1 MRKLRK
7 PLSWL
12 LAVCMLFSLL
22 PGTALAADP
31 DPAPVADT
39 TTYTDWEDLFGVG
52 EDAYL
57 TTKDIGRIWTDKSVS
72 TEDITLPGTT
82 ITGLTDNTVEKA
94 ADADFLVAL
103 SGLGSAATIVDQ
115 TAIPT
120 DTILVLDMS
129 PKMQPNVNEMV
140 TAANA
145 ALRNLLTSNP
155 YNRVGVV
162 VYDNTSA
169 TILPL
174 DRYTNYDNGG
184 TTELLTISGNTIT
197 SHGIGGAQQIPQN
210 SFSFDGGTYRNYQVG
225 LHEGMYNLA
234 NAQDVTV
241 EISGQTVLRV
251 PVIIS
256 MASGNPERG
265 RETFVGTPDE
275 VASSGYVNPY
285 NDSNVTAKQQDSYVA
300 QAFLSLLTAAYSK
313 KEIANNY
320 THNGESRTPYVYTV
334 GVGDLSN
341 DSNEALANVVLNPS
355 QYLTEDTVV
364 GREDNNLNDAL
375 TSYNNG
381 SVQLIRSRFAVD
393 VGSISRRYITISRG
407 NNATLT
413 LDDLKYND
421 GYFAADNVSTAQA
434 WNEIFDKVLTEINT
448 AAPTSPTETTEGAEG
463 TGGESGFITFT
474 DELGPYMKVVDAPT
488 VLYGDHAFTAT
499 TNDNGATYT
508 FTGTVEGNEI
518 YGEADLADLELTVT
532 TEGDTQTLTW
542 KVPASLIPLRTVTAT
557 THVDGDGGKTYSI
570 QQDQEAYPIRLF
582 YSVGRDD
589 AVEFDQDDN
598 DYLIAHSKDGTTS
611 FYSNAWDTAD
621 TEDTQYGTTTA
632 VFTPAQ
638 SNAFYHYTEDT
649 PLYVLVDNV
658 AGGNQKLLTHEEAL
672 AHLLQSTV
680 IPEQGTVVIDGTI
693 YNIVRAQEAHKG
705 QGAAFFYEHRYYQ
718 AQGTGDTGELDADL
732 LTDYHL
738 VLNPNA
744 LQGHVVDDAGGLSIQ
759 KGSTKLSRVSDGNA
773 AKTSNETGTAVHYRH
788 PVYDVDATTVTVHL
802 GNNGLRTEPTPTGTL
817 TVKVNTTTGSNVP
830 SPEPTFTY
838 TLELY
843 NVSPEGT
850 VNGKL
855 DTQKAPV
862 TVKIGDGSETP
873 LNSDGTFQLQPGQT
887 ATVSGIPAGTAYQ
900 LTETA
905 IAGYE
910 DTYENSYPGYET
922 TPQGRVVY
930 DSTGNIAASVTV
942 SHAYDPSQRSFTL
955 TYNGNAVQGSV
966 TNVPSAQSNITGGT
980 QVTLAGGPTHSAVGS
995 VAVAF
1000 IGWTDATN
1008 KTTTILSANDT
1019 APTTVAS
1026 PYTVNADTTLY
1037 AAWGYDTDGDG
1048 KPDVTEE
1055 KRTVTYNANS
1065 GYFDSISSTTTKE
1078 EKVPAQPSY
1087 RLNTTD
1093 EFKPSRDQ
1101 VGGKDVAFVGWSETQ
1116 HSDIY
1121 GLDDN
1126 YDPSILAATVNVST
1140 ADATVYAVWGYD
1152 SDGDG
1157 KPDVQDESYVIT
1169 ASAGANGSITPLTRY
1184 VLAGAN
1190 AEFTIQ
1196 PEENYAL
1203 DTVTIVKKNIDDTTV
1218 ETKTY
1223 PNDGE
1228 HNIPGYAS
1236 GALTLENVQSNYA
1249 ITVTFAEDADKD
1261 GTPDK
1266 YDRTLT
1272 YDANGGYFGS
1282 EGTTEK
1288 TETGLNDGDRH
1299 TLKSTDE
1306 YHPSHADQDGH
1317 KVLFI
1322 GWTTDTS
1329 AQNEVYERGDG
1340 DSLPTLCGR
1349 TVTISGDMVV
1359 YAVWGLDG
1367 DDDSKPDVTEDDHHI
1382 TATAGDNGSISPEEA
1397 YVSDGGSATFTIAPA
1412 SGYAVDTITI
1422 DADEAGEQ
1430 VLTNNGGSLPTGV
1443 AEKWASYTFSNVTE
1457 DHTISVTF
1465 GLDEDSNGV
1474 PDANEPEDAY
1484 TLTYHANGG
1493 AFDGQT
1499 DPYVVNDVAAGPHT
1513 LNDIAAPTHDAVEYN
1528 GQQDVPVLF
1537 IGWMT
1542 EDDHE
1547 TIYSVEGTAPDTV
1560 TSVSMDED
1568 KAVWAAWGYDEDG
1581 NGEPDVTETQYTV
1594 TARVEGEGGSIDPTS
1609 KTVNAGEDVEFTIDA
1624 EDGYA
1629 LDTIQVN
1636 GKTEYTNDDITAPFE
1651 GTWTLENVQ
1660 EAAEVVVTFGED
1672 ENGNGVPDDKE
1683 EPEEEQYTVTAS
1695 SDSEEQGSIDPTE
1708 ATVDAGD
1715 DLPFTIHAEDGC
1727 ALDYITVNG
1736 DVVYSNNDP
1745 ENAFTGNWTLE
1756 DIREDSE
1763 VVAYFGADEDEDGVP
1778 DEPSYWTIEAS
1789 AGSGGGIDP
1798 EGDVFVPDGGDQRFD
1813 FDPDRG
1819 YEIDRV
1825 RVDGDSERVRSSY
1838 TFEEVTENHTIRVT
1852 FTETDEGGDDDNDDD
1867 DDGGITYLTITATA
1881 GEGGS
1886 ISPDGRVQVA
1896 YDRNKSFIIQADEG
1910 YELADVLVD
1919 GRSVGAVGRY
1929 TFEKVHKNHTI
1940 TAVFTAIQKLNG
1952 VDRWLNTR
1960 DHIAYLSGYPDGTF
1974 GPDRNMTR
1982 AEVAQ
1987 MFYALLNDQNVPATV
2002 SFSDVP
2008 DGAWYADAVE
2018 TLASLGMFTGYP
2030 DGTFHPNSTITRAE
2044 FAAAALSFAD
2054 MAPSA
2059 RCSFP
2064 DVSAQDWFYPYVAS
2078 AAEYGWIGG
2087 YPDGS
2092 FRPSGSITRAEVAVI
2107 VNHMLGRTPDQSFV
2121 DRSLDR
2127 LVSFSD
2133 LNSSHW
2139 AFYPIMEASNSHG
2152 HIKAGGSEQWTGI
2165 NN

>member
-52 EDAYL
+52 GSAYL

-72 TEDITLPGTT
+72 TQDITLPGPV
-82 ITGLTDNTVEKA
+82 ITGLTNNTVEKEA
-94 ADADFLVAL
+94 VADFLVAL
-103 SGLGSAATIVDQ
+103 SGLGSAATIVDRVSVP
-115 TAIPT
+115 I
-120 DTILVLDMS
+120 DTVLILDMS
-129 PKMQPNVNEMV
+129 PKMGDPDAKAEAML
-140 TAANA
+140 TATESAIRTLMAANP
-145 ALRNLLTSNP
+145 N
-155 YNRVGVV
+155 NRVAVIGYSDYASVL
-162 VYDNTSA
+162 
-169 TILPL
+169 LPL
-174 DRYTNYDNGG
+174 DHYQNGAQADYFNYNPNTIGTGGKVTAYGINSSTNPVENTFDIDRQSSGTDKYTQSGIYLGAQQLLNAG
-184 TTELLTISGNTIT
+184 TTVRV
-197 SHGIGGAQQIPQN
+197 GGAQVDRAPQIILLSEGEPKDGDTNITAPPTTN
-210 SFSFDGGTYRNYQVG
+210 SNNIQKFVVGDGAGSDESRHAQSFA
-225 LHEGMYNLA
+225 M
-234 NAQDVTV
+234 
-241 EISGQTVLRV
+241 
-251 PVIIS
+251 
-256 MASGNPERG
+256 MM
-265 RETFVGTPDE
+265 
-275 VASSGYVNPY
+275 
-285 NDSNVTAKQQDSYVA
+285 
-300 QAFLSLLTAAYSK
+300 TAAYVKGQVADHYAHDGAFITIGVNPGSADAPNLARLCLNPK
-313 KEIANNY
+313 GELSSNTHANDFNNYFNEYKTNTSVDIMRYGGGASRTDRVTFNNFPASVTSLAYNDAYYEVTDVDNAEAWKEIFDEIAN
-320 THNGESRTPYVYTV
+320 
-334 GVGDLSN
+334 D
-341 DSNEALANVVLNPS
+341 
-355 QYLTEDTVV
+355 
-364 GREDNNLNDAL
+364 
-375 TSYNNG
+375 
-381 SVQLIRSRFAVD
+381 I
-393 VGSISRRYITISRG
+393 
-407 NNATLT
+407 AT
-413 LDDLKYND
+413 
-421 GYFAADNVSTAQA
+421 Q
-434 WNEIFDKVLTEINT
+434 
-448 AAPTSPTETTEGAEG
+448 APTSPTETPEGAPG

-474 DELGPYMKVVDAPT
+474 DELGPYMKVVGAPT
-488 VLYGDHAFTAT
+488 VLYGDHAVKAT
-499 TNDNGATYT
+499 TSDNGATYT

-518 YGEADLADLELTVT
+518 YGAADLSDLELTVT
-532 TEGDTQTLTW
+532 PGGDTQTLTW
-542 KVPASLIPLRTVTAT
+542 KVPASLIPLRTVTAESATNALGET
-557 THVDGDGGKTYSI
+557 THTI
-570 QQDQEAYPIRLF
+570 QQNQEAYPIRLF
-582 YSVGRDD
+582 YSVDWD
-589 AVEFDQDDN
+589 ETVTFDQDDN

-611 FYSNAWDTAD
+611 FYSNAWDAAAKD
-621 TEDTQYGTTTA
+621 DAQYGTATA
-632 VFTPAQ
+632 VFTPAA

-658 AGGNQKLLTHEEAL
+658 AGGSQKLLTHQEAL
-672 AHLLQSTV
+672 EHLLQSTV
-680 IPEQGTVVIDGTI
+680 IPERGTVVIDGTT

-718 AQGTGDTGELDADL
+718 AQDTGDTGELDADL

-738 VLNPNA
+738 VLNPRA
-744 LQGHVVDDAGGLSIQ
+744 LQGHVVDDAGGLSI
-759 KGSTKLSRVSDGNA
+759 KEGSAKLSRVSDGNA
-773 AKTSNETGTAVHYRH
+773 AKTGNTTGTAVHYRH
-788 PVYDVDATTVTVHL
+788 PVYNVDDTKVTVHL
-802 GNNGLRTEPTPTGTL
+802 GNNGLRTEKTPTGTL
-817 TVKVNTTTGSNVP
+817 TVKVNTTTGSSAP
-830 SPEPTFTY
+830 SSEPTFTY

-910 DTYENSYPGYET
+910 DTYQNSYPGYTT

-930 DSTGNIAASVTV
+930 DSTGDIAASVTV

-966 TNVPSAQSNITGGT
+966 TNVPSAQPNITGGT

-1019 APTTVAS
+1019 APTTVLS

-1048 KPDVTEE
+1048 NPDVTED
-1055 KRTVTYNANS
+1055 KRTVTYNANGGTFGS
-1065 GYFDSISSTTTKE
+1065 DETKTE
-1078 EKVPAQPSY
+1078 TVPAQDRY
-1087 RLNTTD
+1087 RLNTTA
-1093 EFKPSRDQ
+1093 EFKPTHANDNST
-1101 VGGKDVAFVGWSETQ
+1101 KVAFVGWSLT
-1116 HSDIY
+1116 DNDTIY
-1121 GLDDN
+1121 GLNDN
-1126 YDPSILAATVNVST
+1126 YDPSILAATVDVSSE
-1140 ADATVYAVWGYD
+1140 DKTVYAVWGYD
-1152 SDGDG
+1152 TNGDG
-1157 KPDVQDESYVIT
+1157 KPDVQDESYTIT
-1169 ASAGANGSITPLTRY
+1169 ASAGANGSITPPTRY
-1184 VLAGAN
+1184 VIAGTD
-1190 AEFTIQ
+1190 AEFTIT
-1196 PEENYAL
+1196 PDTNYAL
-1203 DTVTIVKKNIDDTTV
+1203 DTVTIVKQDVGGSTV

-1228 HNIPGYAS
+1228 HNIPGYTS
-1236 GALTLENVQSNYA
+1236 GTLTLSDVRSDYA
-1249 ITVTFAEDADKD
+1249 ITVTFARDNDGD

-1306 YHPSHADQDGH
+1306 YQPTHAGQDNH
-1317 KVLFI
+1317 QVLFI

-1329 AQNEVYERGDG
+1329 AQNEVYERGDA
-1340 DSLPTLCGR
+1340 LPQTSTRL
-1349 TVTISGDMVV
+1349 TISGDMTV

-1367 DDDSKPDVTEDDHHI
+1367 DDDGKPDVTEDDHHI
-1382 TATAGDNGSISPEEA
+1382 TATAGDNGSINPKEA
-1397 YVSDGGSATFTIAPA
+1397 YVSDGGSVTFTIAPA

-1465 GLDEDSNGV
+1465 GLDEDDNGV
-1474 PDANEPEDAY
+1474 PDANEPEAAY

-1493 AFDGQT
+1493 AFDDGK
-1499 DPYVVNDVAAGPHT
+1499 DT
-1513 LNDIAAPTHDAVEYN
+1513 LEVKDLSGTYQLRDKAPTHDPVDLD
-1528 GQQDVPVLF
+1528 GTSVPVLF

-1542 EDDHE
+1542 EGDHE
-1547 TIYSVEGTAPDTV
+1547 TIYSVEDTAPDTV
-1560 TSVSMDED
+1560 TSVAMDED

-1624 EDGYA
+1624 KDGYA

-1636 GKTEYTNDDITAPFE
+1636 SKTEYTNDDITAPFE

-1672 ENGNGVPDDKE
+1672 ENDNGVPDDKE

-1695 SDSEEQGSIDPTE
+1695 SDNEEQGSIDPTE

-1745 ENAFTGNWTLE
+1745 ENAFTGSWTLE

-1852 FTETDEGGDDDNDDD
+1852 FTETDEGGDDDDDDD

-1940 TAVFTAIQKLNG
+1940 TAVFTASQKLNG

-2087 YPDGS
+2087 YPDGT

>member
-52 EDAYL
+52 GSAYL

-72 TEDITLPGTT
+72 TQDIKLPGTT
-82 ITGLTDNTVEKA
+82 IEGLTDNTVKKEA
-94 ADADFLVAL
+94 GADFLVAL
-103 SGLGSAATIVDQ
+103 SGLGSAATIVDETKVPTDTVIVLDMAPEMEPYVEDMVAAANDALENLLTANPNNRIAVVAYGN
-115 TAIPT
+115 TAIP
-120 DTILVLDMS
+120 L
-129 PKMQPNVNEMV
+129 
-140 TAANA
+140 
-145 ALRNLLTSNP
+145 
-155 YNRVGVV
+155 
-162 VYDNTSA
+162 
-169 TILPL
+169 LPL
-174 DRYTNYDNGG
+174 DHYSNYSDQSPEELLQVGVHDNGIWAD
-184 TTELLTISGNTIT
+184 TTYVASYGKTDAGISIVEEEFEFDSGEERNTQIGIYTGMDLLLQT
-197 SHGIGGAQQIPQN
+197 S
-210 SFSFDGGTYRNYQVG
+210 DTT
-225 LHEGMYNLA
+225 
-234 NAQDVTV
+234 VTV
-241 EISGQTVLRV
+241 DGVELTRAPVMVLLSCGEPENGDTNFMTPSRRNID
-251 PVIIS
+251 PEYI
-256 MASGNPERG
+256 GNN
-265 RETFVGTPDE
+265 TPL
-275 VASSGYVNPY
+275 NHR
-285 NDSNVTAKQQDSYVA
+285 A
-300 QAFLSLLTAAYSK
+300 QAFVTMMTAGNMKAKVSEHYYGADPDRSV
-313 KEIANNY
+313 
-320 THNGESRTPYVYTV
+320 HVFTV
-334 GVGDLSN
+334 GVGLE
-341 DSNEALANVVLNPS
+341 EAGPDEGLAITALNPKERLETGAGFGDELK
-355 QYLTEDTVV
+355 QAYTDYQT
-364 GREDNNLNDAL
+364 
-375 TSYNNG
+375 NG
-381 SVQLIRSRFAVD
+381 SVRLSRAEGPAGAD
-393 VGSISRRYITISRG
+393 QYTTISKTDNPG
-407 NNATLT
+407 SDNITYE
-413 LDDLKYND
+413 DYKYND
-421 GYFAADNVSTAQA
+421 NFYLASNFQSQED
-434 WNEIFDKVLTEINT
+434 WNTIFQQILDEINT
-448 AAPTSPTETTEGAEG
+448 IAPTSPTETPEGAPG

-474 DELGPYMKVVDAPT
+474 DELGPYMKVVGAPT

-518 YGEADLADLELTVT
+518 YGEANLADLELTVT
-532 TEGDTQTLTW
+532 ADGDTQTLTW

-557 THVDGDGGKTYSI
+557 THVDGDGHKTYSI
-570 QQDQEAYPIRLF
+570 QQNQEAYPIRLF
-582 YSVGRDD
+582 YSVARDD
-589 AVEFDQDDN
+589 AVTFDQDDN

-611 FYSNAWDTAD
+611 FYSNAWDAAAKD
-621 TEDTQYGTTTA
+621 DTQYGTATA
-632 VFTPAQ
+632 VFTPAA

-658 AGGNQKLLTHEEAL
+658 AGGNQNLLTHDEAL
-672 AHLLQSTV
+672 DHLLQSTV
-680 IPEQGTVVIDGTI
+680 IPERGTVVIDGTT

-738 VLNPNA
+738 VLNPQA
-744 LQGHVVDDAGGLSIQ
+744 LIGHTDGDADGLYI
-759 KGSTKLSRVSDGNA
+759 KAGSAKLSRVSDGSA
-773 AKTSNETGTAVHYRH
+773 DKTVNGTGTAVHYRH
-788 PVYDVDATTVTVHL
+788 PVYNVDDTTVTVRL
-802 GNNGLRTEPTPTGTL
+802 GNNGLRTEKTPTGAL
-817 TVKVNTTTGSNVP
+817 TVKVNTTTGSSAP
-830 SPEPTFTY
+830 SSEPTFTY

-910 DTYENSYPGYET
+910 DTYQNSYPGYET

-930 DSTGNIAASVTV
+930 DSTGDIAASVTV

-980 QVTLAGGPTHSAVGS
+980 QVTLADGPTHSSVNG

-1000 IGWTDATN
+1000 IDWTDAIN

-1037 AAWGYDTDGDG
+1037 AAWGYDTDNDG
-1048 KPDVTEE
+1048 TADVNET
-1055 KRTVTYNANS
+1055 KYTVTYNANGGMFGS
-1065 GYFDSISSTTTKE
+1065 DETKTE
-1078 EKVPAQPSY
+1078 TVPAQDRY
-1087 RLNTTD
+1087 RLNTTA
-1093 EFKPSRDQ
+1093 EFKPTHADDNST
-1101 VGGKDVAFVGWSETQ
+1101 KVAFVGWSLDKKDT
-1116 HSDIY
+1116 IY
-1121 GLDDN
+1121 GLDN
-1126 YDPSILAATVNVST
+1126 GYDPSILAATVNVSSE
-1140 ADATVYAVWGYD
+1140 DKTVYAVWGYD
-1152 SDGDG
+1152 TNGDG
-1157 KPDVQDESYVIT
+1157 KPDVQDESYGIT
-1169 ASAGANGSITPLTRY
+1169 ASVDGGNGSITPPTRH
-1184 VLAGAN
+1184 VIAGTDA
-1190 AEFTIQ
+1190 AFTIT
-1196 PEENYAL
+1196 PDTHYAL

-1223 PNDGE
+1223 RNDGE

-1236 GALTLENVQSNYA
+1236 GTLTLSDVRSDYA
-1249 ITVTFAEDADKD
+1249 ITVTFASDNDGD

-1288 TETGLNDGDRH
+1288 METGLNDGDRH

-1306 YHPSHADQDGH
+1306 YQPSHAGQDNH
-1317 KVLFI
+1317 QVLFI
-1322 GWTTDTS
+1322 GWTATDNS
-1329 AQNEVYERGDG
+1329 EAVYERGDG
-1340 DSLPTLCGR
+1340 DSLPALCGR
-1349 TVTISGDMVV
+1349 TVTIDGDMTV

-1367 DDDSKPDVTEDDHHI
+1367 DDDGKPDVTEDDHHI
-1382 TATAGDNGSISPEEA
+1382 TATAGDNGSINPEEA

-1422 DADEAGEQ
+1422 DSTAHKNDGTAPAPG
-1430 VLTNNGGSLPTGV
+1430 TSWT
-1443 AEKWASYTFSNVTE
+1443 SYTFSNVTE

-1465 GLDEDSNGV
+1465 GLDEDGDGV
-1474 PDANEPEDAY
+1474 PDANEPEAAY

-1493 AFDGQT
+1493 AFDDGK
-1499 DPYVVNDVAAGPHT
+1499 DT
-1513 LNDIAAPTHDAVEYN
+1513 LEVKDLSGTYQLRDKAPTHDPVDLD
-1528 GQQDVPVLF
+1528 GTSVPVLF

-1542 EDDHE
+1542 EADHE
-1547 TIYSVEGTAPDTV
+1547 TIYSVEDTAPDTV

-1695 SDSEEQGSIDPTE
+1695 SDNEEQGSIDPTE

-1745 ENAFTGNWTLE
+1745 ENAFTGSWTLE

-1763 VVAYFGADEDEDGVP
+1763 VVAYYGADEDEDGVP

-1813 FDPDRG
+1813 FDPNRG

-1825 RVDGDSERVRSSY
+1825 RVDGDSVRVRDSY
-1838 TFEEVTENHTIRVT
+1838 TFEEVEENHTIRVT
-1852 FTETDEGGDDDNDDD
+1852 FTETDEGDDD
-1867 DDGGITYLTITATA
+1867 DDDDDDEKVTYLTITATA
-1881 GEGGS
+1881 GKGGS
-1886 ISPDGRVQVA
+1886 ISPAGQVQVA
-1896 YDRNKSFIIQADEG
+1896 YNRDKNFLIQSEQG
-1910 YELADVLVD
+1910 YELTDVLVD
-1919 GRSVGAVGRY
+1919 GKSVGVTGYY
-1929 TFEKVHKNHTI
+1929 TFERVRKDHTI
-1940 TAVFTAIQKLNG
+1940 TAVFTASQDLNG
-1952 VDRWLNTR
+1952 VGRWLNTR

-2087 YPDGS
+2087 YPDGT

-2139 AFYPIMEASNSHG
+2139 AFYPIMEASNSHD

>member
-52 EDAYL
+52 GSAYL

-72 TEDITLPGTT
+72 TQDITLPGPV
-82 ITGLTDNTVEKA
+82 ITGLTNNTVEKEA
-94 ADADFLVAL
+94 VADFLVAL
-103 SGLGSAATIVDQ
+103 SGLGSAATIVDRVSVP
-115 TAIPT
+115 I
-120 DTILVLDMS
+120 DTVLILDMS
-129 PKMQPNVNEMV
+129 PKMGDPDAKAEAML
-140 TAANA
+140 TATESAIRTLMAANP
-145 ALRNLLTSNP
+145 N
-155 YNRVGVV
+155 NRVAVIGYSDYASVL
-162 VYDNTSA
+162 
-169 TILPL
+169 LPL
-174 DRYTNYDNGG
+174 DHYQNGAQADYFNYNPNTIGTGGKVTAYGINSSTNPVENTFDIDRQSSGTDKYTQSGIYLGAQQLLNAG
-184 TTELLTISGNTIT
+184 TTVRV
-197 SHGIGGAQQIPQN
+197 GGAQVDRAPQIILLSEGEPKDGDTNITAPPTTN
-210 SFSFDGGTYRNYQVG
+210 SNNIQKFVVGDGAGSDESRHAQSFA
-225 LHEGMYNLA
+225 M
-234 NAQDVTV
+234 
-241 EISGQTVLRV
+241 
-251 PVIIS
+251 
-256 MASGNPERG
+256 MM
-265 RETFVGTPDE
+265 
-275 VASSGYVNPY
+275 
-285 NDSNVTAKQQDSYVA
+285 
-300 QAFLSLLTAAYSK
+300 TAAYVKGQVADHYAHDGAFITIGVNPGSADAPNLARLCLNPK
-313 KEIANNY
+313 GELSSNTHANDFNNYFNEYKTNTSVDIMRYGGGASRTDRVTFNNFPASVTSLAYNDAYYEVTDVDNAEAWKEIFDEIAN
-320 THNGESRTPYVYTV
+320 
-334 GVGDLSN
+334 D
-341 DSNEALANVVLNPS
+341 
-355 QYLTEDTVV
+355 
-364 GREDNNLNDAL
+364 
-375 TSYNNG
+375 
-381 SVQLIRSRFAVD
+381 I
-393 VGSISRRYITISRG
+393 
-407 NNATLT
+407 AT
-413 LDDLKYND
+413 
-421 GYFAADNVSTAQA
+421 Q
-434 WNEIFDKVLTEINT
+434 
-448 AAPTSPTETTEGAEG
+448 APTSPTETPEGAPG

-474 DELGPYMKVVDAPT
+474 DELGPYMKVVGAPT
-488 VLYGDHAFTAT
+488 VLYGDHAVKAT
-499 TNDNGATYT
+499 TSDNGATYT

-518 YGEADLADLELTVT
+518 YGAADLSDLELTVT
-532 TEGDTQTLTW
+532 PGGDTQTLTW
-542 KVPASLIPLRTVTAT
+542 KVPASLIPLRTVTAESATNALGET
-557 THVDGDGGKTYSI
+557 THTI
-570 QQDQEAYPIRLF
+570 QQNQEAYPIRLF
-582 YSVGRDD
+582 YSVDWD
-589 AVEFDQDDN
+589 ETVTFDQDDN

-611 FYSNAWDTAD
+611 FYSNAWDAAAKD
-621 TEDTQYGTTTA
+621 DAQYGTATA
-632 VFTPAQ
+632 VFTPAA

-658 AGGNQKLLTHEEAL
+658 AGGSQKLLTHQEAL
-672 AHLLQSTV
+672 EHLLQSTV
-680 IPEQGTVVIDGTI
+680 IPERGTVVIDGTT

-718 AQGTGDTGELDADL
+718 AQDTGDTGELDADL

-738 VLNPNA
+738 VLNPRA
-744 LQGHVVDDAGGLSIQ
+744 LQGHVVDDAGGLSI
-759 KGSTKLSRVSDGNA
+759 KEGSAKLSRVCDGNA
-773 AKTSNETGTAVHYRH
+773 AKTGNTTGTAVHYRH
-788 PVYDVDATTVTVHL
+788 PVYNVDDTKVTVHL
-802 GNNGLRTEPTPTGTL
+802 GNNGLRTEKTPTGTL
-817 TVKVNTTTGSNVP
+817 TVKVNTTTGSSAP
-830 SPEPTFTY
+830 SSEPTFTY

-910 DTYENSYPGYET
+910 DTYQNSYPGYTT

-930 DSTGNIAASVTV
+930 DSTGDIAASVTV

-966 TNVPSAQSNITGGT
+966 TNVPSAQPNITGGT

-1019 APTTVAS
+1019 APTTVLS

-1048 KPDVTEE
+1048 NPDVTED
-1055 KRTVTYNANS
+1055 KRTVTYNANGGTFGS
-1065 GYFDSISSTTTKE
+1065 DETKTE
-1078 EKVPAQPSY
+1078 TVPAQDRY
-1087 RLNTTD
+1087 RLNTTA
-1093 EFKPSRDQ
+1093 EFKPTHANDNST
-1101 VGGKDVAFVGWSETQ
+1101 KVAFVGWSLT
-1116 HSDIY
+1116 DNDTIY
-1121 GLDDN
+1121 GLNDN
-1126 YDPSILAATVNVST
+1126 YDPSILAATVDVSSE
-1140 ADATVYAVWGYD
+1140 DKTVYAVWGYD
-1152 SDGDG
+1152 TNGDG
-1157 KPDVQDESYVIT
+1157 KPDVQDESYTIT
-1169 ASAGANGSITPLTRY
+1169 ASAGANGSITPPTRY
-1184 VLAGAN
+1184 VIAGTD
-1190 AEFTIQ
+1190 AEFTIT
-1196 PEENYAL
+1196 PDTNYAL
-1203 DTVTIVKKNIDDTTV
+1203 DTVTIVKQDVGGSTV

-1228 HNIPGYAS
+1228 HNIPGYTS
-1236 GALTLENVQSNYA
+1236 GTLTLSDVRSDYA
-1249 ITVTFAEDADKD
+1249 ITVTFASDNDGD

-1306 YHPSHADQDGH
+1306 YQPTHAGQDNH
-1317 KVLFI
+1317 QVLFI

-1329 AQNEVYERGDG
+1329 AQNEVYERGDA
-1340 DSLPTLCGR
+1340 LPQTSTRL
-1349 TVTISGDMVV
+1349 TISGDMTV

-1367 DDDSKPDVTEDDHHI
+1367 DDDGKPDVTEDDHHI
-1382 TATAGDNGSISPEEA
+1382 TATAGDNGSINPKEA
-1397 YVSDGGSATFTIAPA
+1397 YVSDGGSVTFTIAPA

-1465 GLDEDSNGV
+1465 GLDEDDNGV
-1474 PDANEPEDAY
+1474 PDANEPEAAY

-1493 AFDGQT
+1493 AFDDGK
-1499 DPYVVNDVAAGPHT
+1499 DT
-1513 LNDIAAPTHDAVEYN
+1513 LEVKDLSGTYQLRDKAPTHDPVDLD
-1528 GQQDVPVLF
+1528 GTSVPVLF

-1542 EDDHE
+1542 EGDHE
-1547 TIYSVEGTAPDTV
+1547 TIYSVEDTAPDTV
-1560 TSVSMDED
+1560 TSVAMDED

-1624 EDGYA
+1624 KDGYA

-1636 GKTEYTNDDITAPFE
+1636 SKTEYTNDDITAPFE

-1672 ENGNGVPDDKE
+1672 ENDNGVPDDKE

-1695 SDSEEQGSIDPTE
+1695 SDNEEQGSIDPTE

-1745 ENAFTGNWTLE
+1745 ENAFTGSWTLE

-1852 FTETDEGGDDDNDDD
+1852 FTETDEGGDDDDDDD

-1940 TAVFTAIQKLNG
+1940 TAVFTASQKLNG

-2087 YPDGS
+2087 YPDGT

>member
-1 MRKLRK
+1 
-7 PLSWL
+7 
-12 LAVCMLFSLL
+12 MLFSLL

-31 DPAPVADT
+31 GSTTADT
-39 TTYTDWEDLFGVG
+39 STLTSWQDVFGVG
-52 EDAYL
+52 ADQHL
-57 TTKDIGRIWTDKSVS
+57 STKDIGRIWTDKTVS
-72 TEDITLPGTT
+72 TEDI
-82 ITGLTDNTVEKA
+82 GLSGDIGQDVTVSKEP
-94 ADADFLVAL
+94 DADFLVGL
-103 SGLGSAATIVDQ
+103 SALGSAATIVDK
-115 TAIPT
+115 ANVPV
-120 DTILVLDMS
+120 DTVFILDMS
-129 PKMQPNVNEMV
+129 PKMGDPDAKAEAML
-140 TAANA
+140 TATESAIRTLMAANP
-145 ALRNLLTSNP
+145 NS
-155 YNRVGVV
+155 RVAVIGYSDYASVL
-162 VYDNTSA
+162 
-169 TILPL
+169 LPL
-174 DRYTNYDNGG
+174 DHYQNGAQADYFNYDP
-184 TTELLTISGNTIT
+184 NTIGT
-197 SHGIGGAQQIPQN
+197 GGKVTAYGINSSTNPVENTFDIDRQSSGTDKYTQSGIYLGAQQLLNADTTVRVGGAQVDRAPQIILLSEGEPKDGDTNITAPPTTN
-210 SFSFDGGTYRNYQVG
+210 SNNIQKFVVGDGAGSDESRHAQSFA
-225 LHEGMYNLA
+225 M
-234 NAQDVTV
+234 
-241 EISGQTVLRV
+241 
-251 PVIIS
+251 
-256 MASGNPERG
+256 MM
-265 RETFVGTPDE
+265 
-275 VASSGYVNPY
+275 
-285 NDSNVTAKQQDSYVA
+285 
-300 QAFLSLLTAAYSK
+300 TAAYMKGQVEDHYSSGASFITIGVDPGSADAPNLARLCLNPK
-313 KEIANNY
+313 EELSSNTHANAFNNYFNEYKTNTSVDIMRYGGGASRTDRVTFNDFPASVTSLAYNDAYYEVSDVGDSTAWESIFEEIAN
-320 THNGESRTPYVYTV
+320 SI
-334 GVGDLSN
+334 
-341 DSNEALANVVLNPS
+341 
-355 QYLTEDTVV
+355 
-364 GREDNNLNDAL
+364 L
-375 TSYNNG
+375 TS
-381 SVQLIRSRFAVD
+381 
-393 VGSISRRYITISRG
+393 
-407 NNATLT
+407 
-413 LDDLKYND
+413 
-421 GYFAADNVSTAQA
+421 
-434 WNEIFDKVLTEINT
+434 
-448 AAPTSPTETTEGAEG
+448 APQYPTETPEGADG
-463 TGGESGFITFT
+463 TGGEKGTLVFT
-474 DELGPYMKVVDAPT
+474 DKLGAYMKV
-488 VLYGDHAFTAT
+488 
-499 TNDNGATYT
+499 
-508 FTGTVEGNEI
+508 TGTPRLVFANQQFEGK
-518 YGEADLADLELTVT
+518 T
-532 TEGDTQTLTW
+532 T
-542 KVPASLIPLRTVTAT
+542 
-557 THVDGDGGKTYSI
+557 DGGKTYIFEGSIDANEIYPGAASLEYMTLEVSTDQNGQQTLTWTIPAALLPLRTLTATSSTDSTGVTSHTI
-570 QQDQEAYPIRLF
+570 QQDRGAYPIRLF
-582 YSVGRDD
+582 YSVDRDET
-589 AVEFDQDDN
+589 VTFDQGDN

-611 FYSNAWDTAD
+611 FYSNAWDAAAQD
-621 TEDTQYGTTTA
+621 DTQYGTATA
-632 VFTPAQ
+632 VFTPAD

-658 AGGNQKLLTHEEAL
+658 AGGSQTLLTHDEAL
-672 AHLLQSTV
+672 DHLLQSTV
-680 IPEQGTVVIDGTI
+680 IPERGTVVIDGTT
-693 YNIVRAQEAHKG
+693 YNIVRAKDSHTGK
-705 QGAAFFYEHRYYQ
+705 GAAFFYEHRYYQ
-718 AQGTGDTGELDADL
+718 AQDTGDEGELEADL

-738 VLNPNA
+738 VLNPQA
-744 LQGHVVDDAGGLSIQ
+744 LIGHTDGDADGLYIEA
-759 KGSTKLSRVSDGNA
+759 GSAKLSRVSDGSA
-773 AKTSNETGTAVHYRH
+773 DKTGNGTGTAVHYRH
-788 PVYDVDATTVTVHL
+788 PVYNVDDTTVTVHL
-802 GNNGLRTEPTPTGTL
+802 GNNGLRTEKTPTGTL

-830 SPEPTFTY
+830 SPEPEFTY
-838 TLELY
+838 KLELY

-910 DTYENSYPGYET
+910 DTYENSYPRYET

-966 TNVPSAQSNITGGT
+966 ANVPSAQSNITGGT
-980 QVTLAGGPTHSAVGS
+980 QVTPAGGPTHSSVNG

-1008 KTTTILSANDT
+1008 KTSTILSANDT
-1019 APTTVAS
+1019 APTTVVS

-1048 KPDVTEE
+1048 KPDVTED
-1055 KRTVTYNANS
+1055 KRTVTYNANGGTFGS
-1065 GYFDSISSTTTKE
+1065 DEAKTET
-1078 EKVPAQPSY
+1078 VPAQDRY
-1087 RLNTTD
+1087 RLNTTA
-1093 EFKPSRDQ
+1093 EFKPTHADDNSTE
-1101 VGGKDVAFVGWSETQ
+1101 VAFVGWSETQ

-1126 YDPSILAATVNVST
+1126 YDPSILAATVDVST
-1140 ADATVYAVWGYD
+1140 TDATVYAVWGYD
-1152 SDGDG
+1152 SNGDG
-1157 KPDVQDESYVIT
+1157 KPDVQDESYGIT
-1169 ASAGANGSITPLTRY
+1169 ASVDGGNGSITPPTRY
-1184 VLAGAN
+1184 VIAGTD
-1190 AEFTIQ
+1190 AEFTIT
-1196 PEENYAL
+1196 PDTNYAL
-1203 DTVTIVKKNIDDTTV
+1203 DTVTIVKQDVGGSTV

-1228 HNIPGYAS
+1228 HNIPGYTS
-1236 GALTLENVQSNYA
+1236 GTLTLSDVRSDYA
-1249 ITVTFAEDADKD
+1249 ITVTFAEDADQD

-1272 YDANGGYFGS
+1272 YDANGGYFSS
-1282 EGTTEK
+1282 EDEQTK
-1288 TETGLNDGDRH
+1288 TETGLNDDQNYKLN
-1299 TLKSTDE
+1299 TTNDFKPT
-1306 YHPSHADQDGH
+1306 HADQDGH

-1329 AQNEVYERGDG
+1329 AQNKVYKRGDTPPKT
-1340 DSLPTLCGR
+1340 STRL
-1349 TVTISGDMVV
+1349 TISGDMTV

-1367 DDDSKPDVTEDDHHI
+1367 DDDGKPDVTEDDHHI
-1382 TATAGDNGSISPEEA
+1382 TATTGPNGSINPKEA
-1397 YVSDGGSATFTIAPA
+1397 YVSDGGSATFTITPV

-1422 DADEAGEQ
+1422 DSTAHKNDGTAPAPG
-1430 VLTNNGGSLPTGV
+1430 TSWT
-1443 AEKWASYTFSNVTE
+1443 SYTFKDVTE

-1465 GLDEDSNGV
+1465 GLDEDNNGV
-1474 PDANEPEDAY
+1474 PDANEPEAAY

-1513 LNDIAAPTHDAVEYN
+1513 LSDIAAPTHDAVEYN

-1547 TIYSVEGTAPDTV
+1547 TIYSVEDTAPDTV

-1624 EDGYA
+1624 KDGYA

-1636 GKTEYTNDDITAPFE
+1636 SKTEYTNDDITAPFE

-1672 ENGNGVPDDKE
+1672 ENDNGVPDDKE

-1745 ENAFTGNWTLE
+1745 ENAFTGSWTLE

-1852 FTETDEGGDDDNDDD
+1852 FTETDEGGDDDDDDD

-1940 TAVFTAIQKLNG
+1940 TAVFTASQKLNG

-1987 MFYALLNDQNVPATV
+1987 MFYALLNDQNVPATG

-2087 YPDGS
+2087 YPDGT

-2139 AFYPIMEASNSHG
+2139 AFYPIMEASNSHD

>member
-52 EDAYL
+52 GSAYL

-72 TEDITLPGTT
+72 TQDIKLPGTT
-82 ITGLTDNTVEKA
+82 IEGLTDNTVKKEA
-94 ADADFLVAL
+94 GADFLVAL
-103 SGLGSAATIVDQ
+103 SGLGSAATIVDETKVPTDTVIVLDMAPEMEPYVEDMVAAANDALENLLTANPNNRIAVVAYGN
-115 TAIPT
+115 TAIP
-120 DTILVLDMS
+120 L
-129 PKMQPNVNEMV
+129 
-140 TAANA
+140 
-145 ALRNLLTSNP
+145 
-155 YNRVGVV
+155 
-162 VYDNTSA
+162 
-169 TILPL
+169 LPL
-174 DRYTNYDNGG
+174 DHYSNYSDQSPEELLQVGVHDNGIWAD
-184 TTELLTISGNTIT
+184 TTYVASYGKTDAGISIVEEEFEFDSGEERNTQIGIYTGMDLLLQT
-197 SHGIGGAQQIPQN
+197 S
-210 SFSFDGGTYRNYQVG
+210 DTT
-225 LHEGMYNLA
+225 
-234 NAQDVTV
+234 VTV
-241 EISGQTVLRV
+241 DGVELTRAPVMVLLSCGEPENGDTNFMTPSRRNID
-251 PVIIS
+251 PEYI
-256 MASGNPERG
+256 GNN
-265 RETFVGTPDE
+265 TPL
-275 VASSGYVNPY
+275 NHR
-285 NDSNVTAKQQDSYVA
+285 A
-300 QAFLSLLTAAYSK
+300 QAFVTMMTAGNMKAKVSEHYYGADPDRSV
-313 KEIANNY
+313 
-320 THNGESRTPYVYTV
+320 HVFTV
-334 GVGDLSN
+334 GVGLE
-341 DSNEALANVVLNPS
+341 EAGPDEGLAITALNPKERLETGAGFGDELK
-355 QYLTEDTVV
+355 QAYTDYQT
-364 GREDNNLNDAL
+364 
-375 TSYNNG
+375 NG
-381 SVQLIRSRFAVD
+381 SVRLSRAEGPAGAD
-393 VGSISRRYITISRG
+393 QYTTISKTDNPG
-407 NNATLT
+407 SDNITYE
-413 LDDLKYND
+413 DYKYND
-421 GYFAADNVSTAQA
+421 NFYLASNFQSQED
-434 WNEIFDKVLTEINT
+434 WNTIFQQILDEINT
-448 AAPTSPTETTEGAEG
+448 IAPTSPTETPEGAPG

-474 DELGPYMKVVDAPT
+474 DELGPYMKVVGAPT

-518 YGEADLADLELTVT
+518 YGEANLADLELTVT
-532 TEGDTQTLTW
+532 ADGDTQTLTW

-557 THVDGDGGKTYSI
+557 THVDGDGHKTYSI
-570 QQDQEAYPIRLF
+570 QQNQEAYPIRLF
-582 YSVGRDD
+582 YSVARDD
-589 AVEFDQDDN
+589 AVTFDQDDN

-611 FYSNAWDTAD
+611 FYSNAWDAAAKD
-621 TEDTQYGTTTA
+621 DTQYGTATA
-632 VFTPAQ
+632 VFTPAA

-658 AGGNQKLLTHEEAL
+658 AGGNQNLLTHDEAL
-672 AHLLQSTV
+672 DHLLQSTV
-680 IPEQGTVVIDGTI
+680 IPERGTVVIDGTT

-738 VLNPNA
+738 VLNPQA
-744 LQGHVVDDAGGLSIQ
+744 LIGHTDGDADGLYI
-759 KGSTKLSRVSDGNA
+759 KAGSAKLSRVSDGSA
-773 AKTSNETGTAVHYRH
+773 DKTVNGTGTAVHYRH
-788 PVYDVDATTVTVHL
+788 PVYNVDDTTVTVRL
-802 GNNGLRTEPTPTGTL
+802 GNNGLRTEKTPTGAL
-817 TVKVNTTTGSNVP
+817 TVKVNTTTGSSAP
-830 SPEPTFTY
+830 SSEPTFTY

-910 DTYENSYPGYET
+910 DTYQNSYPGYET

-930 DSTGNIAASVTV
+930 DSTGDIAASVTV

-980 QVTLAGGPTHSAVGS
+980 QVTLADGPTHSSVNG

-1000 IGWTDATN
+1000 IDWTDAIN

-1037 AAWGYDTDGDG
+1037 AAWGYDTDNDG
-1048 KPDVTEE
+1048 TADVNET
-1055 KRTVTYNANS
+1055 KYTVTYNANGGMFGS
-1065 GYFDSISSTTTKE
+1065 DETKTE
-1078 EKVPAQPSY
+1078 TVPAQDRY
-1087 RLNTTD
+1087 RLNTTA
-1093 EFKPSRDQ
+1093 EFKPTHADDNST
-1101 VGGKDVAFVGWSETQ
+1101 KVAFVGWSLDKKDT
-1116 HSDIY
+1116 IY
-1121 GLDDN
+1121 GLDN
-1126 YDPSILAATVNVST
+1126 GYDPSILAATVNVSSE
-1140 ADATVYAVWGYD
+1140 DKTVYAVWGYD
-1152 SDGDG
+1152 TNGDG
-1157 KPDVQDESYVIT
+1157 KPDVQDESYGIT
-1169 ASAGANGSITPLTRY
+1169 ASVDGGNGSITPPTRH
-1184 VLAGAN
+1184 VIAGTDA
-1190 AEFTIQ
+1190 AFTIT
-1196 PEENYAL
+1196 PDTNYAL

-1223 PNDGE
+1223 RNDGE

-1236 GALTLENVQSNYA
+1236 GTLTLSDVRSDYA
-1249 ITVTFAEDADKD
+1249 ITVTFASDNDGD

-1288 TETGLNDGDRH
+1288 METGLNDGDRH

-1306 YHPSHADQDGH
+1306 YQPSHAGQDNH
-1317 KVLFI
+1317 QVLFI
-1322 GWTTDTS
+1322 GWTATDNS
-1329 AQNEVYERGDG
+1329 EAVYERGDG
-1340 DSLPTLCGR
+1340 DSLPALCGR
-1349 TVTISGDMVV
+1349 TVTIDGDMTV

-1367 DDDSKPDVTEDDHHI
+1367 DDDGKPDVTEDDHHI
-1382 TATAGDNGSISPEEA
+1382 IATAGDNGSINPEEA

-1422 DADEAGEQ
+1422 DSTAHKNDGTAPAPG
-1430 VLTNNGGSLPTGV
+1430 TSWT
-1443 AEKWASYTFSNVTE
+1443 SYTFSNVTE

-1465 GLDEDSNGV
+1465 GLDEDGDGV
-1474 PDANEPEDAY
+1474 PDANEPEAAY

-1493 AFDGQT
+1493 AFDDGK
-1499 DPYVVNDVAAGPHT
+1499 DT
-1513 LNDIAAPTHDAVEYN
+1513 LEVKDLSGTYQLRDKAPTHDPVDLD
-1528 GQQDVPVLF
+1528 GTSVPVLF

-1542 EDDHE
+1542 EADHE
-1547 TIYSVEGTAPDTV
+1547 TIYSVEDTAPDTV

-1695 SDSEEQGSIDPTE
+1695 SDNEEQGSIDPTE

-1745 ENAFTGNWTLE
+1745 ENAFTGSWTLE

-1813 FDPDRG
+1813 FDPNRG

-1825 RVDGDSERVRSSY
+1825 RVDGDSVRVRDSY
-1838 TFEEVTENHTIRVT
+1838 TFEEVEENHTIRVT
-1852 FTETDEGGDDDNDDD
+1852 FTETDEGDDD
-1867 DDGGITYLTITATA
+1867 DDDDDDEKVTYLTITATA
-1881 GEGGS
+1881 GKGGS
-1886 ISPDGRVQVA
+1886 ISPAGQVQVA
-1896 YDRNKSFIIQADEG
+1896 YNRDKNFLIQSEQG
-1910 YELADVLVD
+1910 YELTDVLVD
-1919 GRSVGAVGRY
+1919 GKSVGVTGYY
-1929 TFEKVHKNHTI
+1929 TFERVRKDHTI
-1940 TAVFTAIQKLNG
+1940 TAVFTASQDLNG
-1952 VDRWLNTR
+1952 VGRWLNTR

-2087 YPDGS
+2087 YPDGT

-2139 AFYPIMEASNSHG
+2139 AFYPIMEASNSHD

>member
-52 EDAYL
+52 GSAYL

-72 TEDITLPGTT
+72 TQDITLPGPV
-82 ITGLTDNTVEKA
+82 ITGLTNNTVEKEA
-94 ADADFLVAL
+94 VADFLVAL
-103 SGLGSAATIVDQ
+103 SGLGSAATIVDRVSVP
-115 TAIPT
+115 I
-120 DTILVLDMS
+120 DTVLILDMS
-129 PKMQPNVNEMV
+129 PKMGDPDAKAEAML
-140 TAANA
+140 TATESAIRTLMAANP
-145 ALRNLLTSNP
+145 N
-155 YNRVGVV
+155 NRVAVIGYSDYASVL
-162 VYDNTSA
+162 
-169 TILPL
+169 LPL
-174 DRYTNYDNGG
+174 DHYQNGAQADYFNYNPNTIGTGGKVTAYGINSSTNPVENTFDIDRQSSGTDKYTQSGIYLGAQQLLNAG
-184 TTELLTISGNTIT
+184 TTVRV
-197 SHGIGGAQQIPQN
+197 GGAQVDRAPQIILLSEGEPKDGDTNITAPPTTN
-210 SFSFDGGTYRNYQVG
+210 SNNIQKFVVGDGAGSDESRHAQSFA
-225 LHEGMYNLA
+225 M
-234 NAQDVTV
+234 
-241 EISGQTVLRV
+241 
-251 PVIIS
+251 
-256 MASGNPERG
+256 MM
-265 RETFVGTPDE
+265 
-275 VASSGYVNPY
+275 
-285 NDSNVTAKQQDSYVA
+285 
-300 QAFLSLLTAAYSK
+300 TAAYVKGQVADHYAHDGAFITIGVNPGSADAPNLARLCLNPK
-313 KEIANNY
+313 GELSSNTHANDFNNYFNEYKTNTSVDIMRYGGGASRTDRVTFNNFPASVTSLAYNDAYYEVTDVDNAEAWKEIFDEIAN
-320 THNGESRTPYVYTV
+320 
-334 GVGDLSN
+334 D
-341 DSNEALANVVLNPS
+341 
-355 QYLTEDTVV
+355 
-364 GREDNNLNDAL
+364 
-375 TSYNNG
+375 
-381 SVQLIRSRFAVD
+381 I
-393 VGSISRRYITISRG
+393 
-407 NNATLT
+407 AT
-413 LDDLKYND
+413 
-421 GYFAADNVSTAQA
+421 Q
-434 WNEIFDKVLTEINT
+434 
-448 AAPTSPTETTEGAEG
+448 APTSPTETPEGAPG

-474 DELGPYMKVVDAPT
+474 DELGPYMKVVGAPT
-488 VLYGDHAFTAT
+488 VLYGDHAVKAT
-499 TNDNGATYT
+499 TSDNGATYT

-518 YGEADLADLELTVT
+518 YGAADLSDLELTVT
-532 TEGDTQTLTW
+532 PGGDTQTLTW
-542 KVPASLIPLRTVTAT
+542 KVPASLIPLRTVTAESATNALGET
-557 THVDGDGGKTYSI
+557 THTI
-570 QQDQEAYPIRLF
+570 QQNQEAYPIRLF
-582 YSVGRDD
+582 YSVDWD
-589 AVEFDQDDN
+589 ETVTFDQDDN

-611 FYSNAWDTAD
+611 FYSNAWDAAAKD
-621 TEDTQYGTTTA
+621 DAQYGTATA
-632 VFTPAQ
+632 VFTPAA

-658 AGGNQKLLTHEEAL
+658 AGGSQKLLTHQEAL
-672 AHLLQSTV
+672 EHLLQSTV
-680 IPEQGTVVIDGTI
+680 IPERGTVVIDGTT

-718 AQGTGDTGELDADL
+718 AQDTGDTGELDADL

-738 VLNPNA
+738 VLNPRA
-744 LQGHVVDDAGGLSIQ
+744 LQGHVVDGAGGLSI
-759 KGSTKLSRVSDGNA
+759 KEGSAKLSRVSDGNA
-773 AKTSNETGTAVHYRH
+773 AKTGNTTGTAVHYRH
-788 PVYDVDATTVTVHL
+788 PVYNVDDTKVTVHL
-802 GNNGLRTEPTPTGTL
+802 GNNGLRTEKTPTGTL
-817 TVKVNTTTGSNVP
+817 TVKVNTTTGSSAP
-830 SPEPTFTY
+830 SSEPTFTY

-910 DTYENSYPGYET
+910 DTYQNSYPGYTT

-930 DSTGNIAASVTV
+930 DSTGDIAASVTV

-966 TNVPSAQSNITGGT
+966 TNVPSAQPNITGGT

-1019 APTTVAS
+1019 APTTVLS

-1048 KPDVTEE
+1048 NPDVTED
-1055 KRTVTYNANS
+1055 KRTVTYNANGGTFGS
-1065 GYFDSISSTTTKE
+1065 DETKTE
-1078 EKVPAQPSY
+1078 TVPAQDRY
-1087 RLNTTD
+1087 RLNTTA
-1093 EFKPSRDQ
+1093 EFKPTHANDNST
-1101 VGGKDVAFVGWSETQ
+1101 KVAFVGWSLT
-1116 HSDIY
+1116 DNDTIY
-1121 GLDDN
+1121 GLNDN
-1126 YDPSILAATVNVST
+1126 YDPSILAATVDVSSE
-1140 ADATVYAVWGYD
+1140 DKTVYAVWGYD
-1152 SDGDG
+1152 TNGDG
-1157 KPDVQDESYVIT
+1157 KPDVQDESYTIT
-1169 ASAGANGSITPLTRY
+1169 ASAGANGSITPPTRY
-1184 VLAGAN
+1184 VIAGTD
-1190 AEFTIQ
+1190 AEFTIT
-1196 PEENYAL
+1196 PDTNYAL
-1203 DTVTIVKKNIDDTTV
+1203 DTVTIVKQDVGGSTV

-1228 HNIPGYAS
+1228 HNIPGYTS
-1236 GALTLENVQSNYA
+1236 GTLTLSDVRSDYA
-1249 ITVTFAEDADKD
+1249 ITVTFASDNDGD

-1306 YHPSHADQDGH
+1306 YQPTHAGQDNH
-1317 KVLFI
+1317 QVLFI

-1329 AQNEVYERGDG
+1329 AQNEVYERGDA
-1340 DSLPTLCGR
+1340 LPQTSTRL
-1349 TVTISGDMVV
+1349 TISGDMTV

-1367 DDDSKPDVTEDDHHI
+1367 DDDGKPDVTEDDHHI
-1382 TATAGDNGSISPEEA
+1382 TATAGDNGSINPKEA
-1397 YVSDGGSATFTIAPA
+1397 YVSDGGSVTFTIAPA

-1443 AEKWASYTFSNVTE
+1443 AEKWASYIFSNVTE

-1465 GLDEDSNGV
+1465 GLDEDDNGV
-1474 PDANEPEDAY
+1474 PDANEPEAAY

-1493 AFDGQT
+1493 AFDDGK
-1499 DPYVVNDVAAGPHT
+1499 DT
-1513 LNDIAAPTHDAVEYN
+1513 LEVKDLSGTYQLRDKAPTHDPVDLD
-1528 GQQDVPVLF
+1528 GTSVPVLF

-1542 EDDHE
+1542 EGDHE
-1547 TIYSVEGTAPDTV
+1547 TIYSVEDTAPDTV
-1560 TSVSMDED
+1560 TSVAMDED

-1624 EDGYA
+1624 KDGYA

-1636 GKTEYTNDDITAPFE
+1636 SKTEYTNDDITAPFE

-1672 ENGNGVPDDKE
+1672 ENDNGVPDDKE

-1695 SDSEEQGSIDPTE
+1695 SDNEEQGSIDPTE

-1745 ENAFTGNWTLE
+1745 ENAFTGSWTLE

-1852 FTETDEGGDDDNDDD
+1852 FTETDEGGDDDDDDD

-1940 TAVFTAIQKLNG
+1940 TAVFTASQKLNG

-2087 YPDGS
+2087 YPDGT

>member
-52 EDAYL
+52 GSAYL

-72 TEDITLPGTT
+72 TQDITLPGTN
-82 ITGLTDNTVEKA
+82 IDGLENNTVKKE

-103 SGLGSAATIVDQ
+103 SGLGSAATIVDRVSVP
-115 TAIPT
+115 I
-120 DTILVLDMS
+120 DTVLILDMS
-129 PKMQPNVNEMV
+129 PKMGDPDAKAEAML
-140 TAANA
+140 TATESAIRTLMAANP
-145 ALRNLLTSNP
+145 N
-155 YNRVGVV
+155 NRVAVIGYSDYASVL
-162 VYDNTSA
+162 
-169 TILPL
+169 LPL
-174 DRYTNYDNGG
+174 DHYQNGAQADYFNYDP
-184 TTELLTISGNTIT
+184 NTIGT
-197 SHGIGGAQQIPQN
+197 GGKVTAYGINSSTNPVENTFDIDRQSSGTDKYTQSGIYLGAQQLLNADTTVRVGGAQVDRAPQIILLSEGEPKDGDTNITAPPTTN
-210 SFSFDGGTYRNYQVG
+210 SNNIQKFEPGDVGDRNETRHAQSFA
-225 LHEGMYNLA
+225 M
-234 NAQDVTV
+234 
-241 EISGQTVLRV
+241 
-251 PVIIS
+251 
-256 MASGNPERG
+256 MM
-265 RETFVGTPDE
+265 
-275 VASSGYVNPY
+275 
-285 NDSNVTAKQQDSYVA
+285 
-300 QAFLSLLTAAYSK
+300 TAAYVKGQVADHYTHEGAFITIGVDPDTADAPNLARLCLNPKGELSSNTHANDFNNYFNDYQTNSSVEIMRYYRGIGNSTATFSDFPASVTSLAYNDAYYEVTDVNNAEAWK
-313 KEIANNY
+313 EIFDEIAN
-320 THNGESRTPYVYTV
+320 
-334 GVGDLSN
+334 D
-341 DSNEALANVVLNPS
+341 
-355 QYLTEDTVV
+355 
-364 GREDNNLNDAL
+364 
-375 TSYNNG
+375 
-381 SVQLIRSRFAVD
+381 I
-393 VGSISRRYITISRG
+393 
-407 NNATLT
+407 AT
-413 LDDLKYND
+413 
-421 GYFAADNVSTAQA
+421 Q
-434 WNEIFDKVLTEINT
+434 
-448 AAPTSPTETTEGAEG
+448 APTSPTETPEGAEG

-474 DELGPYMKVVDAPT
+474 DELGPYMKVVGAPT
-488 VLYGDHAFTAT
+488 VLYGDHAVKAT
-499 TNDNGATYT
+499 TSDNGATYT

-518 YGEADLADLELTVT
+518 YGAADLSDLELTVT
-532 TEGDTQTLTW
+532 TGGDTQTLTW
-542 KVPASLIPLRTVTAT
+542 KVPASLIPLRTVTAESATNALGET
-557 THVDGDGGKTYSI
+557 THTI
-570 QQDQEAYPIRLF
+570 QQNQEAYPIRLF
-582 YSVGRDD
+582 YSVDRDET
-589 AVEFDQDDN
+589 VTFDQDDN
-598 DYLIAHSKDGTTS
+598 EYLIAHSKDGTTS
-611 FYSNAWDTAD
+611 FYSNAWDAAAQD
-621 TEDTQYGTTTA
+621 DAQYGTTTA
-632 VFTPAQ
+632 VFTPAD

-658 AGGNQKLLTHEEAL
+658 AGGNQKLLTHQEAL
-672 AHLLQSTV
+672 DHLLQSTV
-680 IPEQGTVVIDGTI
+680 IPERETVVIDGTT

-718 AQGTGDTGELDADL
+718 AQGTGDEGVLEADL

-738 VLNPNA
+738 VLNPQA
-744 LQGHVVDDAGGLSIQ
+744 LIGHTDGDADGLYIEA
-759 KGSTKLSRVSDGNA
+759 GSAKLSRVSDGSA
-773 AKTSNETGTAVHYRH
+773 DKTGNVTGTAVHYRH
-788 PVYDVDATTVTVHL
+788 PVYNVDDTTVTVHL
-802 GNNGLRTEPTPTGTL
+802 GNNGLRTEKTPTGTL
-817 TVKVNTTTGSNVP
+817 TVKVNENITNADP
-830 SPEPTFTY
+830 DQEFTY
-838 TLELY
+838 TLGLY
-843 NVSPEGT
+843 NASSMIEGLVDPLDGEYPIT
-850 VNGKL
+850 IGSSSVNIKNGGNFKL
-855 DTQKAPV
+855 KA
-862 TVKIGDGSETP
+862 
-873 LNSDGTFQLQPGQT
+873 GQT
-887 ATVSGIPAGTAYQ
+887 ATISGLPVGTAYQ
-900 LTETA
+900 ITEESPVGYTPSYTNGDSDFTGQSHGLIRYVQGEDAPQASLTINYTYDPTASSYTLSYNANARTWGTPANMPGNETVTGGEVTLSSQVPTITLNEAGKKAVFVGWTETPVDK
-905 IAGYE
+905 IYGVE
-910 DTYENSYPGYET
+910 DTLAPST
-922 TPQGRVVY
+922 VY
-930 DSTGNIAASVTV
+930 A
-942 SHAYDPSQRSFTL
+942 
-955 TYNGNAVQGSV
+955 
-966 TNVPSAQSNITGGT
+966 
-980 QVTLAGGPTHSAVGS
+980 AGG
-995 VAVAF
+995 
-1000 IGWTDATN
+1000 
-1008 KTTTILSANDT
+1008 KYTISQN
-1019 APTTVAS
+1019 
-1026 PYTVNADTTLY
+1026 TTLY

-1048 KPDVTEE
+1048 NPDVTED
-1055 KRTVTYNANS
+1055 KRTVTYNANG
-1065 GYFDSISSTTTKE
+1065 GYFDSTSSTTTKE

-1093 EFKPSRDQ
+1093 EFKPTRDQ
-1101 VGGKDVAFVGWSETQ
+1101 VDGKNVAFVGWSLDKKDT
-1116 HSDIY
+1116 IY
-1121 GLDDN
+1121 GLDDS
-1126 YDPSILAATVNVST
+1126 YDDSILAATVDVSSE
-1140 ADATVYAVWGYD
+1140 DKTVYAVWGYD
-1152 SDGDG
+1152 TNGDG
-1157 KPDVQDESYVIT
+1157 KPDVQDESYGIT
-1169 ASAGANGSITPLTRY
+1169 ASVDGGNGSITPPTRY
-1184 VLAGAN
+1184 VIAGTD
-1190 AEFTIQ
+1190 AEFTIT
-1196 PEENYAL
+1196 PDTNYAL
-1203 DTVTIVKKNIDDTTV
+1203 DTVKIETRDILDHTTKT
-1218 ETKTY
+1218 ETY

-1236 GALTLENVQSNYA
+1236 GTLTLSDVRSNYA
-1249 ITVTFAEDADKD
+1249 ITVTFAVDTDKD

-1322 GWTTDTS
+1322 GWTATDNS
-1329 AQNEVYERGDG
+1329 EAVYERGDG
-1340 DSLPTLCGR
+1340 DSLPALCGR
-1349 TVTISGDMVV
+1349 TVTIDGDMTF

-1367 DDDSKPDVTEDDHHI
+1367 DDDGKPDVTEDDHHI
-1382 TATAGDNGSISPEEA
+1382 TATTGPNGSISPNEA
-1397 YVSDGGSATFTIAPA
+1397 YVANGNNATFTITPGAD
-1412 SGYAVDTITI
+1412 YAVDTITI
-1422 DADEAGEQ
+1422 DSTAHKNDGTAPAPG
-1430 VLTNNGGSLPTGV
+1430 TSWT
-1443 AEKWASYTFSNVTE
+1443 SYTFKDVTE

-1465 GLDEDSNGV
+1465 GLDEDDNGV
-1474 PDANEPEDAY
+1474 PDANEPEAAY

-1547 TIYSVEGTAPDTV
+1547 TIYSGNDTAPDTV

-1683 EPEEEQYTVTAS
+1683 EAEEEQYTVTAS

-1745 ENAFTGNWTLE
+1745 ENAFTGSWTLE

-1940 TAVFTAIQKLNG
+1940 TAVFTASQKLNG

-2087 YPDGS
+2087 YPDGT
-2092 FRPSGSITRAEVAVI
+2092 FHPSGSITRAEVAVI

>member
-31 DPAPVADT
+31 GSTTADT
-39 TTYTDWEDLFGVG
+39 STLTSWQDVFGVG
-52 EDAYL
+52 ADQHL
-57 TTKDIGRIWTDKSVS
+57 STKDIGRIWTDKTVS
-72 TEDITLPGTT
+72 TEDIVLSGD
-82 ITGLTDNTVEKA
+82 IGQDVTVSKEP
-94 ADADFLVAL
+94 DADFLVGL
-103 SGLGSAATIVDQ
+103 SALGSAATIVDK
-115 TAIPT
+115 ASVPV
-120 DTILVLDMS
+120 DTVFILDMS
-129 PKMQPNVNEMV
+129 PKMGDPDAKAEAML
-140 TAANA
+140 TATESAIRTLMAANP
-145 ALRNLLTSNP
+145 N
-155 YNRVGVV
+155 NRVAVIGYSDYASVL
-162 VYDNTSA
+162 
-169 TILPL
+169 LPL
-174 DRYTNYDNGG
+174 DHYQNGAQADYFNYDP
-184 TTELLTISGNTIT
+184 NTIGT
-197 SHGIGGAQQIPQN
+197 GGKVTAYGINSSTNPVENTFDIDRQSSGTDKYTQSGIYLGAQQLLNADTTVRVGGAQVDRAPQIILLSEGEPKDGDTNITAPPTTN
-210 SFSFDGGTYRNYQVG
+210 SNNIQKFVVGDGAGSDESRHAQSFA
-225 LHEGMYNLA
+225 M
-234 NAQDVTV
+234 
-241 EISGQTVLRV
+241 
-251 PVIIS
+251 
-256 MASGNPERG
+256 MM
-265 RETFVGTPDE
+265 
-275 VASSGYVNPY
+275 
-285 NDSNVTAKQQDSYVA
+285 
-300 QAFLSLLTAAYSK
+300 TAAYMKGQVEDHYSSSASFITIGVDPGSADAPNLARLCLNPK
-313 KEIANNY
+313 EELSSNTHANAFNNYFNEYKTNTSVDIMRYGGGASRTDRVTFNDFPASVTSLAYNDAYYEVSDVNDSTAWESIFEEIAN
-320 THNGESRTPYVYTV
+320 SI
-334 GVGDLSN
+334 
-341 DSNEALANVVLNPS
+341 
-355 QYLTEDTVV
+355 
-364 GREDNNLNDAL
+364 L
-375 TSYNNG
+375 TSAPHYP
-381 SVQLIRSRFAVD
+381 
-393 VGSISRRYITISRG
+393 
-407 NNATLT
+407 
-413 LDDLKYND
+413 
-421 GYFAADNVSTAQA
+421 
-434 WNEIFDKVLTEINT
+434 TEI
-448 AAPTSPTETTEGAEG
+448 PEGADG
-463 TGGESGFITFT
+463 TGGEKGTLVFT
-474 DELGPYMKVVDAPT
+474 DKLGAYMKV
-488 VLYGDHAFTAT
+488 
-499 TNDNGATYT
+499 
-508 FTGTVEGNEI
+508 TGTPHLVFANQQFEGK
-518 YGEADLADLELTVT
+518 T
-532 TEGDTQTLTW
+532 T
-542 KVPASLIPLRTVTAT
+542 
-557 THVDGDGGKTYSI
+557 DGGKTYIFEGSIDANEIYPGAASLKYMTLEVSTDQNGQQTLTWTIPAALLPLRTLTSTSSTDSTGVTSHTI
-570 QQDQEAYPIRLF
+570 QQDRGAYPIRLF
-582 YSVGRDD
+582 YSVDRDET
-589 AVEFDQDDN
+589 VKFDQDDN

-611 FYSNAWDTAD
+611 FYSNAWDAAAKD
-621 TEDTQYGTTTA
+621 DAQYGTTTA
-632 VFTPAQ
+632 VFTPAD

-649 PLYVLVDNV
+649 PLYVLVDHV
-658 AGGNQKLLTHEEAL
+658 AGGNQKLLTHQEAL
-672 AHLLQSTV
+672 DHLLQSTV
-680 IPEQGTVVIDGTI
+680 IPERGTVVINGTT
-693 YNIVRAQEAHKG
+693 YNIVRAKDEHKG
-705 QGAAFFYEHRYYQ
+705 KGAAFFYEHRYYQ
-718 AQGTGDTGELDADL
+718 AQGTGDTGKLEADL

-738 VLNPNA
+738 VLNPQA
-744 LQGHVVDDAGGLSIQ
+744 LIGHTDGDADGLYI
-759 KGSTKLSRVSDGNA
+759 KAGSAKLSRVSDGSA
-773 AKTSNETGTAVHYRH
+773 DKTVNGTGTAVHYRH
-788 PVYDVDATTVTVHL
+788 PVYNVDDTTVTVRL
-802 GNNGLRTEPTPTGTL
+802 GNNGLRTEKTPTGTL

-830 SPEPTFTY
+830 SPEPEFTY

-873 LNSDGTFQLQPGQT
+873 LNSDGTFQLRPGQT

-980 QVTLAGGPTHSAVGS
+980 QVTLAGGPTHSSVNG

-1019 APTTVAS
+1019 APTTVVS

-1048 KPDVTEE
+1048 KPDVTED
-1055 KRTVTYNANS
+1055 KRTVTYNANG
-1065 GYFDSISSTTTKE
+1065 GYFDSTSSTTTKE

-1087 RLNTTD
+1087 RLNTTA
-1093 EFKPSRDQ
+1093 EFKPTHADDNSTE
-1101 VGGKDVAFVGWSETQ
+1101 VAFVGWSETQ

-1126 YDPSILAATVNVST
+1126 YDDSILADTVDVSSENK
-1140 ADATVYAVWGYD
+1140 TVYAVWGYD
-1152 SDGDG
+1152 TDGDG
-1157 KPDVQDESYVIT
+1157 KPDVQDESYGIT
-1169 ASAGANGSITPLTRY
+1169 ASVDGGNGSITPPTRY
-1184 VLAGAN
+1184 VLAGTD
-1190 AEFTIQ
+1190 AEFTIK

-1218 ETKTY
+1218 KTNTY
-1223 PNDGE
+1223 RNDGE
-1228 HNIPGYAS
+1228 TEIPGYAS
-1236 GALTLENVQSNYA
+1236 GTLTLSDVRSDYA
-1249 ITVTFAEDADKD
+1249 ITVTFAVDTDKD

-1288 TETGLNDGDRH
+1288 TETGLNDDQNH
-1299 TLKSTDE
+1299 KLNTTNDFK
-1306 YHPSHADQDGH
+1306 PAHADQDNH
-1317 KVLFI
+1317 QVLFI

-1329 AQNEVYERGDG
+1329 AQNEVYKRGDT
-1340 DSLPTLCGR
+1340 LPQTSTRL
-1349 TVTISGDMVV
+1349 TISGDMTV
-1359 YAVWGLDG
+1359 YAVWGLDS
-1367 DDDSKPDVTEDDHHI
+1367 DDDGKPDVTEDDHHI
-1382 TATAGDNGSISPEEA
+1382 TATAGDNGSINPKEA
-1397 YVSDGGSATFTIAPA
+1397 YVSDGGSATFTITPV

-1422 DADEAGEQ
+1422 DSTAHKNDGTAPAPG
-1430 VLTNNGGSLPTGV
+1430 TSWT
-1443 AEKWASYTFSNVTE
+1443 SYTFKDVTE

-1465 GLDEDSNGV
+1465 GLDEDDNGV
-1474 PDANEPEDAY
+1474 PDANEPEAAY

-1513 LNDIAAPTHDAVEYN
+1513 LSDIAAPTHDAVEYN

-1547 TIYSVEGTAPDTV
+1547 TIYSVEDTAPNTV
-1560 TSVSMDED
+1560 TSVAMDED

-1581 NGEPDVTETQYTV
+1581 NDKPDVTETQYTV

-1624 EDGYA
+1624 KDGYA

-1636 GKTEYTNDDITAPFE
+1636 SKTEYTNDDITAPFE

-1672 ENGNGVPDDKE
+1672 ENDNGVPDDKE

-1727 ALDYITVNG
+1727 ALDYITVND

-1745 ENAFTGNWTLE
+1745 ENAFTGSWTLE

-1852 FTETDEGGDDDNDDD
+1852 FTETDEGGDDDDDDD

-1896 YDRNKSFIIQADEG
+1896 YDRNKSFIIQADQG

-1940 TAVFTAIQKLNG
+1940 TAVFTASQKLNG

-2087 YPDGS
+2087 YPDGT

-2139 AFYPIMEASNSHG
+2139 AFYPIMEASNSHD

>member
-52 EDAYL
+52 GSAYL

-72 TEDITLPGTT
+72 TQDITLPGTN
-82 ITGLTDNTVEKA
+82 IDGLENNTVKKE

-103 SGLGSAATIVDQ
+103 SGLGSAATIVDRVSVP
-115 TAIPT
+115 I
-120 DTILVLDMS
+120 DTVLILDMS
-129 PKMQPNVNEMV
+129 PKMGDPDAKAEAML
-140 TAANA
+140 TATESAIRTLMAANP
-145 ALRNLLTSNP
+145 N
-155 YNRVGVV
+155 NRVAVIGYSDYASVL
-162 VYDNTSA
+162 
-169 TILPL
+169 LPL
-174 DRYTNYDNGG
+174 DHYQNGAQADYFNYNPNTIGTGGKVTAYGINSSTNPVENTFDIDRQSSGTDKYTQSGIYLGAQQLLNAG
-184 TTELLTISGNTIT
+184 TTVRV
-197 SHGIGGAQQIPQN
+197 GGAQVDRAPQIILLSEGEPKDGDTNITAPPTTN
-210 SFSFDGGTYRNYQVG
+210 SNNIQKFVVGDGAGSDESRHAQSFA
-225 LHEGMYNLA
+225 M
-234 NAQDVTV
+234 
-241 EISGQTVLRV
+241 
-251 PVIIS
+251 
-256 MASGNPERG
+256 MM
-265 RETFVGTPDE
+265 
-275 VASSGYVNPY
+275 
-285 NDSNVTAKQQDSYVA
+285 
-300 QAFLSLLTAAYSK
+300 TAAYVKGQVADHYAHDGAFITIGVNPGSADAPNLARLCLNPK
-313 KEIANNY
+313 GELSSNTHANDFNNYFNEYKTNTSVDIMRYGGGASRTDRVTFNNFPASVTSLAYNDAYYEVTDVDNAEAWKEIFDEIAN
-320 THNGESRTPYVYTV
+320 
-334 GVGDLSN
+334 D
-341 DSNEALANVVLNPS
+341 
-355 QYLTEDTVV
+355 
-364 GREDNNLNDAL
+364 
-375 TSYNNG
+375 
-381 SVQLIRSRFAVD
+381 I
-393 VGSISRRYITISRG
+393 
-407 NNATLT
+407 AT
-413 LDDLKYND
+413 
-421 GYFAADNVSTAQA
+421 Q
-434 WNEIFDKVLTEINT
+434 
-448 AAPTSPTETTEGAEG
+448 APTSPTETPEGAPG

-474 DELGPYMKVVDAPT
+474 DELGPYMKVVGAPT
-488 VLYGDHAFTAT
+488 VLYGDHAVKAT
-499 TNDNGATYT
+499 TSDNGATYT

-518 YGEADLADLELTVT
+518 YGAADLSDLELTVT
-532 TEGDTQTLTW
+532 PGGDTQTLTW
-542 KVPASLIPLRTVTAT
+542 KVPASLIPLRTVTAESATNALGET
-557 THVDGDGGKTYSI
+557 THTI
-570 QQDQEAYPIRLF
+570 QQNQEAYPIRLF
-582 YSVGRDD
+582 YSVDWD
-589 AVEFDQDDN
+589 ETVTFDQDDN

-611 FYSNAWDTAD
+611 FYSNAWDAAAKD
-621 TEDTQYGTTTA
+621 DAQYGTATA
-632 VFTPAQ
+632 VFTPAA

-658 AGGNQKLLTHEEAL
+658 AGGSQKLLTHQEAL
-672 AHLLQSTV
+672 EHLLQSTV
-680 IPEQGTVVIDGTI
+680 IPERGTVVIDGTT

-718 AQGTGDTGELDADL
+718 AQDTGDTGELDADL

-738 VLNPNA
+738 VLNPRA
-744 LQGHVVDDAGGLSIQ
+744 LQGHVVDDAGGLSI
-759 KGSTKLSRVSDGNA
+759 KEGSAKLSRVSDGNA
-773 AKTSNETGTAVHYRH
+773 AKTGNTTGTAVHYRH
-788 PVYDVDATTVTVHL
+788 PVYNVDDTKVTVHL
-802 GNNGLRTEPTPTGTL
+802 GNNGLRTEKTPTGTL
-817 TVKVNTTTGSNVP
+817 TVKVNTTTGSSAP
-830 SPEPTFTY
+830 SSEPTFTY

-910 DTYENSYPGYET
+910 DTYQNSYPGYTT

-930 DSTGNIAASVTV
+930 DSTGDIAASVTV

-966 TNVPSAQSNITGGT
+966 TNVPSAQPNITGGT

-1019 APTTVAS
+1019 APTTVLS

-1048 KPDVTEE
+1048 NPDVTED
-1055 KRTVTYNANS
+1055 KRTVTYNANGGTFGS
-1065 GYFDSISSTTTKE
+1065 DETKTE
-1078 EKVPAQPSY
+1078 TVPAQDRY
-1087 RLNTTD
+1087 RLNTTA
-1093 EFKPSRDQ
+1093 EFKPTHANDNST
-1101 VGGKDVAFVGWSETQ
+1101 KVAFVGWSLT
-1116 HSDIY
+1116 DNDTIY
-1121 GLDDN
+1121 GLNDN
-1126 YDPSILAATVNVST
+1126 YDPSILAATVDVSSE
-1140 ADATVYAVWGYD
+1140 DKTVYAVWGYD
-1152 SDGDG
+1152 TNGDG
-1157 KPDVQDESYVIT
+1157 KPDVQDESYTIT
-1169 ASAGANGSITPLTRY
+1169 ASAGANGSITPPTRY
-1184 VLAGAN
+1184 VIAGTD
-1190 AEFTIQ
+1190 AEFTIT
-1196 PEENYAL
+1196 PDTNYAL
-1203 DTVTIVKKNIDDTTV
+1203 DTVTIVKQDVGGSTV

-1228 HNIPGYAS
+1228 HNIPGYTS
-1236 GALTLENVQSNYA
+1236 GTLTLSDVRSDYA
-1249 ITVTFAEDADKD
+1249 ITVTFASDNDGD

-1306 YHPSHADQDGH
+1306 YQPTHAGQDNH
-1317 KVLFI
+1317 QVLFI

-1329 AQNEVYERGDG
+1329 AQNEVYERGDA
-1340 DSLPTLCGR
+1340 LPQTSTRL
-1349 TVTISGDMVV
+1349 TISGDMTV

-1367 DDDSKPDVTEDDHHI
+1367 DDDGKPDVTEDDHHI
-1382 TATAGDNGSISPEEA
+1382 TATAGDNGSINPKEA
-1397 YVSDGGSATFTIAPA
+1397 YVSDGGSVTFTIAPA

-1465 GLDEDSNGV
+1465 GLDEDDNGV
-1474 PDANEPEDAY
+1474 PDANEPEAAY

-1493 AFDGQT
+1493 AFDDGK
-1499 DPYVVNDVAAGPHT
+1499 DT
-1513 LNDIAAPTHDAVEYN
+1513 LEVKDLSGTYQLRDKAPTHDPVDLD
-1528 GQQDVPVLF
+1528 GTSVPVLF

-1542 EDDHE
+1542 EGDHE
-1547 TIYSVEGTAPDTV
+1547 TIYSVEDTAPDTV
-1560 TSVSMDED
+1560 TSVAMDED

-1624 EDGYA
+1624 KDGYA

-1636 GKTEYTNDDITAPFE
+1636 SKTEYTNDDITAPFE

-1672 ENGNGVPDDKE
+1672 ENDNGVPDDKE

-1695 SDSEEQGSIDPTE
+1695 SDNEEQGSIDPTE

-1745 ENAFTGNWTLE
+1745 ENAFTGSWTLE

-1852 FTETDEGGDDDNDDD
+1852 FTETDEGGDDDDDDD

-1940 TAVFTAIQKLNG
+1940 TAVFTASQKLNG

-2087 YPDGS
+2087 YPDGT

>member
-52 EDAYL
+52 GSAYL

-72 TEDITLPGTT
+72 TQDITLPGPV
-82 ITGLTDNTVEKA
+82 ITGLTNNTVEKEA
-94 ADADFLVAL
+94 VADFLVAL
-103 SGLGSAATIVDQ
+103 SGLGSAATIVDRVSVP
-115 TAIPT
+115 I
-120 DTILVLDMS
+120 DTVLILDMS
-129 PKMQPNVNEMV
+129 PKMGDPDAKAEAML
-140 TAANA
+140 TATESAIRTLMAANP
-145 ALRNLLTSNP
+145 N
-155 YNRVGVV
+155 NRVAVIGYSDYASVL
-162 VYDNTSA
+162 
-169 TILPL
+169 LPL
-174 DRYTNYDNGG
+174 DHYQNGAQADYFNYNPNTIGTGGKVTAYGINSSTNPVENTFDIDRQSSGTDKYTQSGIYLGAQQLLNAG
-184 TTELLTISGNTIT
+184 TTVRV
-197 SHGIGGAQQIPQN
+197 GGAQVDRAPQIILLSEGEPKDGDTNITAPPTTN
-210 SFSFDGGTYRNYQVG
+210 SNNIQKFVVGDGAGSDESRHAQSFA
-225 LHEGMYNLA
+225 M
-234 NAQDVTV
+234 
-241 EISGQTVLRV
+241 
-251 PVIIS
+251 
-256 MASGNPERG
+256 MM
-265 RETFVGTPDE
+265 
-275 VASSGYVNPY
+275 
-285 NDSNVTAKQQDSYVA
+285 
-300 QAFLSLLTAAYSK
+300 TAAYVKGQVADHYAHDGAFITIGVNPGSADAPNLARLCLNPK
-313 KEIANNY
+313 GELSSNTHANDFNNYFNEYKTNTSVDIMRYGGGASRTDRVTFNNFPASVTSLAYNDAYYEVTDVDNAEAWKEIFDEIAN
-320 THNGESRTPYVYTV
+320 
-334 GVGDLSN
+334 D
-341 DSNEALANVVLNPS
+341 
-355 QYLTEDTVV
+355 
-364 GREDNNLNDAL
+364 
-375 TSYNNG
+375 
-381 SVQLIRSRFAVD
+381 I
-393 VGSISRRYITISRG
+393 
-407 NNATLT
+407 AT
-413 LDDLKYND
+413 
-421 GYFAADNVSTAQA
+421 Q
-434 WNEIFDKVLTEINT
+434 
-448 AAPTSPTETTEGAEG
+448 APTSPTETPEGAPG

-474 DELGPYMKVVDAPT
+474 DELGPYMKVVGAPT
-488 VLYGDHAFTAT
+488 VLYGDHAVKAT
-499 TNDNGATYT
+499 TSDNGATYT

-518 YGEADLADLELTVT
+518 YGAADLSDLELTVT
-532 TEGDTQTLTW
+532 PGGDTQTLTW
-542 KVPASLIPLRTVTAT
+542 KVPASLIPLRTVTAESATNALGET
-557 THVDGDGGKTYSI
+557 THTI
-570 QQDQEAYPIRLF
+570 QQNQEAYPIRLF
-582 YSVGRDD
+582 YSVDRDET
-589 AVEFDQDDN
+589 VTFDQGDN

-611 FYSNAWDTAD
+611 FYSNAWDAAAKD
-621 TEDTQYGTTTA
+621 DAQYGTATA
-632 VFTPAQ
+632 VFTPAA

-658 AGGNQKLLTHEEAL
+658 AGGSQKLLTHQEAL
-672 AHLLQSTV
+672 EHLLQSTV
-680 IPEQGTVVIDGTI
+680 IPERGTVVIDGTT

-718 AQGTGDTGELDADL
+718 AQDTGDTGELDADL

-738 VLNPNA
+738 VLNPRA
-744 LQGHVVDDAGGLSIQ
+744 LQGHVVDDAGGLSI
-759 KGSTKLSRVSDGNA
+759 KEGSAKLSRVSDGNA
-773 AKTSNETGTAVHYRH
+773 AKTGNTTGTAVHYRH
-788 PVYDVDATTVTVHL
+788 PVYNVDDTKVTVHL
-802 GNNGLRTEPTPTGTL
+802 GNNGLRTEKTPTGTL
-817 TVKVNTTTGSNVP
+817 TVKVNTTTGSSAP
-830 SPEPTFTY
+830 SSEPTFTY

-910 DTYENSYPGYET
+910 DTYQNSYPGYTT

-930 DSTGNIAASVTV
+930 DSTGDIAASVTV

-966 TNVPSAQSNITGGT
+966 TNVPSAQPNITGGT

-1019 APTTVAS
+1019 APTTVLS

-1048 KPDVTEE
+1048 NPDVTED
-1055 KRTVTYNANS
+1055 KRTVTYNANGGTFGS
-1065 GYFDSISSTTTKE
+1065 DETKTE
-1078 EKVPAQPSY
+1078 TVPAQDRY
-1087 RLNTTD
+1087 RLNTTA
-1093 EFKPSRDQ
+1093 EFKPTHANDNST
-1101 VGGKDVAFVGWSETQ
+1101 KVAFVGWSLT
-1116 HSDIY
+1116 DNDTIY
-1121 GLDDN
+1121 GLNDN
-1126 YDPSILAATVNVST
+1126 YDPSILAATVDVSSE
-1140 ADATVYAVWGYD
+1140 DKTVYAVWGYD
-1152 SDGDG
+1152 TNGDG
-1157 KPDVQDESYVIT
+1157 KPDVQDESYTIT
-1169 ASAGANGSITPLTRY
+1169 ASAGANGSITPPTRY
-1184 VLAGAN
+1184 VIAGTD
-1190 AEFTIQ
+1190 AEFTIT
-1196 PEENYAL
+1196 PDTNYAL
-1203 DTVTIVKKNIDDTTV
+1203 DTVTIVKQDVGGSTV

-1228 HNIPGYAS
+1228 HNIPGYTS
-1236 GALTLENVQSNYA
+1236 GTLTLSDVRSDYA
-1249 ITVTFAEDADKD
+1249 ITVTFASDNDGD

-1306 YHPSHADQDGH
+1306 YQPTHAGQDNH
-1317 KVLFI
+1317 QVLFI

-1329 AQNEVYERGDG
+1329 AQNEVYERGDA
-1340 DSLPTLCGR
+1340 LPQTSTRL
-1349 TVTISGDMVV
+1349 TISGDMTV

-1367 DDDSKPDVTEDDHHI
+1367 DDDGKPDVTEDDHHI
-1382 TATAGDNGSISPEEA
+1382 TATAGDNGSINPKEA
-1397 YVSDGGSATFTIAPA
+1397 YVSDGGSVTFTIAPA

-1465 GLDEDSNGV
+1465 GLDEDDNGV
-1474 PDANEPEDAY
+1474 PDANEPEAAY

-1493 AFDGQT
+1493 AFDDGK
-1499 DPYVVNDVAAGPHT
+1499 DT
-1513 LNDIAAPTHDAVEYN
+1513 LEVKDLSGTYQLRDKAPTHDPVDLD
-1528 GQQDVPVLF
+1528 GTSVPVLF

-1542 EDDHE
+1542 EGDHE
-1547 TIYSVEGTAPDTV
+1547 TIYSVEDTAPDTV
-1560 TSVSMDED
+1560 TSVAMDED

-1624 EDGYA
+1624 KDGYA

-1636 GKTEYTNDDITAPFE
+1636 SKTEYTNDDITAPFE

-1672 ENGNGVPDDKE
+1672 ENDNGVPDDKE

-1695 SDSEEQGSIDPTE
+1695 SDNEEQGSIDPTE

-1745 ENAFTGNWTLE
+1745 ENAFTGSWTLE

-1852 FTETDEGGDDDNDDD
+1852 FTETDEGGDDDDDDD

-1940 TAVFTAIQKLNG
+1940 TAVFTASQKLNG

-2087 YPDGS
+2087 YPDGT

>member
-52 EDAYL
+52 GSAYL

-72 TEDITLPGTT
+72 TQDIKLPGTT
-82 ITGLTDNTVEKA
+82 IEGLTDNTVKKEA
-94 ADADFLVAL
+94 GADFLVAL
-103 SGLGSAATIVDQ
+103 SGLGSAATIVDETKVPTDTVIVLDMAPEMEPYVEDMVAAANDALENLLTANPNNRIAVVAYGN
-115 TAIPT
+115 TAIP
-120 DTILVLDMS
+120 L
-129 PKMQPNVNEMV
+129 
-140 TAANA
+140 
-145 ALRNLLTSNP
+145 
-155 YNRVGVV
+155 
-162 VYDNTSA
+162 
-169 TILPL
+169 LPL
-174 DRYTNYDNGG
+174 DHYSNYSDQSPEELLQVGVHDNGIWAD
-184 TTELLTISGNTIT
+184 TTYVASYGKTDAGISIVEEEFEFDSGEERNTQIGIYTGMDLLLQT
-197 SHGIGGAQQIPQN
+197 S
-210 SFSFDGGTYRNYQVG
+210 DTT
-225 LHEGMYNLA
+225 
-234 NAQDVTV
+234 VTV
-241 EISGQTVLRV
+241 DGVELTRAPVMVLLSCGEPENGDTNFMTPSRRNID
-251 PVIIS
+251 PEYI
-256 MASGNPERG
+256 GNN
-265 RETFVGTPDE
+265 TPL
-275 VASSGYVNPY
+275 NHR
-285 NDSNVTAKQQDSYVA
+285 A
-300 QAFLSLLTAAYSK
+300 QAFVTMMTAGNMKAKVSEHYYGADPDRSV
-313 KEIANNY
+313 
-320 THNGESRTPYVYTV
+320 HVFTV
-334 GVGDLSN
+334 GVGLE
-341 DSNEALANVVLNPS
+341 EAGPDEGLAITALNPKERLETGAGFGDELK
-355 QYLTEDTVV
+355 QAYTDYQT
-364 GREDNNLNDAL
+364 
-375 TSYNNG
+375 NG
-381 SVQLIRSRFAVD
+381 SVRLSRAEGPAGAD
-393 VGSISRRYITISRG
+393 QYTTISKTDNPG
-407 NNATLT
+407 SDNITYE
-413 LDDLKYND
+413 DYKYND
-421 GYFAADNVSTAQA
+421 NFYLASNFQSQED
-434 WNEIFDKVLTEINT
+434 WNTIFQQILDEINT
-448 AAPTSPTETTEGAEG
+448 IAPTSPTETPEGAPG

-474 DELGPYMKVVDAPT
+474 DELGPYMKVVGAPT

-518 YGEADLADLELTVT
+518 YGEANLADLELTVT
-532 TEGDTQTLTW
+532 ADGDTQTLTW

-557 THVDGDGGKTYSI
+557 THVDGDGHKTYSI
-570 QQDQEAYPIRLF
+570 QQNQEAYPIRLF
-582 YSVGRDD
+582 YSVARDD
-589 AVEFDQDDN
+589 AVTFDQDDN

-611 FYSNAWDTAD
+611 FYSNAWDAAAKD
-621 TEDTQYGTTTA
+621 DTQYGTATA
-632 VFTPAQ
+632 VFTPAA

-658 AGGNQKLLTHEEAL
+658 AGGNQNLLTHDEAL
-672 AHLLQSTV
+672 DHLLQSTV
-680 IPEQGTVVIDGTI
+680 IPERGTVVIDGTT

-738 VLNPNA
+738 VLNPQA
-744 LQGHVVDDAGGLSIQ
+744 LIGHTDGDADGLYI
-759 KGSTKLSRVSDGNA
+759 KAGSAKLSRVSDGSA
-773 AKTSNETGTAVHYRH
+773 DKTVNGTGTAVHYRH
-788 PVYDVDATTVTVHL
+788 PVYNVDDTTVTVRL
-802 GNNGLRTEPTPTGTL
+802 GNNGLRTEKTPTGAL
-817 TVKVNTTTGSNVP
+817 TVKVNTTTGSSAP
-830 SPEPTFTY
+830 SSEPTFTY

-910 DTYENSYPGYET
+910 DTYQNSYPGYET

-930 DSTGNIAASVTV
+930 DSTGDIAASVTV

-980 QVTLAGGPTHSAVGS
+980 QVTLADGPTHSSVNG

-1000 IGWTDATN
+1000 IDWTDAIN

-1048 KPDVTEE
+1048 NPDVTED
-1055 KRTVTYNANS
+1055 KRTVTYNANGGTFGS
-1065 GYFDSISSTTTKE
+1065 DETKTE
-1078 EKVPAQPSY
+1078 TVPAQDRY
-1087 RLNTTD
+1087 RLNTTA
-1093 EFKPSRDQ
+1093 EFKPTHADDNST
-1101 VGGKDVAFVGWSETQ
+1101 KVAFVGWSLDKKDT
-1116 HSDIY
+1116 IY
-1121 GLDDN
+1121 GLDN
-1126 YDPSILAATVNVST
+1126 GYDPSILAATVNVSSE
-1140 ADATVYAVWGYD
+1140 DKTVYAVWGYD
-1152 SDGDG
+1152 TNGDG
-1157 KPDVQDESYVIT
+1157 KPDVQDESYGIT
-1169 ASAGANGSITPLTRY
+1169 ASVDGGNGSITPPTRH
-1184 VLAGAN
+1184 VIAGTDA
-1190 AEFTIQ
+1190 AFTIT
-1196 PEENYAL
+1196 PDTNYAL

-1223 PNDGE
+1223 RNDGE

-1236 GALTLENVQSNYA
+1236 GTLTLSDVRSDYA
-1249 ITVTFAEDADKD
+1249 ITVTFASDNDGD

-1288 TETGLNDGDRH
+1288 METGLNDGDRH

-1306 YHPSHADQDGH
+1306 YQPSHAGQDNH
-1317 KVLFI
+1317 QVLFI
-1322 GWTTDTS
+1322 GWTATDNS
-1329 AQNEVYERGDG
+1329 EAVYERGDG
-1340 DSLPTLCGR
+1340 DSLPALCGR
-1349 TVTISGDMVV
+1349 TVTIDGDMTV

-1367 DDDSKPDVTEDDHHI
+1367 DDDGKPDVTEDDHHI
-1382 TATAGDNGSISPEEA
+1382 TATAGDNGSINPEEA

-1422 DADEAGEQ
+1422 DSTAHKNDGTAPAPG
-1430 VLTNNGGSLPTGV
+1430 TSWT
-1443 AEKWASYTFSNVTE
+1443 SYTFSNVTE

-1465 GLDEDSNGV
+1465 GLDEDGDGV
-1474 PDANEPEDAY
+1474 PDANEPEAAY

-1493 AFDGQT
+1493 AFDDGK
-1499 DPYVVNDVAAGPHT
+1499 DT
-1513 LNDIAAPTHDAVEYN
+1513 LEVKDLSGTYQLRDKAPTHDPVDLD
-1528 GQQDVPVLF
+1528 GTSVPVLF

-1542 EDDHE
+1542 EADHE
-1547 TIYSVEGTAPDTV
+1547 TIYSVEDTAPDTV

-1695 SDSEEQGSIDPTE
+1695 SDNEEQGSIDPTE

-1745 ENAFTGNWTLE
+1745 ENAFTGSWTLE

-1813 FDPDRG
+1813 FDPNRG

-1825 RVDGDSERVRSSY
+1825 RVDGDSVRVRDSY
-1838 TFEEVTENHTIRVT
+1838 TFEEVEENHTIRVT
-1852 FTETDEGGDDDNDDD
+1852 FTETDEGDDD
-1867 DDGGITYLTITATA
+1867 DDDDDDEKVTYLTITATA
-1881 GEGGS
+1881 GKGGS
-1886 ISPDGRVQVA
+1886 ISPAGQVQVA
-1896 YDRNKSFIIQADEG
+1896 YNRDKNFLIQSEQG
-1910 YELADVLVD
+1910 YELTDVLVD
-1919 GRSVGAVGRY
+1919 GKSVGVTGYY
-1929 TFEKVHKNHTI
+1929 TFERVRKDHTI
-1940 TAVFTAIQKLNG
+1940 TAVFTASQDLNG
-1952 VDRWLNTR
+1952 VGRWLNTR

-2087 YPDGS
+2087 YPDGT

-2139 AFYPIMEASNSHG
+2139 AFYPIMEASNSHD

>member
-1 MRKLRK
+1 M
-7 PLSWL
+7 
-12 LAVCMLFSLL
+12 
-22 PGTALAADP
+22 
-31 DPAPVADT
+31 
-39 TTYTDWEDLFGVG
+39 
-52 EDAYL
+52 
-57 TTKDIGRIWTDKSVS
+57 
-72 TEDITLPGTT
+72 
-82 ITGLTDNTVEKA
+82 
-94 ADADFLVAL
+94 
-103 SGLGSAATIVDQ
+103 
-115 TAIPT
+115 
-120 DTILVLDMS
+120 
-129 PKMQPNVNEMV
+129 
-140 TAANA
+140 
-145 ALRNLLTSNP
+145 
-155 YNRVGVV
+155 
-162 VYDNTSA
+162 TSA
-169 TILPL
+169 
-174 DRYTNYDNGG
+174 
-184 TTELLTISGNTIT
+184 
-197 SHGIGGAQQIPQN
+197 PQ
-210 SFSFDGGTYRNYQVG
+210 Y
-225 LHEGMYNLA
+225 
-234 NAQDVTV
+234 
-241 EISGQTVLRV
+241 
-251 PVIIS
+251 
-256 MASGNPERG
+256 
-265 RETFVGTPDE
+265 
-275 VASSGYVNPY
+275 
-285 NDSNVTAKQQDSYVA
+285 
-300 QAFLSLLTAAYSK
+300 
-313 KEIANNY
+313 
-320 THNGESRTPYVYTV
+320 
-334 GVGDLSN
+334 
-341 DSNEALANVVLNPS
+341 
-355 QYLTEDTVV
+355 
-364 GREDNNLNDAL
+364 
-375 TSYNNG
+375 
-381 SVQLIRSRFAVD
+381 
-393 VGSISRRYITISRG
+393 
-407 NNATLT
+407 
-413 LDDLKYND
+413 
-421 GYFAADNVSTAQA
+421 
-434 WNEIFDKVLTEINT
+434 
-448 AAPTSPTETTEGAEG
+448 PTETPEGADG
-463 TGGESGFITFT
+463 TGGEKGTLVFT
-474 DELGPYMKVVDAPT
+474 DKLGAYMKV
-488 VLYGDHAFTAT
+488 
-499 TNDNGATYT
+499 
-508 FTGTVEGNEI
+508 TGTPRLVFANQQFEGK
-518 YGEADLADLELTVT
+518 T
-532 TEGDTQTLTW
+532 T
-542 KVPASLIPLRTVTAT
+542 
-557 THVDGDGGKTYSI
+557 DGGKTYIFEGSIDANEIYPGAASLEYMTLEVSTDQNGQQTLTWTIPAALLPLRTLTATSSTDSTGVTSHTI
-570 QQDQEAYPIRLF
+570 QQDRGAYPIRLF
-582 YSVGRDD
+582 YSVDRDET
-589 AVEFDQDDN
+589 VTFDQGDN

-611 FYSNAWDTAD
+611 FYSNAWDAAAQD
-621 TEDTQYGTTTA
+621 DTQYGTATA
-632 VFTPAQ
+632 VFTPAD

-658 AGGNQKLLTHEEAL
+658 AGGSQTLLTHDEAL
-672 AHLLQSTV
+672 DHLLQSTV
-680 IPEQGTVVIDGTI
+680 IPERGTVVIDGTT
-693 YNIVRAQEAHKG
+693 YNIVRAKDSHTGK
-705 QGAAFFYEHRYYQ
+705 GAAFFYEHRYYQ
-718 AQGTGDTGELDADL
+718 AQDTGDEGELEADL

-738 VLNPNA
+738 VLNPQA
-744 LQGHVVDDAGGLSIQ
+744 LIGHTDGDADGLYIEA
-759 KGSTKLSRVSDGNA
+759 GSAKLSRVSDGSA
-773 AKTSNETGTAVHYRH
+773 DKTGNGTGTAVHYRH
-788 PVYDVDATTVTVHL
+788 PVYNVDDTTVTVHL
-802 GNNGLRTEPTPTGTL
+802 GNNGLRTEKTPTGTL

-830 SPEPTFTY
+830 SPEPEFTY
-838 TLELY
+838 KLELY

-910 DTYENSYPGYET
+910 DTYENSYPRYET

-966 TNVPSAQSNITGGT
+966 ANVPSAQSNITGGT
-980 QVTLAGGPTHSAVGS
+980 QVTPAGGPTHSSVNG

-1008 KTTTILSANDT
+1008 KTSTILSANDT
-1019 APTTVAS
+1019 APTTVVS

-1048 KPDVTEE
+1048 KPDVTED
-1055 KRTVTYNANS
+1055 KRTVTYNANGGTFGS
-1065 GYFDSISSTTTKE
+1065 DEAKTET
-1078 EKVPAQPSY
+1078 VPAQDRY
-1087 RLNTTD
+1087 RLNTTA
-1093 EFKPSRDQ
+1093 EFKPTHADDNSTE
-1101 VGGKDVAFVGWSETQ
+1101 VAFVGWSETQ

-1126 YDPSILAATVNVST
+1126 YDPSILAATVDVST
-1140 ADATVYAVWGYD
+1140 TDATVYAVWGYD
-1152 SDGDG
+1152 SNGDG
-1157 KPDVQDESYVIT
+1157 KPDVQDESYGIT
-1169 ASAGANGSITPLTRY
+1169 ASVDGGNGSITPPTRY
-1184 VLAGAN
+1184 VIAGTD
-1190 AEFTIQ
+1190 AEFTIT
-1196 PEENYAL
+1196 PDTNYAL
-1203 DTVTIVKKNIDDTTV
+1203 DTVTIVKQDVGGSTV

-1228 HNIPGYAS
+1228 HNIPGYTS
-1236 GALTLENVQSNYA
+1236 GTLTLSDVRSDYA
-1249 ITVTFAEDADKD
+1249 ITVTFAEDADQD

-1272 YDANGGYFGS
+1272 YDANGGYFSS
-1282 EGTTEK
+1282 EDEQTK
-1288 TETGLNDGDRH
+1288 TETGLNDDQNYKLN
-1299 TLKSTDE
+1299 TTNDFKPT
-1306 YHPSHADQDGH
+1306 HADQDGH

-1329 AQNEVYERGDG
+1329 AQNKVYKRGDTPPKT
-1340 DSLPTLCGR
+1340 STRL
-1349 TVTISGDMVV
+1349 TISGDMTV

-1367 DDDSKPDVTEDDHHI
+1367 DDDGKPDVTEDDHHI
-1382 TATAGDNGSISPEEA
+1382 TATTGPNGSINPKEA
-1397 YVSDGGSATFTIAPA
+1397 YVSDGGSATFTITPV

-1422 DADEAGEQ
+1422 DSTAHKNDGTAPAPG
-1430 VLTNNGGSLPTGV
+1430 TSWT
-1443 AEKWASYTFSNVTE
+1443 SYTFKDVTE

-1465 GLDEDSNGV
+1465 GLDEDNNGV
-1474 PDANEPEDAY
+1474 PDANEPEAAY

-1513 LNDIAAPTHDAVEYN
+1513 LSDIAAPTHDAVEYN

-1547 TIYSVEGTAPDTV
+1547 TIYSVEDTAPDTV

-1624 EDGYA
+1624 KDGYA

-1636 GKTEYTNDDITAPFE
+1636 SKTEYTNDDITAPFE

-1672 ENGNGVPDDKE
+1672 ENDNGVPDDKE

-1745 ENAFTGNWTLE
+1745 ENAFTGSWTLE

-1852 FTETDEGGDDDNDDD
+1852 FTETDEGGDDDDDDD

-1940 TAVFTAIQKLNG
+1940 TAVFTASQKLNG

-2087 YPDGS
+2087 YPDGT

-2139 AFYPIMEASNSHG
+2139 AFYPIMEASNSHD

>member
-31 DPAPVADT
+31 GSTTADT
-39 TTYTDWEDLFGVG
+39 STLTSWQDVFGVG
-52 EDAYL
+52 ADQHL
-57 TTKDIGRIWTDKSVS
+57 STKDIGRIWTDKTVS
-72 TEDITLPGTT
+72 TEDIVLSGD
-82 ITGLTDNTVEKA
+82 IGQDVTVSKEP
-94 ADADFLVAL
+94 DADFLVGL
-103 SGLGSAATIVDQ
+103 SALGSAATIVDK
-115 TAIPT
+115 ASVPV
-120 DTILVLDMS
+120 DTVFILDMS
-129 PKMQPNVNEMV
+129 PKMGDPDAKAEAML
-140 TAANA
+140 TATESAIRTLMAANP
-145 ALRNLLTSNP
+145 N
-155 YNRVGVV
+155 NRVAVIGYSDYASVL
-162 VYDNTSA
+162 
-169 TILPL
+169 LPL
-174 DRYTNYDNGG
+174 DHYQNGAQADYFNYDP
-184 TTELLTISGNTIT
+184 NTIGT
-197 SHGIGGAQQIPQN
+197 GGKVTAYGINSSTNPVENTFDIDRQSSGTDKYTQSGIYLGAQQLLNADTTVRVGGAQVDRAPQIILLSEGEPKDGDTNITAPPTTN
-210 SFSFDGGTYRNYQVG
+210 SNNIQKFVVGDGAGSDESRHAQSFA
-225 LHEGMYNLA
+225 M
-234 NAQDVTV
+234 
-241 EISGQTVLRV
+241 
-251 PVIIS
+251 
-256 MASGNPERG
+256 MM
-265 RETFVGTPDE
+265 
-275 VASSGYVNPY
+275 
-285 NDSNVTAKQQDSYVA
+285 
-300 QAFLSLLTAAYSK
+300 TAAYMKGQVEDHYSSSASFITIGVDPGSADAPNLARLCLNPK
-313 KEIANNY
+313 EELSSNTHANAFNNYFNEYKTNTSVDIMRYGGGASRTDRVTFNDFPASVTSLAYNDAYYEVSDVNDSTAWESIFEEIAN
-320 THNGESRTPYVYTV
+320 SI
-334 GVGDLSN
+334 
-341 DSNEALANVVLNPS
+341 
-355 QYLTEDTVV
+355 
-364 GREDNNLNDAL
+364 L
-375 TSYNNG
+375 TSAPQYP
-381 SVQLIRSRFAVD
+381 
-393 VGSISRRYITISRG
+393 
-407 NNATLT
+407 
-413 LDDLKYND
+413 
-421 GYFAADNVSTAQA
+421 
-434 WNEIFDKVLTEINT
+434 TEI
-448 AAPTSPTETTEGAEG
+448 PEGADG
-463 TGGESGFITFT
+463 TGGEKGTLVFT
-474 DELGPYMKVVDAPT
+474 DKLGAYMKV
-488 VLYGDHAFTAT
+488 
-499 TNDNGATYT
+499 
-508 FTGTVEGNEI
+508 TGTPHLVFANQQFEGK
-518 YGEADLADLELTVT
+518 T
-532 TEGDTQTLTW
+532 T
-542 KVPASLIPLRTVTAT
+542 
-557 THVDGDGGKTYSI
+557 DGGKTYIFEGSIDANEIYPGAASLKYMTLEVSTDQNGQQTLTWTIPAALLPLRTLTATSSTDSTGVTSHTI
-570 QQDQEAYPIRLF
+570 QQDRGAYPIRLF
-582 YSVGRDD
+582 YSVDRDET
-589 AVEFDQDDN
+589 VKFDQDDN

-611 FYSNAWDTAD
+611 FYSNAWDAAAKD
-621 TEDTQYGTTTA
+621 DAQYGTTTA
-632 VFTPAQ
+632 VFTPAD

-649 PLYVLVDNV
+649 PLYVLVDHV
-658 AGGNQKLLTHEEAL
+658 AGGNQKLLTHQEAL
-672 AHLLQSTV
+672 DHLLQSTV
-680 IPEQGTVVIDGTI
+680 IPERGTVVINGTT
-693 YNIVRAQEAHKG
+693 YNIVRAKDEHKG
-705 QGAAFFYEHRYYQ
+705 KGAAFFYEHRYYQ
-718 AQGTGDTGELDADL
+718 AQGTGDTGKLEADL

-738 VLNPNA
+738 VLNPQA
-744 LQGHVVDDAGGLSIQ
+744 LIGHTDGDADGLYI
-759 KGSTKLSRVSDGNA
+759 KAGSAKLSRVSDGSA
-773 AKTSNETGTAVHYRH
+773 DKTVNGTGTAVHYRH
-788 PVYDVDATTVTVHL
+788 PVYNVDDTTVTVRL
-802 GNNGLRTEPTPTGTL
+802 GNNGLRTEKTPTGTL

-830 SPEPTFTY
+830 SPEPEFTY

-873 LNSDGTFQLQPGQT
+873 LNSDGTFQLRPGQT

-980 QVTLAGGPTHSAVGS
+980 QVTLAGGPTHSSVNG

-1019 APTTVAS
+1019 APTTVVS

-1048 KPDVTEE
+1048 KPDVTED
-1055 KRTVTYNANS
+1055 KRTVTYNANG
-1065 GYFDSISSTTTKE
+1065 GYFDSTSSTTTKE

-1087 RLNTTD
+1087 RLNTTA
-1093 EFKPSRDQ
+1093 EFKPTHADDNSTE
-1101 VGGKDVAFVGWSETQ
+1101 VAFVGWSETQ

-1126 YDPSILAATVNVST
+1126 YDDSILADTVDVSSENK
-1140 ADATVYAVWGYD
+1140 TVYAVWGYD
-1152 SDGDG
+1152 TDGDG
-1157 KPDVQDESYVIT
+1157 KPDVQDESYGIT
-1169 ASAGANGSITPLTRY
+1169 ASVDGGNGSITPPTRY
-1184 VLAGAN
+1184 VLAGTD
-1190 AEFTIQ
+1190 AEFTIK

-1218 ETKTY
+1218 KTNTY
-1223 PNDGE
+1223 RNDGE
-1228 HNIPGYAS
+1228 TEIPGYAS
-1236 GALTLENVQSNYA
+1236 GTLTLSDVRSDYA
-1249 ITVTFAEDADKD
+1249 ITVTFAVDTDKD

-1288 TETGLNDGDRH
+1288 TETGLNDDQNH
-1299 TLKSTDE
+1299 KLNTTNDFK
-1306 YHPSHADQDGH
+1306 PAHADQDNH
-1317 KVLFI
+1317 QVLFI

-1329 AQNEVYERGDG
+1329 AQNEVYKRGDT
-1340 DSLPTLCGR
+1340 LPQTSTRL
-1349 TVTISGDMVV
+1349 TISGDMTV
-1359 YAVWGLDG
+1359 YAVWGLDS
-1367 DDDSKPDVTEDDHHI
+1367 DDDGKPDVTEDDHHI
-1382 TATAGDNGSISPEEA
+1382 TATAGDNGSINPKEA
-1397 YVSDGGSATFTIAPA
+1397 YVSDGGSATFTITPV

-1422 DADEAGEQ
+1422 DSTAHKNDGTAPAPG
-1430 VLTNNGGSLPTGV
+1430 TSWT
-1443 AEKWASYTFSNVTE
+1443 SYTFKDVTE

-1465 GLDEDSNGV
+1465 GLDEDDNGV
-1474 PDANEPEDAY
+1474 PDANEPEAAY

-1513 LNDIAAPTHDAVEYN
+1513 LSDIAAPTHDAVEYN

-1547 TIYSVEGTAPDTV
+1547 TIYSVEDTAPNTV
-1560 TSVSMDED
+1560 TSVAMDED

-1581 NGEPDVTETQYTV
+1581 NDKPDVTETQYTV

-1624 EDGYA
+1624 KDGYA

-1636 GKTEYTNDDITAPFE
+1636 SKTEYTNDDITAPFE

-1672 ENGNGVPDDKE
+1672 ENDNGVPDDKE

-1727 ALDYITVNG
+1727 APDYITVND

-1745 ENAFTGNWTLE
+1745 ENAFTGSWTLE

-1852 FTETDEGGDDDNDDD
+1852 FTETDEGGDDDDDDD

-1896 YDRNKSFIIQADEG
+1896 YDRNKSFIIQADQG

-1940 TAVFTAIQKLNG
+1940 TAVFTASQKLNG

-2087 YPDGS
+2087 YPDGT

-2139 AFYPIMEASNSHG
+2139 AFYPIMEASNSHD

>member
-31 DPAPVADT
+31 GSTTADT
-39 TTYTDWEDLFGVG
+39 STLTSWQDVFGVG
-52 EDAYL
+52 ADQHL
-57 TTKDIGRIWTDKSVS
+57 STKDIGRIWTDKTVS
-72 TEDITLPGTT
+72 TEDI
-82 ITGLTDNTVEKA
+82 GLSGDIGQDVTVSKEP
-94 ADADFLVAL
+94 DADFLVGL
-103 SGLGSAATIVDQ
+103 SALGSAATIVDK
-115 TAIPT
+115 ANVPV
-120 DTILVLDMS
+120 DTVFILDMS
-129 PKMQPNVNEMV
+129 PKMGDPDAKAEAML
-140 TAANA
+140 TATESAIRTLMAANP
-145 ALRNLLTSNP
+145 N
-155 YNRVGVV
+155 NRVAVIGYSDYASVL
-162 VYDNTSA
+162 
-169 TILPL
+169 LPL
-174 DRYTNYDNGG
+174 DHYQNGAQADYFNYDP
-184 TTELLTISGNTIT
+184 NTIGT
-197 SHGIGGAQQIPQN
+197 GGKVTAYGINSSTNPVENTFDIDRQSSGTDKYTQSGIYLGAQQLLNADTTVRVGGAQVDRAPQIILLSEGEPKDGDTNITAPPTTN
-210 SFSFDGGTYRNYQVG
+210 SNNIQKFLVGDGAGSDESRHAQSFA
-225 LHEGMYNLA
+225 M
-234 NAQDVTV
+234 
-241 EISGQTVLRV
+241 
-251 PVIIS
+251 
-256 MASGNPERG
+256 MM
-265 RETFVGTPDE
+265 
-275 VASSGYVNPY
+275 
-285 NDSNVTAKQQDSYVA
+285 
-300 QAFLSLLTAAYSK
+300 TAAYMKGQVEDHYSSGASFITIGVDPGSADAPNLARLCLNPK
-313 KEIANNY
+313 EELSSNTHANAFNNYFNEYKTNTSVDIMRYGGGASRTDRVTFNDFPASVTSLAYNDAYYEVSDVGDSTAWESIFEEIAN
-320 THNGESRTPYVYTV
+320 SI
-334 GVGDLSN
+334 
-341 DSNEALANVVLNPS
+341 
-355 QYLTEDTVV
+355 
-364 GREDNNLNDAL
+364 L
-375 TSYNNG
+375 TS
-381 SVQLIRSRFAVD
+381 
-393 VGSISRRYITISRG
+393 
-407 NNATLT
+407 
-413 LDDLKYND
+413 
-421 GYFAADNVSTAQA
+421 
-434 WNEIFDKVLTEINT
+434 
-448 AAPTSPTETTEGAEG
+448 APQYPTETPEGADG
-463 TGGESGFITFT
+463 TGGEKGTLVFT
-474 DELGPYMKVVDAPT
+474 DKLGAYMKV
-488 VLYGDHAFTAT
+488 
-499 TNDNGATYT
+499 
-508 FTGTVEGNEI
+508 TGTPRLVFANQQFEGK
-518 YGEADLADLELTVT
+518 T
-532 TEGDTQTLTW
+532 T
-542 KVPASLIPLRTVTAT
+542 
-557 THVDGDGGKTYSI
+557 DGGKTYIFEGSIDANEIYPGAASLEYMTLEVSTDQNGQQTLTWTIPAALLPLRTLTATSSTDSTGVTSHTI
-570 QQDQEAYPIRLF
+570 QQDRGAYPIRLF
-582 YSVGRDD
+582 YSVDRDET
-589 AVEFDQDDN
+589 VTFDQGDN

-611 FYSNAWDTAD
+611 FYSNAWDAAAQD
-621 TEDTQYGTTTA
+621 DTQYGTATA
-632 VFTPAQ
+632 VFTPAD

-658 AGGNQKLLTHEEAL
+658 AGGSQTLLTHDEAL
-672 AHLLQSTV
+672 DHLLQSTV
-680 IPEQGTVVIDGTI
+680 IPERGTVVIDGTT
-693 YNIVRAQEAHKG
+693 YNIVRAKDSHTGK
-705 QGAAFFYEHRYYQ
+705 GAAFFYEHRYYQ
-718 AQGTGDTGELDADL
+718 AQDTGDEGELEADL

-738 VLNPNA
+738 VLNPQA
-744 LQGHVVDDAGGLSIQ
+744 LIGHTDGDADGLYIEA
-759 KGSTKLSRVSDGNA
+759 GSAKLSRVSDGSA
-773 AKTSNETGTAVHYRH
+773 DKTGNGTGTAVHYRH
-788 PVYDVDATTVTVHL
+788 PVYNVDDTTVTVHL
-802 GNNGLRTEPTPTGTL
+802 GNNGLRTEKTPTGTL

-830 SPEPTFTY
+830 SPEPEFTY
-838 TLELY
+838 KLELY

-910 DTYENSYPGYET
+910 DTYENSYPRYET

-966 TNVPSAQSNITGGT
+966 ANVPSAQSNITGGT
-980 QVTLAGGPTHSAVGS
+980 QVTPAGGPTHSSVNG

-1008 KTTTILSANDT
+1008 KTSTILSANDT
-1019 APTTVAS
+1019 APTTVVS
-1026 PYTVNADTTLY
+1026 PYTTLY

-1048 KPDVTEE
+1048 KPDVTED
-1055 KRTVTYNANS
+1055 KRTVTYNANGGTFGS
-1065 GYFDSISSTTTKE
+1065 DEAKTET
-1078 EKVPAQPSY
+1078 VPAQDRY
-1087 RLNTTD
+1087 RLNTTA
-1093 EFKPSRDQ
+1093 EFKPTHADDNSTE
-1101 VGGKDVAFVGWSETQ
+1101 VAFVGWSETQ

-1126 YDPSILAATVNVST
+1126 YDPSILAATVDVST
-1140 ADATVYAVWGYD
+1140 TDATVYAVWGYD
-1152 SDGDG
+1152 SNGDG
-1157 KPDVQDESYVIT
+1157 KPDVQDESYGIT
-1169 ASAGANGSITPLTRY
+1169 ASVDGGNGSITPPTRY
-1184 VLAGAN
+1184 VIAGTD
-1190 AEFTIQ
+1190 AEFTIT
-1196 PEENYAL
+1196 PDTNYAL
-1203 DTVTIVKKNIDDTTV
+1203 DTVTIVKQDVGGSTV

-1228 HNIPGYAS
+1228 HNIPGYTS
-1236 GALTLENVQSNYA
+1236 GTLTLSDVRSDYA
-1249 ITVTFAEDADKD
+1249 ITVTFAEDADQD

-1272 YDANGGYFGS
+1272 YDANGGYFSS
-1282 EGTTEK
+1282 EDEQTK
-1288 TETGLNDGDRH
+1288 TETGLNDDQNYKLN
-1299 TLKSTDE
+1299 TTNDFKPT
-1306 YHPSHADQDGH
+1306 HADQDGH

-1329 AQNEVYERGDG
+1329 AQNKVYKRGDTPPKT
-1340 DSLPTLCGR
+1340 STRL
-1349 TVTISGDMVV
+1349 TISGDMTV

-1367 DDDSKPDVTEDDHHI
+1367 DDDGKPDVTEDDHHI
-1382 TATAGDNGSISPEEA
+1382 TATTGPNGSINPKEA
-1397 YVSDGGSATFTIAPA
+1397 YVSDGGSATFTITPV

-1422 DADEAGEQ
+1422 DSTAHKNDGTAPAPG
-1430 VLTNNGGSLPTGV
+1430 TSWT
-1443 AEKWASYTFSNVTE
+1443 SYTFKDVTE

-1465 GLDEDSNGV
+1465 GLDEDNNGV
-1474 PDANEPEDAY
+1474 PDANEPEAAY

-1513 LNDIAAPTHDAVEYN
+1513 LSDIAAPTHDAVEYN

-1547 TIYSVEGTAPDTV
+1547 TIYSVEDTAPDTV

-1624 EDGYA
+1624 KDGYA

-1636 GKTEYTNDDITAPFE
+1636 SKTEYTNDDITAPFE

-1672 ENGNGVPDDKE
+1672 ENDNGVPDDKE

-1745 ENAFTGNWTLE
+1745 ENAFTGSWTLE

-1852 FTETDEGGDDDNDDD
+1852 FTETDEGGDDDDDDD

-1940 TAVFTAIQKLNG
+1940 TAVFTASQKLNG

-2087 YPDGS
+2087 YPDGT

-2139 AFYPIMEASNSHG
+2139 AFYPIMEASNSHD

>member
-52 EDAYL
+52 GSAYL

-72 TEDITLPGTT
+72 TQDITLPGPV
-82 ITGLTDNTVEKA
+82 ITGLTNNTVEKEA
-94 ADADFLVAL
+94 VADFLVAL
-103 SGLGSAATIVDQ
+103 SGLGSAATIVDRVSVP
-115 TAIPT
+115 I
-120 DTILVLDMS
+120 DTVLILDMS
-129 PKMQPNVNEMV
+129 PKMGDPDAKAEAML
-140 TAANA
+140 TATESAIRTLMAANP
-145 ALRNLLTSNP
+145 N
-155 YNRVGVV
+155 NRVAVIGYSDYASVL
-162 VYDNTSA
+162 
-169 TILPL
+169 LPL
-174 DRYTNYDNGG
+174 DHYQNGAQADYFNYNPNTIGTGGKVTAYGINSSTNPVENTFDIDRQSSGTDKYTQSGIYLGAQQLLNAG
-184 TTELLTISGNTIT
+184 TTVRV
-197 SHGIGGAQQIPQN
+197 GGAQVDRAPQIILLSEGEPKDGDTNITAPPTTN
-210 SFSFDGGTYRNYQVG
+210 SNNIQKFVVGDGAGSDESRHAQSFA
-225 LHEGMYNLA
+225 M
-234 NAQDVTV
+234 
-241 EISGQTVLRV
+241 
-251 PVIIS
+251 
-256 MASGNPERG
+256 MM
-265 RETFVGTPDE
+265 
-275 VASSGYVNPY
+275 
-285 NDSNVTAKQQDSYVA
+285 
-300 QAFLSLLTAAYSK
+300 TAAYVKGQVADHYAHDGAFITIGVNPGSADAPNLARLCLNPK
-313 KEIANNY
+313 GELSSNTHANDFNNYFNEYKTNTSVDIMRYGGGASRTDRVTFNNFPASVTSLAYNDAYYEVTDVDNAEAWKEIFDEIAN
-320 THNGESRTPYVYTV
+320 
-334 GVGDLSN
+334 D
-341 DSNEALANVVLNPS
+341 
-355 QYLTEDTVV
+355 
-364 GREDNNLNDAL
+364 
-375 TSYNNG
+375 
-381 SVQLIRSRFAVD
+381 I
-393 VGSISRRYITISRG
+393 
-407 NNATLT
+407 AT
-413 LDDLKYND
+413 
-421 GYFAADNVSTAQA
+421 Q
-434 WNEIFDKVLTEINT
+434 
-448 AAPTSPTETTEGAEG
+448 APTSPTETPEGAPG

-474 DELGPYMKVVDAPT
+474 DELGPYMKVVGAPT
-488 VLYGDHAFTAT
+488 VLYGDHAVKAT
-499 TNDNGATYT
+499 TSDNGATYT

-518 YGEADLADLELTVT
+518 YGAADLSDLELTVT
-532 TEGDTQTLTW
+532 PGGDTQTLTW
-542 KVPASLIPLRTVTAT
+542 KVPASLIPLRTVTAESATNALGET
-557 THVDGDGGKTYSI
+557 THTI
-570 QQDQEAYPIRLF
+570 QQNQEAYPIRLF
-582 YSVGRDD
+582 YSVDWD
-589 AVEFDQDDN
+589 ETVTFDQDDN

-611 FYSNAWDTAD
+611 FYSNAWDAAAKD
-621 TEDTQYGTTTA
+621 DAQYGTATA
-632 VFTPAQ
+632 VFTPAA

-658 AGGNQKLLTHEEAL
+658 AGGSQKLLTHQEAL
-672 AHLLQSTV
+672 EHLLQSTV
-680 IPEQGTVVIDGTI
+680 IPERGTVVIDGTT

-718 AQGTGDTGELDADL
+718 AQDTGDTGELDADL

-738 VLNPNA
+738 VLNPRA
-744 LQGHVVDDAGGLSIQ
+744 LQGHVVDDAGGLSI
-759 KGSTKLSRVSDGNA
+759 KEGSAKLSRVSDGNA
-773 AKTSNETGTAVHYRH
+773 AKTGNTTGTAVHYRH
-788 PVYDVDATTVTVHL
+788 PVYNVDDTKVTVHL
-802 GNNGLRTEPTPTGTL
+802 GNNGLRTEKTPTGTL
-817 TVKVNTTTGSNVP
+817 TVKVNTTTGSSAP
-830 SPEPTFTY
+830 SSEPTFTY

-910 DTYENSYPGYET
+910 DTYQNSYPGYTT

-930 DSTGNIAASVTV
+930 DSTGDIAASVTV

-966 TNVPSAQSNITGGT
+966 TNVPSAQPNITGGT

-1019 APTTVAS
+1019 APTTVLS

-1048 KPDVTEE
+1048 NPDVTED
-1055 KRTVTYNANS
+1055 KRTVTYNANGGTFGS
-1065 GYFDSISSTTTKE
+1065 DETKTE
-1078 EKVPAQPSY
+1078 TVPAQDRY
-1087 RLNTTD
+1087 RLNTTA
-1093 EFKPSRDQ
+1093 EFKPTHANDNST
-1101 VGGKDVAFVGWSETQ
+1101 KVAFVGWSLT
-1116 HSDIY
+1116 DNDTIY
-1121 GLDDN
+1121 GLNDN
-1126 YDPSILAATVNVST
+1126 YDPSILAATVDVSSE
-1140 ADATVYAVWGYD
+1140 DKTVYAVWGYD
-1152 SDGDG
+1152 TNGDG
-1157 KPDVQDESYVIT
+1157 KPDVQDESYTIT
-1169 ASAGANGSITPLTRY
+1169 ASAGANGSITPPTRY
-1184 VLAGAN
+1184 VIAGTD
-1190 AEFTIQ
+1190 AEFTIT
-1196 PEENYAL
+1196 PDTNYAL
-1203 DTVTIVKKNIDDTTV
+1203 DTVTIVKQDVGGSTV

-1228 HNIPGYAS
+1228 HNIPGYTS
-1236 GALTLENVQSNYA
+1236 GTLTLSDVRSDYA
-1249 ITVTFAEDADKD
+1249 ITVTFASDNDGD

-1306 YHPSHADQDGH
+1306 YQPTHAGQDNH
-1317 KVLFI
+1317 QVLFI

-1329 AQNEVYERGDG
+1329 AQNEVYERGDA
-1340 DSLPTLCGR
+1340 LPQTSTRL
-1349 TVTISGDMVV
+1349 TISGDMTV

-1367 DDDSKPDVTEDDHHI
+1367 DDDGKPDVTEDDHHI
-1382 TATAGDNGSISPEEA
+1382 TATAGDNGSINPKEA
-1397 YVSDGGSATFTIAPA
+1397 YVSDGGSVTFTIAPA

-1465 GLDEDSNGV
+1465 GLDEDDNGV
-1474 PDANEPEDAY
+1474 PDANEPEAAY

-1493 AFDGQT
+1493 AFDDGK
-1499 DPYVVNDVAAGPHT
+1499 DT
-1513 LNDIAAPTHDAVEYN
+1513 LEVKDLSGTYQLRDKAPTHDPVDLD
-1528 GQQDVPVLF
+1528 GTSVPVLF

-1542 EDDHE
+1542 EGDHE
-1547 TIYSVEGTAPDTV
+1547 TIYSVEDTAPDTV
-1560 TSVSMDED
+1560 TSVAMDED

-1624 EDGYA
+1624 KDGYA

-1636 GKTEYTNDDITAPFE
+1636 SKTEYTNDDITAPFE

-1695 SDSEEQGSIDPTE
+1695 SDNEEQGSIDPTE

-1745 ENAFTGNWTLE
+1745 ENAFTGSWTLE

-1852 FTETDEGGDDDNDDD
+1852 FTETDEGGDDDDDDD

-1940 TAVFTAIQKLNG
+1940 TAVFTASQKLNG

-2087 YPDGS
+2087 YPDGT

>member
-52 EDAYL
+52 GSAYL

-72 TEDITLPGTT
+72 TQDIKLPGTT
-82 ITGLTDNTVEKA
+82 IEGLTNNTVEKEA
-94 ADADFLVAL
+94 GADFLVAL
-103 SGLGSAATIVDQ
+103 SGLGSAATIVDRVSVP
-115 TAIPT
+115 I
-120 DTILVLDMS
+120 DTVLILDMS
-129 PKMQPNVNEMV
+129 PKMGDPDAKAEAML
-140 TAANA
+140 TATESAIRTLMAANP
-145 ALRNLLTSNP
+145 N
-155 YNRVGVV
+155 NRVAVIGYSDRASVL
-162 VYDNTSA
+162 
-169 TILPL
+169 LPL
-174 DRYTNYDNGG
+174 DHYQNGAQADYFNYDP
-184 TTELLTISGNTIT
+184 NTIGT
-197 SHGIGGAQQIPQN
+197 GGKVTAYGINSSTNPVENTFDIDRQSSGTDKYTQSGIYLGAQQLLNADTTVRVGGAQVDRAPQIILLSEGEPKDGDTNITAPPTTN
-210 SFSFDGGTYRNYQVG
+210 SNNIQKFEPGDVGDRNETRHAQSFA
-225 LHEGMYNLA
+225 M
-234 NAQDVTV
+234 
-241 EISGQTVLRV
+241 
-251 PVIIS
+251 
-256 MASGNPERG
+256 MM
-265 RETFVGTPDE
+265 
-275 VASSGYVNPY
+275 
-285 NDSNVTAKQQDSYVA
+285 
-300 QAFLSLLTAAYSK
+300 TAAYVKGQVADHYTHEGAFITIGVDPDTADAPNLARLCLNPKGELSSNTHANDFNNYFNDYQTNSSVEIMRYYRGIGNSTATFSDFPASVTSLAYNDAYYEVTDVDNAEAWK
-313 KEIANNY
+313 EIFDEIAN
-320 THNGESRTPYVYTV
+320 
-334 GVGDLSN
+334 D
-341 DSNEALANVVLNPS
+341 
-355 QYLTEDTVV
+355 
-364 GREDNNLNDAL
+364 
-375 TSYNNG
+375 
-381 SVQLIRSRFAVD
+381 I
-393 VGSISRRYITISRG
+393 
-407 NNATLT
+407 AT
-413 LDDLKYND
+413 
-421 GYFAADNVSTAQA
+421 Q
-434 WNEIFDKVLTEINT
+434 
-448 AAPTSPTETTEGAEG
+448 APTSPTETPEGAEG

-474 DELGPYMKVVDAPT
+474 DKLGPYMKVVGAPT
-488 VLYGDHAFTAT
+488 VLYGDHAVKAT
-499 TNDNGATYT
+499 TSDNGATYT

-518 YGEADLADLELTVT
+518 YGAADLSDLELTVT
-532 TEGDTQTLTW
+532 TDGDTQTLTW
-542 KVPASLIPLRTVTAT
+542 KVPASLIPLRTVTAESATNALGET
-557 THVDGDGGKTYSI
+557 THTI
-570 QQDQEAYPIRLF
+570 QQNQEAYPIRLF
-582 YSVGRDD
+582 YSVDRDET
-589 AVEFDQDDN
+589 VTFDQGDN

-611 FYSNAWDTAD
+611 FYSNAWDATAQD
-621 TEDTQYGTTTA
+621 DTQYGTATA
-632 VFTPAQ
+632 VFTPAD

-658 AGGNQKLLTHEEAL
+658 AGGNQNLLTHDEAL
-672 AHLLQSTV
+672 DHLLQSTV
-680 IPEQGTVVIDGTI
+680 IPERGTVVIDGTT
-693 YNIVRAQEAHKG
+693 YNIVRAKDSHRGK
-705 QGAAFFYEHRYYQ
+705 GAAFFYEHRYYQ
-718 AQGTGDTGELDADL
+718 AQDTGDEGELEADL

-738 VLNPNA
+738 VLNPQA
-744 LQGHVVDDAGGLSIQ
+744 LIGHTDGDADGLYIEA
-759 KGSTKLSRVSDGNA
+759 GSAKLSRVSDGSA
-773 AKTSNETGTAVHYRH
+773 DKTGNGTGTAVHYRH
-788 PVYDVDATTVTVHL
+788 PVYNVDDTTVTVHL
-802 GNNGLRTEPTPTGTL
+802 GNNGLRTEKTPTGTL

-830 SPEPTFTY
+830 SPEPEFTY
-838 TLELY
+838 KLELY

-910 DTYENSYPGYET
+910 DTYENSYPRYET

-966 TNVPSAQSNITGGT
+966 ANVPSAQSNITGGT
-980 QVTLAGGPTHSAVGS
+980 QVTPAGGPTHSSVNG

-1008 KTTTILSANDT
+1008 KTSTILSANDT
-1019 APTTVAS
+1019 APTTVVS

-1048 KPDVTEE
+1048 KPDVTED
-1055 KRTVTYNANS
+1055 KRTVTYNANGGTFGS
-1065 GYFDSISSTTTKE
+1065 DEAKTET
-1078 EKVPAQPSY
+1078 VPAQDRY
-1087 RLNTTD
+1087 RLNTTA
-1093 EFKPSRDQ
+1093 EFKPTHADDNSTE
-1101 VGGKDVAFVGWSETQ
+1101 VAFVGWSETQ

-1126 YDPSILAATVNVST
+1126 YDPSILAATVDVST
-1140 ADATVYAVWGYD
+1140 TDATVYAVWGYD
-1152 SDGDG
+1152 SNGDG
-1157 KPDVQDESYVIT
+1157 KPDVQDESYGIT
-1169 ASAGANGSITPLTRY
+1169 ASVDGGNGSITPPTRY
-1184 VLAGAN
+1184 VIAGTD
-1190 AEFTIQ
+1190 AEFTIT
-1196 PEENYAL
+1196 PDTNYAL
-1203 DTVTIVKKNIDDTTV
+1203 DTVTIVKQDVGGSTV

-1228 HNIPGYAS
+1228 HNIPGYTS
-1236 GALTLENVQSNYA
+1236 GTLTLSDVRSDYA
-1249 ITVTFAEDADKD
+1249 ITVTFAEDADQD

-1272 YDANGGYFGS
+1272 YDANGGYFSS
-1282 EGTTEK
+1282 EDEQTK
-1288 TETGLNDGDRH
+1288 TETGLNDDQNYKLN
-1299 TLKSTDE
+1299 TTNDFKPT
-1306 YHPSHADQDGH
+1306 HADQDGH

-1329 AQNEVYERGDG
+1329 AQNKVYKRGDTPPKT
-1340 DSLPTLCGR
+1340 STRL
-1349 TVTISGDMVV
+1349 TISGDMTV

-1367 DDDSKPDVTEDDHHI
+1367 DDDGKPDVTEDDHHI
-1382 TATAGDNGSISPEEA
+1382 TATTGPNGSINPKEA
-1397 YVSDGGSATFTIAPA
+1397 YVSDGGSATFTITPV

-1422 DADEAGEQ
+1422 DSTAHKNDGTAPAPG
-1430 VLTNNGGSLPTGV
+1430 TSWT
-1443 AEKWASYTFSNVTE
+1443 SYTFKDVTE

-1465 GLDEDSNGV
+1465 GLDEDNNGV
-1474 PDANEPEDAY
+1474 PDANEPEAAY

-1513 LNDIAAPTHDAVEYN
+1513 LSDIAAPTHDAVEYN

-1547 TIYSVEGTAPDTV
+1547 TIYSVEDTAPDTV

-1624 EDGYA
+1624 KDGYA

-1636 GKTEYTNDDITAPFE
+1636 SKTEYTNDDITAPFE

-1672 ENGNGVPDDKE
+1672 ENDNGVPDDKE

-1745 ENAFTGNWTLE
+1745 ENAFTGSWTLE

-1852 FTETDEGGDDDNDDD
+1852 FTETDEGGDDDDDDD

-1940 TAVFTAIQKLNG
+1940 TAVFTASQKLNG

-2087 YPDGS
+2087 YPDGT

-2139 AFYPIMEASNSHG
+2139 AFYPIMEASNSHD

>member
-31 DPAPVADT
+31 GSTTADT
-39 TTYTDWEDLFGVG
+39 STLTSWQDVFGVG
-52 EDAYL
+52 ADQHL
-57 TTKDIGRIWTDKSVS
+57 STKDIGRIWTDKTVS
-72 TEDITLPGTT
+72 ATDITL
-82 ITGLTDNTVEKA
+82 TGDIGNNVVISK
-94 ADADFLVAL
+94 DPNADFLVGL
-103 SGLGSAATIVDQ
+103 SALGSAATIVDK
-115 TAIPT
+115 ASVPV
-120 DTILVLDMS
+120 DTVFILDMS
-129 PKMQPNVNEMV
+129 PKMGASDDKVYSMLSATESAV
-140 TAANA
+140 R
-145 ALRNLLTSNP
+145 ALMDANP
-155 YNRVGVV
+155 YNRVAVIG
-162 VYDNTSA
+162 YSESA
-169 TILPL
+169 KVLLPL
-174 DRYTNYDNGG
+174 DHYQNGQNTSYFSYSPRGALTGG
-184 TTELLTISGNTIT
+184 TVTAYGINSSNNTIQNTFDIRNWTGSGVDKYTQSGIYLGTQQLTGAET
-197 SHGIGGAQQIPQN
+197 S
-210 SFSFDGGTYRNYQVG
+210 
-225 LHEGMYNLA
+225 
-234 NAQDVTV
+234 V
-241 EISGQTVLRV
+241 EINGHSVGRV
-251 PVIIS
+251 PQIILLS
-256 MASGNPERG
+256 EGEPKDGDTR
-265 RETFVGTPDE
+265 
-275 VASSGYVNPY
+275 
-285 NDSNVTAKQQDSYVA
+285 VTAPPTDTSNNIEKYVFGDGAGSDESRHA
-300 QAFLSLLTAAYSK
+300 QSFAMMMTAAYMKGQVEDHYSSSASFITIGVDPGSADAPNLARLCLNPK
-313 KEIANNY
+313 EELSSNTHANDFNNYFNEYKTNTSVDIMRYGGGASRADRVTFNDFPASVTSLAYNDAYYEVSDVGDSTAWESIFEEIAN
-320 THNGESRTPYVYTV
+320 SI
-334 GVGDLSN
+334 
-341 DSNEALANVVLNPS
+341 
-355 QYLTEDTVV
+355 
-364 GREDNNLNDAL
+364 L
-375 TSYNNG
+375 TS
-381 SVQLIRSRFAVD
+381 
-393 VGSISRRYITISRG
+393 
-407 NNATLT
+407 
-413 LDDLKYND
+413 
-421 GYFAADNVSTAQA
+421 
-434 WNEIFDKVLTEINT
+434 
-448 AAPTSPTETTEGAEG
+448 APQYPTETPEGADG
-463 TGGESGFITFT
+463 TGGEKGTLVFT
-474 DELGPYMKVVDAPT
+474 DKLGAYMKV
-488 VLYGDHAFTAT
+488 
-499 TNDNGATYT
+499 
-508 FTGTVEGNEI
+508 TGTPRLVFANQQFEGK
-518 YGEADLADLELTVT
+518 T
-532 TEGDTQTLTW
+532 T
-542 KVPASLIPLRTVTAT
+542 
-557 THVDGDGGKTYSI
+557 DGGKTYIFEGSIDANEIYPGAASLEYMTLEVSTDQNGQQTLTWTIPAALLPLRTLTATSSTDSTGVTSHTI
-570 QQDQEAYPIRLF
+570 QQDRGAYPIRLF
-582 YSVGRDD
+582 YSVDRDD
-589 AVEFDQDDN
+589 AVTFDQDDN

-611 FYSNAWDTAD
+611 FYSNAWDAAAKD
-621 TEDTQYGTTTA
+621 DAQYGTATA
-632 VFTPAQ
+632 VFTPAA
-638 SNAFYHYTEDT
+638 SNAFYHYTENT

-658 AGGNQKLLTHEEAL
+658 AGGNQKLLTHQEAL
-672 AHLLQSTV
+672 EHLLQSTV
-680 IPEQGTVVIDGTI
+680 IPERGTVVINGTT
-693 YNIVRAQEAHKG
+693 YNIVRAKDEHKG
-705 QGAAFFYEHRYYQ
+705 KGAAFFYEHRYYQ
-718 AQGTGDTGELDADL
+718 AQGTGDAGVLEADL

-738 VLNPNA
+738 VLNPQA
-744 LQGHVVDDAGGLSIQ
+744 LIGHTDGDADGLYI
-759 KGSTKLSRVSDGNA
+759 KAGSAKLSRVSDGSA
-773 AKTSNETGTAVHYRH
+773 DKTVNVTGTAVHYRH
-788 PVYDVDATTVTVHL
+788 PVYNVDDTTVTVRL
-802 GNNGLRTEPTPTGTL
+802 GNNGLRTEKTPTGTL
-817 TVKVNTTTGSNVP
+817 TVKVNGDIADADP
-830 SPEPTFTY
+830 DQEFTY
-838 TLELY
+838 TLGLY
-843 NVSPEGT
+843 NASSNNQGAVDPLDGKYSITIDSSSVEIQ
-850 VNGKL
+850 NGGIFKL
-855 DTQKAPV
+855 KA
-862 TVKIGDGSETP
+862 
-873 LNSDGTFQLQPGQT
+873 GQT
-887 ATVSGIPAGTAYQ
+887 ATISGLPVGTAYQ
-900 LTETA
+900 ITEDSPPEYTPSYTNGDSEFTGQSYGVIRYVQGETA
-905 IAGYE
+905 PQASLTI
-910 DTYENSYPGYET
+910 TY
-922 TPQGRVVY
+922 
-930 DSTGNIAASVTV
+930 
-942 SHAYDPSQRSFTL
+942 AYDPTASSYTL
-955 TYNGNAVQGSV
+955 SYNANARTWGTSANMPGNETV
-966 TNVPSAQSNITGGT
+966 TGGE
-980 QVTLAGGPTHSAVGS
+980 VTLSSQVPTITLNEAGKKAVFVGWTETPVDKIYGVEDTLAPSTVYAAGG
-995 VAVAF
+995 
-1000 IGWTDATN
+1000 
-1008 KTTTILSANDT
+1008 KYTISQN
-1019 APTTVAS
+1019 
-1026 PYTVNADTTLY
+1026 TTLY

-1048 KPDVTEE
+1048 KPDVTED
-1055 KRTVTYNANS
+1055 KRTVTYNANGGTFGS
-1065 GYFDSISSTTTKE
+1065 DETKTE
-1078 EKVPAQPSY
+1078 TVPAQPSY
-1087 RLNTTD
+1087 RLNTTA
-1093 EFKPSRDQ
+1093 EFKPTHADHNST
-1101 VGGKDVAFVGWSETQ
+1101 KVAFVGWSETQ

-1121 GLDDN
+1121 GLNDN
-1126 YDPSILAATVNVST
+1126 YDDSILADTVDVSSE
-1140 ADATVYAVWGYD
+1140 DKTVYAVWGYD
-1152 SDGDG
+1152 TNGDG
-1157 KPDVQDESYVIT
+1157 KPDVQDESYGIT
-1169 ASAGANGSITPLTRY
+1169 ASVDGGNGSITPPTRY
-1184 VLAGAN
+1184 VIAGTD
-1190 AEFTIQ
+1190 AEFTIT
-1196 PEENYAL
+1196 PDTNYAL
-1203 DTVTIVKKNIDDTTV
+1203 DTVTIVKQDVGGSTV

-1228 HNIPGYAS
+1228 HNIPGYTS
-1236 GALTLENVQSNYA
+1236 GTLTLSDVRSDYT
-1249 ITVTFAEDADKD
+1249 ITVTFAVDTDKD

-1288 TETGLNDGDRH
+1288 TETGLNDDQNH
-1299 TLKSTDE
+1299 KLNTTNDFK
-1306 YHPSHADQDGH
+1306 PSHADQDGH

-1329 AQNEVYERGDG
+1329 AQNKVYKRGDTPPKT
-1340 DSLPTLCGR
+1340 STRL
-1349 TVTISGDMVV
+1349 TISGDMTV
-1359 YAVWGLDG
+1359 YAVWGLDS
-1367 DDDSKPDVTEDDHHI
+1367 DDDGTPDVTEDDHHI
-1382 TATAGDNGSISPEEA
+1382 TATAGDNGSINPEEA
-1397 YVSDGGSATFTIAPA
+1397 YVSDGGSATFTITPV

-1422 DADEAGEQ
+1422 DSTAHKNDGTAPAPG
-1430 VLTNNGGSLPTGV
+1430 TS
-1443 AEKWASYTFSNVTE
+1443 WSSYTFKDVTE

-1465 GLDEDSNGV
+1465 GLDEDGNGV

-1513 LNDIAAPTHDAVEYN
+1513 LSDIAAPTHDAVEYN

-1547 TIYSVEGTAPDTV
+1547 TIYSVEDTAPHTV

-1624 EDGYA
+1624 KDGYA

-1695 SDSEEQGSIDPTE
+1695 SDNEEQGSIDPTE

-1745 ENAFTGNWTLE
+1745 ENAFTGSWTLE

-1778 DEPSYWTIEAS
+1778 DKPSYWTIEAS

-1813 FDPDRG
+1813 FDPNRG

-1825 RVDGDSERVRSSY
+1825 RVDGDSVRVRDSY
-1838 TFEEVTENHTIRVT
+1838 TFEEVEENHTIRVT
-1852 FTETDEGGDDDNDDD
+1852 FTETDEGDDD
-1867 DDGGITYLTITATA
+1867 DDDDDDEKVTYLTITATA
-1881 GEGGS
+1881 GKGGS
-1886 ISPDGRVQVA
+1886 ISPAGQVQVA
-1896 YDRNKSFIIQADEG
+1896 YNRDKNFLIQSEQG
-1910 YELADVLVD
+1910 YELTDVLVD
-1919 GRSVGAVGRY
+1919 GKSVGVTGYY
-1929 TFEKVHKNHTI
+1929 TFERVRKDHTI
-1940 TAVFTAIQKLNG
+1940 TAVFTASQDLNG
-1952 VDRWLNTR
+1952 VGRWLNTR

-2087 YPDGS
+2087 YPDGT

-2139 AFYPIMEASNSHG
+2139 AFYPIMEASNSHD

>member
-52 EDAYL
+52 GSAYL

-72 TEDITLPGTT
+72 TQDITLPGPV
-82 ITGLTDNTVEKA
+82 ITGLTNNTVEKEA
-94 ADADFLVAL
+94 VADFLVAL
-103 SGLGSAATIVDQ
+103 SGLGSAATIVDRVSVP
-115 TAIPT
+115 I
-120 DTILVLDMS
+120 DTVLILDMS
-129 PKMQPNVNEMV
+129 PKMGDPDAKAEAML
-140 TAANA
+140 TATESAIRTLMAANP
-145 ALRNLLTSNP
+145 N
-155 YNRVGVV
+155 NRVAVIGYSDYASVL
-162 VYDNTSA
+162 
-169 TILPL
+169 LPL
-174 DRYTNYDNGG
+174 DHYQNGAQADYFNYNPNTIGTGGKVTAYGINSSTNPVENTFDIDRQSSGTDKYTQSGIYLGAQQLLNAG
-184 TTELLTISGNTIT
+184 TTVRV
-197 SHGIGGAQQIPQN
+197 GGAQVDRAPQIILLSEGEPKDGDTNITAPPTTN
-210 SFSFDGGTYRNYQVG
+210 SNNIQKFVVGDGAGSDESRHAQSFA
-225 LHEGMYNLA
+225 M
-234 NAQDVTV
+234 
-241 EISGQTVLRV
+241 
-251 PVIIS
+251 
-256 MASGNPERG
+256 MM
-265 RETFVGTPDE
+265 
-275 VASSGYVNPY
+275 
-285 NDSNVTAKQQDSYVA
+285 
-300 QAFLSLLTAAYSK
+300 TAAYVKGQVADHYAHDGAFITIGVNPGSADAPNLARLCLNPK
-313 KEIANNY
+313 GELSSNTHANDFNNYFNEYKTNTSVDIMRYGGGASRTDRVTFNNFPASVTSLAYNDAYYEVTDVDNAEAWKEIFDEIAN
-320 THNGESRTPYVYTV
+320 
-334 GVGDLSN
+334 D
-341 DSNEALANVVLNPS
+341 
-355 QYLTEDTVV
+355 
-364 GREDNNLNDAL
+364 
-375 TSYNNG
+375 
-381 SVQLIRSRFAVD
+381 I
-393 VGSISRRYITISRG
+393 
-407 NNATLT
+407 AT
-413 LDDLKYND
+413 
-421 GYFAADNVSTAQA
+421 Q
-434 WNEIFDKVLTEINT
+434 
-448 AAPTSPTETTEGAEG
+448 APTSPTETPEGAPG

-474 DELGPYMKVVDAPT
+474 DELGPYMKVVGAPT
-488 VLYGDHAFTAT
+488 VLYGDHAVKAT
-499 TNDNGATYT
+499 TSDNGATYT

-518 YGEADLADLELTVT
+518 YGAADLSDLELTVT
-532 TEGDTQTLTW
+532 PGGDTQTLTW
-542 KVPASLIPLRTVTAT
+542 KVPASLIPLRTVTAESATNALGET
-557 THVDGDGGKTYSI
+557 THTI
-570 QQDQEAYPIRLF
+570 QQNQEAYPIRLF
-582 YSVGRDD
+582 YSVDWD
-589 AVEFDQDDN
+589 ETVTFDQDDN

-611 FYSNAWDTAD
+611 FYSNAWDAAAKD
-621 TEDTQYGTTTA
+621 DAQYGTATA
-632 VFTPAQ
+632 VFTPAA

-658 AGGNQKLLTHEEAL
+658 AGVSQKLLTHQEAL
-672 AHLLQSTV
+672 EHLLQSTV
-680 IPEQGTVVIDGTI
+680 IPERGTVVIDGTT

-718 AQGTGDTGELDADL
+718 AQDTGDTGELDADL

-738 VLNPNA
+738 VLNPRA
-744 LQGHVVDDAGGLSIQ
+744 LQGHVVDDAGGLSI
-759 KGSTKLSRVSDGNA
+759 KEGSAKLSRVSDGNA
-773 AKTSNETGTAVHYRH
+773 AKTGNTTGTAVHYRH
-788 PVYDVDATTVTVHL
+788 PVYNVDDTKVTVHL
-802 GNNGLRTEPTPTGTL
+802 GNNGLRTEKTPTGTL
-817 TVKVNTTTGSNVP
+817 TVKVNTTTGSSAP
-830 SPEPTFTY
+830 SSEPTFTY

-910 DTYENSYPGYET
+910 DTYQNSYPGYTT

-930 DSTGNIAASVTV
+930 DSTGDIAASVTV

-966 TNVPSAQSNITGGT
+966 TNVPSAQPNITGGT

-1019 APTTVAS
+1019 APTTVLS

-1048 KPDVTEE
+1048 NPDVTED
-1055 KRTVTYNANS
+1055 KRTVTYNANGGTFGS
-1065 GYFDSISSTTTKE
+1065 DETKTE
-1078 EKVPAQPSY
+1078 TVPAQDRY
-1087 RLNTTD
+1087 RLNTTA
-1093 EFKPSRDQ
+1093 EFKPTHANDNST
-1101 VGGKDVAFVGWSETQ
+1101 KVAFVGWSLT
-1116 HSDIY
+1116 DNDTIY
-1121 GLDDN
+1121 GLNDN
-1126 YDPSILAATVNVST
+1126 YDPSILAATVDVSSE
-1140 ADATVYAVWGYD
+1140 DKTVYAVWGYD
-1152 SDGDG
+1152 TNGDG
-1157 KPDVQDESYVIT
+1157 KPDVQDESYTIT
-1169 ASAGANGSITPLTRY
+1169 ASAGANGSITPPTRY
-1184 VLAGAN
+1184 VIAGTD
-1190 AEFTIQ
+1190 AEFTIT
-1196 PEENYAL
+1196 PDTNYAL
-1203 DTVTIVKKNIDDTTV
+1203 DTVTIVKQDVGGSTV

-1228 HNIPGYAS
+1228 HNIPGYTS
-1236 GALTLENVQSNYA
+1236 GTLTLSDVRSDYA
-1249 ITVTFAEDADKD
+1249 ITVTFASDNDGD

-1306 YHPSHADQDGH
+1306 YQPTHAGQDNH
-1317 KVLFI
+1317 QVLFI

-1329 AQNEVYERGDG
+1329 AQNEVYERGDA
-1340 DSLPTLCGR
+1340 LPQTSTRL
-1349 TVTISGDMVV
+1349 TISGDMTV

-1367 DDDSKPDVTEDDHHI
+1367 DDDGKPDVTEDDHHI
-1382 TATAGDNGSISPEEA
+1382 TATAGDNGSINPKEA
-1397 YVSDGGSATFTIAPA
+1397 YVSDGGSVTFTIAPA

-1465 GLDEDSNGV
+1465 GLDEDDNGV
-1474 PDANEPEDAY
+1474 PDANEPEAAY

-1493 AFDGQT
+1493 AFDDGK
-1499 DPYVVNDVAAGPHT
+1499 DT
-1513 LNDIAAPTHDAVEYN
+1513 LEVKDLSGTYQLRDKAPTHDPVDLD
-1528 GQQDVPVLF
+1528 GTSVPVLF

-1542 EDDHE
+1542 EGDHE
-1547 TIYSVEGTAPDTV
+1547 TIYSVEDTAPDTV
-1560 TSVSMDED
+1560 TSVAMDED

-1624 EDGYA
+1624 KDGYA

-1636 GKTEYTNDDITAPFE
+1636 SKTEYTNDDITAPFE

-1672 ENGNGVPDDKE
+1672 ENDNGVPDDKE

-1695 SDSEEQGSIDPTE
+1695 SDNEEQGSIDPTE

-1745 ENAFTGNWTLE
+1745 ENAFTGSWTLE

-1852 FTETDEGGDDDNDDD
+1852 FTETDEGGDDDDDDD

-1940 TAVFTAIQKLNG
+1940 TAVFTASQKLNG

-2087 YPDGS
+2087 YPDGT

-2133 LNSSHW
+2133 LNRISG
-2139 AFYPIMEASNSHG
+2139 FC
-2152 HIKAGGSEQWTGI
+2152 KVL
-2165 NN
+2165 

>member
-52 EDAYL
+52 GSAYL

-72 TEDITLPGTT
+72 TQDIKLPGTT
-82 ITGLTDNTVEKA
+82 IEGLTDNTVKKEA
-94 ADADFLVAL
+94 GADFLVAL
-103 SGLGSAATIVDQ
+103 SGLGSAATIVDETKVPTDTVIVLDMAPEMEPYVEDMVAAANDALENLLTANPNNRIAVVAYGN
-115 TAIPT
+115 TAIP
-120 DTILVLDMS
+120 L
-129 PKMQPNVNEMV
+129 
-140 TAANA
+140 
-145 ALRNLLTSNP
+145 
-155 YNRVGVV
+155 
-162 VYDNTSA
+162 
-169 TILPL
+169 LPL
-174 DRYTNYDNGG
+174 DHYSNYSDQSPEELLQVGVHDNGIWAD
-184 TTELLTISGNTIT
+184 TTYVASYGKTDAGISIVEEEFEFDSGEERNTQIGIYTGMDLLLQT
-197 SHGIGGAQQIPQN
+197 S
-210 SFSFDGGTYRNYQVG
+210 DTT
-225 LHEGMYNLA
+225 
-234 NAQDVTV
+234 VTV
-241 EISGQTVLRV
+241 DGVELTRAPVMVLLSCGEPENGDTNFMTPSRRNID
-251 PVIIS
+251 PEYI
-256 MASGNPERG
+256 GNN
-265 RETFVGTPDE
+265 TPL
-275 VASSGYVNPY
+275 NHR
-285 NDSNVTAKQQDSYVA
+285 A
-300 QAFLSLLTAAYSK
+300 QAFVTMMTAGNMKAKVSEHYYGADPDRSV
-313 KEIANNY
+313 
-320 THNGESRTPYVYTV
+320 HVFTV
-334 GVGDLSN
+334 GVGLE
-341 DSNEALANVVLNPS
+341 EAGPDEGLAITALNPKERLETGAGFGDELK
-355 QYLTEDTVV
+355 QAYTDYQT
-364 GREDNNLNDAL
+364 
-375 TSYNNG
+375 NG
-381 SVQLIRSRFAVD
+381 SVRLSRAEGPAGAD
-393 VGSISRRYITISRG
+393 QYTTISKTDNPG
-407 NNATLT
+407 SDNITYE
-413 LDDLKYND
+413 DYKYND
-421 GYFAADNVSTAQA
+421 NFYLASNFQSQED
-434 WNEIFDKVLTEINT
+434 WNTIFQQILDEINT
-448 AAPTSPTETTEGAEG
+448 IAPTSPTETPEGAPG

-474 DELGPYMKVVDAPT
+474 DELGPYMKVVGAPT

-518 YGEADLADLELTVT
+518 YGEANLADLELTVT
-532 TEGDTQTLTW
+532 TDGDTQTLTW

-557 THVDGDGGKTYSI
+557 THVDGDGHKTYSI
-570 QQDQEAYPIRLF
+570 QQNQEAYPIRLF
-582 YSVGRDD
+582 YSVARDD
-589 AVEFDQDDN
+589 AVTFDQDDN

-611 FYSNAWDTAD
+611 FYSNAWDAAAKD
-621 TEDTQYGTTTA
+621 DTQYGTATA
-632 VFTPAQ
+632 VFTPAA

-658 AGGNQKLLTHEEAL
+658 AGGNQKLLTHDEAL
-672 AHLLQSTV
+672 DHLLQSTV
-680 IPEQGTVVIDGTI
+680 IPERGTVVIDGTT

-718 AQGTGDTGELDADL
+718 AQDTGDTGELDADL

-759 KGSTKLSRVSDGNA
+759 KGSAKLSRVSDGSA
-773 AKTSNETGTAVHYRH
+773 AKTVNGTGTAVHYRH
-788 PVYDVDATTVTVHL
+788 PVYNVDDTKVTVHL
-802 GNNGLRTEPTPTGTL
+802 GNNGLRTEKTPTGTL

-830 SPEPTFTY
+830 SPEPEFTY
-838 TLELY
+838 KLELY

-966 TNVPSAQSNITGGT
+966 ANVPSAQSSITGGT

-1019 APTTVAS
+1019 APTIVAS
-1026 PYTVNADTTLY
+1026 PYTVNADTILY

-1048 KPDVTEE
+1048 NPDVTED
-1055 KRTVTYNANS
+1055 KRTVTYNANGGTFGS
-1065 GYFDSISSTTTKE
+1065 DETKTE
-1078 EKVPAQPSY
+1078 TVPAQPSY
-1087 RLNTTD
+1087 RLNTTA
-1093 EFKPSRDQ
+1093 EFKPTHADDNST
-1101 VGGKDVAFVGWSETQ
+1101 KVAFVGWSETQ

-1126 YDPSILAATVNVST
+1126 YDDSILADTVDVSSE
-1140 ADATVYAVWGYD
+1140 DKTVYAVWGYD
-1152 SDGDG
+1152 TNGDG
-1157 KPDVQDESYVIT
+1157 KPDVQDESYGIT
-1169 ASAGANGSITPLTRY
+1169 ASVDGGNGSITPPTRY
-1184 VLAGAN
+1184 VIAGTD
-1190 AEFTIQ
+1190 AEFTIT
-1196 PEENYAL
+1196 PDTNYAL
-1203 DTVTIVKKNIDDTTV
+1203 DTVTIVKQDVGGSTV

-1228 HNIPGYAS
+1228 HNIPGYTS
-1236 GALTLENVQSNYA
+1236 GTLTLSDVRSDYA
-1249 ITVTFAEDADKD
+1249 ITVTFAVDADKD

-1329 AQNEVYERGDG
+1329 AQNKVYKRGDTPPKT
-1340 DSLPTLCGR
+1340 STRL
-1349 TVTISGDMVV
+1349 TISGDMTV
-1359 YAVWGLDG
+1359 YAVWGLDS
-1367 DDDSKPDVTEDDHHI
+1367 DDDGTPDVTEDDHHI
-1382 TATAGDNGSISPEEA
+1382 TATAGPNGSINPKEA
-1397 YVSDGGSATFTIAPA
+1397 YVSDGGSATFTITPV

-1422 DADEAGEQ
+1422 ASTAHKNDGTAPAPG
-1430 VLTNNGGSLPTGV
+1430 TSWT
-1443 AEKWASYTFSNVTE
+1443 SYTFKDVTE

-1465 GLDEDSNGV
+1465 GLDEDDNGV
-1474 PDANEPEDAY
+1474 PDANEPEAAY

-1513 LNDIAAPTHDAVEYN
+1513 LSDIAAPTHDAVEYN

-1547 TIYSVEGTAPDTV
+1547 TIYSVEDTAPNTV
-1560 TSVSMDED
+1560 TSVAMDED

-1581 NGEPDVTETQYTV
+1581 NDKPDVTETQYTV

-1624 EDGYA
+1624 EGGY
-1629 LDTIQVN
+1629 
-1636 GKTEYTNDDITAPFE
+1636 
-1651 GTWTLENVQ
+1651 
-1660 EAAEVVVTFGED
+1660 
-1672 ENGNGVPDDKE
+1672 
-1683 EPEEEQYTVTAS
+1683 
-1695 SDSEEQGSIDPTE
+1695 
-1708 ATVDAGD
+1708 
-1715 DLPFTIHAEDGC
+1715 
-1727 ALDYITVNG
+1727 ALDYITVND

-1745 ENAFTGNWTLE
+1745 ENAFTGSWTLE

-1852 FTETDEGGDDDNDDD
+1852 FTETDEGGDDDDDDD

-1940 TAVFTAIQKLNG
+1940 TAVFTASQKLNG

-2087 YPDGS
+2087 YPDGT

-2139 AFYPIMEASNSHG
+2139 AFYPIMEASNSHD

>member
-1 MRKLRK
+1 M
-7 PLSWL
+7 
-12 LAVCMLFSLL
+12 
-22 PGTALAADP
+22 
-31 DPAPVADT
+31 
-39 TTYTDWEDLFGVG
+39 
-52 EDAYL
+52 
-57 TTKDIGRIWTDKSVS
+57 
-72 TEDITLPGTT
+72 
-82 ITGLTDNTVEKA
+82 
-94 ADADFLVAL
+94 
-103 SGLGSAATIVDQ
+103 
-115 TAIPT
+115 
-120 DTILVLDMS
+120 
-129 PKMQPNVNEMV
+129 
-140 TAANA
+140 
-145 ALRNLLTSNP
+145 
-155 YNRVGVV
+155 
-162 VYDNTSA
+162 
-169 TILPL
+169 
-174 DRYTNYDNGG
+174 
-184 TTELLTISGNTIT
+184 
-197 SHGIGGAQQIPQN
+197 
-210 SFSFDGGTYRNYQVG
+210 
-225 LHEGMYNLA
+225 
-234 NAQDVTV
+234 
-241 EISGQTVLRV
+241 
-251 PVIIS
+251 
-256 MASGNPERG
+256 
-265 RETFVGTPDE
+265 
-275 VASSGYVNPY
+275 
-285 NDSNVTAKQQDSYVA
+285 
-300 QAFLSLLTAAYSK
+300 
-313 KEIANNY
+313 
-320 THNGESRTPYVYTV
+320 
-334 GVGDLSN
+334 
-341 DSNEALANVVLNPS
+341 
-355 QYLTEDTVV
+355 
-364 GREDNNLNDAL
+364 
-375 TSYNNG
+375 
-381 SVQLIRSRFAVD
+381 
-393 VGSISRRYITISRG
+393 
-407 NNATLT
+407 
-413 LDDLKYND
+413 
-421 GYFAADNVSTAQA
+421 
-434 WNEIFDKVLTEINT
+434 
-448 AAPTSPTETTEGAEG
+448 
-463 TGGESGFITFT
+463 
-474 DELGPYMKVVDAPT
+474 
-488 VLYGDHAFTAT
+488 
-499 TNDNGATYT
+499 
-508 FTGTVEGNEI
+508 
-518 YGEADLADLELTVT
+518 
-532 TEGDTQTLTW
+532 
-542 KVPASLIPLRTVTAT
+542 
-557 THVDGDGGKTYSI
+557 
-570 QQDQEAYPIRLF
+570 
-582 YSVGRDD
+582 
-589 AVEFDQDDN
+589 
-598 DYLIAHSKDGTTS
+598 
-611 FYSNAWDTAD
+611 
-621 TEDTQYGTTTA
+621 
-632 VFTPAQ
+632 
-638 SNAFYHYTEDT
+638 
-649 PLYVLVDNV
+649 LVDNV
-658 AGGNQKLLTHEEAL
+658 AGGNQNLLTHDEAL
-672 AHLLQSTV
+672 DHLLQSTV
-680 IPEQGTVVIDGTI
+680 IPERGTVVIDGTT

-738 VLNPNA
+738 VLNPQA
-744 LQGHVVDDAGGLSIQ
+744 LIGHTDGDADGLYI
-759 KGSTKLSRVSDGNA
+759 KAGSAKLSRVSDGSA
-773 AKTSNETGTAVHYRH
+773 DKTVNGTGTAVHYRH
-788 PVYDVDATTVTVHL
+788 PVYNVDDTTVTVRL
-802 GNNGLRTEPTPTGTL
+802 GNNGLRTEKTPTGAL
-817 TVKVNTTTGSNVP
+817 TVKVNTTTGSSAP
-830 SPEPTFTY
+830 SSEPTFTY

-910 DTYENSYPGYET
+910 DTYQNSYPGYET

-930 DSTGNIAASVTV
+930 DSTGDIAASVTV

-980 QVTLAGGPTHSAVGS
+980 QVTLADGPTHSSVNG

-1000 IGWTDATN
+1000 IDWTDAIN

-1037 AAWGYDTDGDG
+1037 AAWGYDTDNDG
-1048 KPDVTEE
+1048 TADVNET
-1055 KRTVTYNANS
+1055 KYTVTYNANGGMFGS
-1065 GYFDSISSTTTKE
+1065 DETKTE
-1078 EKVPAQPSY
+1078 TVPAQDRY
-1087 RLNTTD
+1087 RLNTTA
-1093 EFKPSRDQ
+1093 EFKPTHADDNST
-1101 VGGKDVAFVGWSETQ
+1101 KVAFVGWSLDKKDT
-1116 HSDIY
+1116 IY
-1121 GLDDN
+1121 GLDN
-1126 YDPSILAATVNVST
+1126 GYDPSILAATVNVSSE
-1140 ADATVYAVWGYD
+1140 DKTVYAVWGYD
-1152 SDGDG
+1152 TNGDG
-1157 KPDVQDESYVIT
+1157 KPDVQDESYGIT
-1169 ASAGANGSITPLTRY
+1169 ASVDGGNGSITPPTRH
-1184 VLAGAN
+1184 VIAGTDA
-1190 AEFTIQ
+1190 AFTIT
-1196 PEENYAL
+1196 PDTNYAL

-1223 PNDGE
+1223 RNDGE

-1236 GALTLENVQSNYA
+1236 GTLTLSDVRSDYA
-1249 ITVTFAEDADKD
+1249 ITVTFASDNDGD

-1288 TETGLNDGDRH
+1288 METGLNDGDRH

-1306 YHPSHADQDGH
+1306 YQPSHAGQDNH
-1317 KVLFI
+1317 QVLFI
-1322 GWTTDTS
+1322 GWTATDNS
-1329 AQNEVYERGDG
+1329 EAVYERGDG
-1340 DSLPTLCGR
+1340 DSLPALCGR
-1349 TVTISGDMVV
+1349 TVTIDGDMTV

-1367 DDDSKPDVTEDDHHI
+1367 DDDGKPDVTEDDHHI
-1382 TATAGDNGSISPEEA
+1382 TATAGDNGSINPEEA

-1422 DADEAGEQ
+1422 DSTAHKNDGTAPAPG
-1430 VLTNNGGSLPTGV
+1430 TSWT
-1443 AEKWASYTFSNVTE
+1443 SYTFSNVTE

-1465 GLDEDSNGV
+1465 GLDEDGDGV
-1474 PDANEPEDAY
+1474 PDANEPEAAY

-1493 AFDGQT
+1493 AFDDGK
-1499 DPYVVNDVAAGPHT
+1499 DT
-1513 LNDIAAPTHDAVEYN
+1513 LEVKDLSGTYQLRDKAPTHDPVDLD
-1528 GQQDVPVLF
+1528 GTSVPVLF

-1542 EDDHE
+1542 EADHE
-1547 TIYSVEGTAPDTV
+1547 TIYSVEDTAPDTV

-1695 SDSEEQGSIDPTE
+1695 SDNEEQGSIDPTE

-1745 ENAFTGNWTLE
+1745 ENAFTGSWTLE

-1813 FDPDRG
+1813 FDPNRG

-1825 RVDGDSERVRSSY
+1825 RVDGDSVRVRDSY
-1838 TFEEVTENHTIRVT
+1838 TFEEVEENHTIRVT
-1852 FTETDEGGDDDNDDD
+1852 FTETDEGDDD
-1867 DDGGITYLTITATA
+1867 DDDDDDEKVTYLTITATA
-1881 GEGGS
+1881 GKGGS
-1886 ISPDGRVQVA
+1886 ISPAGQVQVA
-1896 YDRNKSFIIQADEG
+1896 YNRDKNFLIQSEQG
-1910 YELADVLVD
+1910 YELTDVLVD
-1919 GRSVGAVGRY
+1919 GKSVGVTGYY
-1929 TFEKVHKNHTI
+1929 TFERVRKDHTI
-1940 TAVFTAIQKLNG
+1940 TAVFTASQDLNG
-1952 VDRWLNTR
+1952 VGRWLNTR

-2087 YPDGS
+2087 YPDGT

-2139 AFYPIMEASNSHG
+2139 AFYPIMEASNSHD

>member
-52 EDAYL
+52 GSAYL

-72 TEDITLPGTT
+72 TQDIKLPGTT
-82 ITGLTDNTVEKA
+82 IEGLTNNTVEKE

-103 SGLGSAATIVDQ
+103 SGLGSAATIVDRVSVP
-115 TAIPT
+115 I
-120 DTILVLDMS
+120 DTVLILDMS
-129 PKMQPNVNEMV
+129 PKMGDPDAKAEAML
-140 TAANA
+140 TATESAIRTLMAANP
-145 ALRNLLTSNP
+145 N
-155 YNRVGVV
+155 NRVAVIGYSDRASVL
-162 VYDNTSA
+162 
-169 TILPL
+169 LPL
-174 DRYTNYDNGG
+174 DHYQNGTEAEYFSYAPRGVGTGG
-184 TTELLTISGNTIT
+184 TVTAYGINSSANPVENTFDINGRLSGTDKYTQSGIYLGAQQLLNADTTVRV
-197 SHGIGGAQQIPQN
+197 GGAQVDRAPQIILLSEGEPKDGDTNITAPPTTN
-210 SFSFDGGTYRNYQVG
+210 SNNIQKFEPGDVGDRNETRHAQSFA
-225 LHEGMYNLA
+225 M
-234 NAQDVTV
+234 
-241 EISGQTVLRV
+241 
-251 PVIIS
+251 
-256 MASGNPERG
+256 MM
-265 RETFVGTPDE
+265 
-275 VASSGYVNPY
+275 
-285 NDSNVTAKQQDSYVA
+285 
-300 QAFLSLLTAAYSK
+300 TAAYVKGQVADHYTHEGAFITIGVDPDTADAPNLARLCLNPKGELSSNTHANDFNNYFNDYQTNSSVEIMRYYRGIGNSTATFSDFPASVTSLAYNDAYYEVTDVNNAEAWK
-313 KEIANNY
+313 EIFDEIAN
-320 THNGESRTPYVYTV
+320 
-334 GVGDLSN
+334 D
-341 DSNEALANVVLNPS
+341 
-355 QYLTEDTVV
+355 
-364 GREDNNLNDAL
+364 
-375 TSYNNG
+375 
-381 SVQLIRSRFAVD
+381 I
-393 VGSISRRYITISRG
+393 
-407 NNATLT
+407 AT
-413 LDDLKYND
+413 
-421 GYFAADNVSTAQA
+421 Q
-434 WNEIFDKVLTEINT
+434 
-448 AAPTSPTETTEGAEG
+448 APTSPTETPEGAEG

-474 DELGPYMKVVDAPT
+474 DKLGPYMKVVGAPT
-488 VLYGDHAFTAT
+488 VLYGDHAVKAT
-499 TNDNGATYT
+499 TSDNGATYT

-518 YGEADLADLELTVT
+518 YGEADLSDLELTVT
-532 TEGDTQTLTW
+532 TDGDTQTLTW
-542 KVPASLIPLRTVTAT
+542 KVPASLIPLRTVTAESATNALGET
-557 THVDGDGGKTYSI
+557 THTI
-570 QQDQEAYPIRLF
+570 QQNQEAYPIRLF
-582 YSVGRDD
+582 YSVDLD
-589 AVEFDQDDN
+589 ETVTFDQDDN

-611 FYSNAWDTAD
+611 FYSNAWDAAAQD
-621 TEDTQYGTTTA
+621 DAQYGTATA
-632 VFTPAQ
+632 VFTPAD

-658 AGGNQKLLTHEEAL
+658 AGGNQNLLTHDEAL
-672 AHLLQSTV
+672 DHLLQSTV
-680 IPEQGTVVIDGTI
+680 IPERGTVVIDGTT
-693 YNIVRAQEAHKG
+693 YNIVRAKDSHRGK
-705 QGAAFFYEHRYYQ
+705 GAAFFYEHRYYQ
-718 AQGTGDTGELDADL
+718 AQDTGDEGELEADL

-738 VLNPNA
+738 VLNPQA
-744 LQGHVVDDAGGLSIQ
+744 LIGHTDGDADGLYIEA
-759 KGSTKLSRVSDGNA
+759 GSAKLSRVSDGSA
-773 AKTSNETGTAVHYRH
+773 AKTVNGTGTAVHYRH
-788 PVYDVDATTVTVHL
+788 PVYNVDDTKVTVHL
-802 GNNGLRTEPTPTGTL
+802 GNNGLRTEKTPTGTL

-830 SPEPTFTY
+830 SPEPEFTY
-838 TLELY
+838 KLELY

-910 DTYENSYPGYET
+910 DTYQNSYPGYTT

-980 QVTLAGGPTHSAVGS
+980 QVTLADGPTHSSVNG

-1019 APTTVAS
+1019 APTTVLS

-1048 KPDVTEE
+1048 NPDVTED
-1055 KRTVTYNANS
+1055 KRTVTYNANGGTFGS
-1065 GYFDSISSTTTKE
+1065 DETKTE
-1078 EKVPAQPSY
+1078 TVPAQDRY

-1093 EFKPSRDQ
+1093 EFKPTRDQ
-1101 VGGKDVAFVGWSETQ
+1101 VDGKNVAFVGWSETQ

-1126 YDPSILAATVNVST
+1126 YDPSILAATVDVSSE
-1140 ADATVYAVWGYD
+1140 DKTVYAVWGYD
-1152 SDGDG
+1152 TNGDG
-1157 KPDVQDESYVIT
+1157 KPDVQDESYGIT
-1169 ASAGANGSITPLTRY
+1169 ASVDGGNGSITPPTRY
-1184 VLAGAN
+1184 VIAGTD
-1190 AEFTIQ
+1190 AEFTIT
-1196 PEENYAL
+1196 PDTNYAL
-1203 DTVTIVKKNIDDTTV
+1203 DTVTIVKQDVGGSTV

-1228 HNIPGYAS
+1228 HNIPGYTS
-1236 GALTLENVQSNYA
+1236 GTLTLSDVRSDYT
-1249 ITVTFAEDADKD
+1249 ITVTFAVDTDKD

-1272 YDANGGYFGS
+1272 YDANGGYFSS
-1282 EGTTEK
+1282 EDTTEK

-1382 TATAGDNGSISPEEA
+1382 TATAGDNGSINPEEA
-1397 YVSDGGSATFTIAPA
+1397 YVSDGGSATFTITPV

-1422 DADEAGEQ
+1422 DSTAHKNDGTAPAPG
-1430 VLTNNGGSLPTGV
+1430 TSWT
-1443 AEKWASYTFSNVTE
+1443 SYTFKDVTE

-1465 GLDEDSNGV
+1465 GLDEDDNGV
-1474 PDANEPEDAY
+1474 PDANEPEAAY

-1493 AFDGQT
+1493 AFDDGK
-1499 DPYVVNDVAAGPHT
+1499 DT
-1513 LNDIAAPTHDAVEYN
+1513 LEVKDLSGTYQLRDKAPTHDPVDLD
-1528 GQQDVPVLF
+1528 GTSVPVLF

-1542 EDDHE
+1542 EDNHE
-1547 TIYSVEGTAPDTV
+1547 TIYSVEDTAPDTV
-1560 TSVSMDED
+1560 TSVAMDED

-1581 NGEPDVTETQYTV
+1581 NGEPDVTETQCTV

-1609 KTVNAGEDVEFTIDA
+1609 ETVNAGEDVEFTIDA
-1624 EDGYA
+1624 KDGYA

-1672 ENGNGVPDDKE
+1672 ENDNGVPDDKE

-1745 ENAFTGNWTLE
+1745 ENAFTGSWTLE

-1852 FTETDEGGDDDNDDD
+1852 FTETDEGGDDDDDDD

-1940 TAVFTAIQKLNG
+1940 TAVFTASQKLNG

-2044 FAAAALSFAD
+2044 SSRRRPSPSPIWLPVPGAASPMCPRRTGSTPMWPAPQSTAGSAATPT
-2054 MAPSA
+2054 APSA
-2059 RCSFP
+2059 P
-2064 DVSAQDWFYPYVAS
+2064 
-2078 AAEYGWIGG
+2078 AA
-2087 YPDGS
+2087 
-2092 FRPSGSITRAEVAVI
+2092 PSPGPRW
-2107 VNHMLGRTPDQSFV
+2107 P
-2121 DRSLDR
+2121 
-2127 LVSFSD
+2127 
-2133 LNSSHW
+2133 
-2139 AFYPIMEASNSHG
+2139 
-2152 HIKAGGSEQWTGI
+2152 
-2165 NN
+2165 

>member
-52 EDAYL
+52 GSAYL

-72 TEDITLPGTT
+72 TQDITLPGTN
-82 ITGLTDNTVEKA
+82 INGLENNTVKKE

-103 SGLGSAATIVDQ
+103 SGLGSAATIVDETKVPTDTVIVLDMAPEMEPYVEDMVAAANDALENLLTANPNNRIAVVAYGN
-115 TAIPT
+115 TAIP
-120 DTILVLDMS
+120 L
-129 PKMQPNVNEMV
+129 
-140 TAANA
+140 
-145 ALRNLLTSNP
+145 
-155 YNRVGVV
+155 
-162 VYDNTSA
+162 
-169 TILPL
+169 LPL
-174 DRYTNYDNGG
+174 DHYSNYSDQSPEELLQVGVHDNGIWAD
-184 TTELLTISGNTIT
+184 TTYVASYGKTDAGISIVEEEFEFDSGEERNTQIGIYTGMNLLLQT
-197 SHGIGGAQQIPQN
+197 S
-210 SFSFDGGTYRNYQVG
+210 DTT
-225 LHEGMYNLA
+225 
-234 NAQDVTV
+234 VTV
-241 EISGQTVLRV
+241 DGVELTRAPVMVLLSCGEPENGDTNFMTPSRRNID
-251 PVIIS
+251 PEYI
-256 MASGNPERG
+256 GNN
-265 RETFVGTPDE
+265 TPL
-275 VASSGYVNPY
+275 NHR
-285 NDSNVTAKQQDSYVA
+285 A
-300 QAFLSLLTAAYSK
+300 QAFVTMMTAGNMKAKVSEHYYGADPDRSV
-313 KEIANNY
+313 
-320 THNGESRTPYVYTV
+320 HVFTV
-334 GVGDLSN
+334 GVGLE
-341 DSNEALANVVLNPS
+341 EAGPDEGLAITALNPKERLETGAGFGDELK
-355 QYLTEDTVV
+355 QAYTDYQ
-364 GREDNNLNDAL
+364 
-375 TSYNNG
+375 TSG
-381 SVQLIRSRFAVD
+381 SVSLSRAEGPAGADQYTTIFKTD
-393 VGSISRRYITISRG
+393 NPGSENITY
-407 NNATLT
+407 
-413 LDDLKYND
+413 DDYKYND
-421 GYFAADNVSTAQA
+421 NFYLASNFQSQED
-434 WNEIFDKVLTEINT
+434 WNQIFQQILDEINT
-448 AAPTSPTETTEGAEG
+448 AAPTSPTETPEGAEG

-474 DELGPYMKVVDAPT
+474 DELGPYMKVVGAPT

-532 TEGDTQTLTW
+532 TDGDTQTLTW

-557 THVDGDGGKTYSI
+557 THVDGDGHKTYSI
-570 QQDQEAYPIRLF
+570 QQNQEAYPIRLF
-582 YSVGRDD
+582 YSVDRDET
-589 AVEFDQDDN
+589 VTFDQDDN
-598 DYLIAHSKDGTTS
+598 EYLIAHSKDGTTS
-611 FYSNAWDTAD
+611 FYSNAWDAAAKD
-621 TEDTQYGTTTA
+621 DTQYGTTTA
-632 VFTPAQ
+632 VFTPAD

-672 AHLLQSTV
+672 DHLLQSTV
-680 IPEQGTVVIDGTI
+680 IPEQGTVVIGGTT

-718 AQGTGDTGELDADL
+718 AQGTGDEGELKADL

-738 VLNPNA
+738 VLNPQA
-744 LQGHVVDDAGGLSIQ
+744 LIGHTDGDADGLYIEA
-759 KGSTKLSRVSDGNA
+759 GSAKLSRVSDGSA
-773 AKTSNETGTAVHYRH
+773 DKTVNGTGTAVHYRH
-788 PVYDVDATTVTVHL
+788 PVYNVDDTTVTVRL
-802 GNNGLRTEPTPTGTL
+802 GNNGLRTEKTPTGTL

-830 SPEPTFTY
+830 SPEPEFTY

-855 DTQKAPV
+855 DTQKSPV

-910 DTYENSYPGYET
+910 DTYQNSYPGYTT

-930 DSTGNIAASVTV
+930 DSTGDIAASVTV

-966 TNVPSAQSNITGGT
+966 TNVPSAQPNITGGT
-980 QVTLAGGPTHSAVGS
+980 QVTLADGPTHSPVNG

-1019 APTTVAS
+1019 APTTVVS

-1048 KPDVTEE
+1048 KPDVTED
-1055 KRTVTYNANS
+1055 KHTVTYNANG
-1065 GYFDSISSTTTKE
+1065 GYFDSTSSTTTKE

-1087 RLNTTD
+1087 RLNTTA
-1093 EFKPSRDQ
+1093 EFKPTHADDNSTE
-1101 VGGKDVAFVGWSETQ
+1101 VAFVGWSLDKKDT
-1116 HSDIY
+1116 IY
-1121 GLDDN
+1121 GLDNN
-1126 YDPSILAATVNVST
+1126 YDPSILAATVDVSSE
-1140 ADATVYAVWGYD
+1140 DKTVYAVWGYD
-1152 SDGDG
+1152 TNGDG
-1157 KPDVQDESYVIT
+1157 KPDVQDESYGIT
-1169 ASAGANGSITPLTRY
+1169 ASVDGGNGSITPPTRY
-1184 VLAGAN
+1184 VIAGTD
-1190 AEFTIQ
+1190 AEFTIK

-1218 ETKTY
+1218 KTNTY
-1223 PNDGE
+1223 RNDGE
-1228 HNIPGYAS
+1228 TEIPGYTS
-1236 GALTLENVQSNYA
+1236 GTLTLSDVRSNYA

-1272 YDANGGYFGS
+1272 YDANGGYFSS
-1282 EGTTEK
+1282 EDEQTK
-1288 TETGLNDGDRH
+1288 TETGLNDDQNH
-1299 TLKSTDE
+1299 KLNTTNDFK
-1306 YHPSHADQDGH
+1306 PAHADQDNH
-1317 KVLFI
+1317 QVLFI
-1322 GWTTDTS
+1322 GWTATDNS
-1329 AQNEVYERGDG
+1329 EAVYERGDG
-1340 DSLPTLCGR
+1340 DSLPALCGR
-1349 TVTISGDMVV
+1349 TVTIDGDMTV

-1367 DDDSKPDVTEDDHHI
+1367 DDDGKPDVTEDDHHI
-1382 TATAGDNGSISPEEA
+1382 TATTGPNGSINPKEA
-1397 YVSDGGSATFTIAPA
+1397 YVSDGGSATFTITPV

-1422 DADEAGEQ
+1422 DSTAHKNDGTAPAPG
-1430 VLTNNGGSLPTGV
+1430 TSWT
-1443 AEKWASYTFSNVTE
+1443 SYTFKDVTE

-1465 GLDEDSNGV
+1465 GLDEDDNGV
-1474 PDANEPEDAY
+1474 PDANEPEAAY

-1493 AFDGQT
+1493 AFDDGK
-1499 DPYVVNDVAAGPHT
+1499 DT
-1513 LNDIAAPTHDAVEYN
+1513 LEVKNLSGTYQLRDKAPTHDPVDLD
-1528 GQQDVPVLF
+1528 GTSVPVLF

-1547 TIYSVEGTAPDTV
+1547 TIYSVEDTAPDTV
-1560 TSVSMDED
+1560 TSVAMDED

-1624 EDGYA
+1624 KDGYA

-1636 GKTEYTNDDITAPFE
+1636 SKTEYTNDDITAPFE

-1672 ENGNGVPDDKE
+1672 ENDNGVPDDKE

-1745 ENAFTGNWTLE
+1745 ENAFTGSWTLE

-1852 FTETDEGGDDDNDDD
+1852 FTETDEGGDDDDDDD

-1940 TAVFTAIQKLNG
+1940 TAVFTASQKLNG

-2139 AFYPIMEASNSHG
+2139 AFYPIMEASNSHD

>member
-31 DPAPVADT
+31 ESTTADT
-39 TTYTDWEDLFGVG
+39 STLTSWQDVFGVG
-52 EDAYL
+52 ADQHL
-57 TTKDIGRIWTDKSVS
+57 STKDIGRIWTDKSVS
-72 TEDITLPGTT
+72 TQDITLPGTN
-82 ITGLTDNTVEKA
+82 IDGLENNTVKKE

-103 SGLGSAATIVDQ
+103 SGLGSAATIVDETKVPTDTVIVLDMAPEMEPYVEDMVAAANDALENLLTANPNNRIAVVAYGN
-115 TAIPT
+115 TAIP
-120 DTILVLDMS
+120 L
-129 PKMQPNVNEMV
+129 
-140 TAANA
+140 
-145 ALRNLLTSNP
+145 
-155 YNRVGVV
+155 
-162 VYDNTSA
+162 
-169 TILPL
+169 LPL
-174 DRYTNYDNGG
+174 DHYSNYSDQSPEELLQVGVHDNGILAD
-184 TTELLTISGNTIT
+184 TTYVASYGKTDAGISIVEEEFEFDSGEERNTQIGIYTGMNLLLQT
-197 SHGIGGAQQIPQN
+197 S
-210 SFSFDGGTYRNYQVG
+210 DTT
-225 LHEGMYNLA
+225 
-234 NAQDVTV
+234 VTV
-241 EISGQTVLRV
+241 DGVELTRAPVMVLLSCGEPENGDTNFMTPSRRNID
-251 PVIIS
+251 PEYI
-256 MASGNPERG
+256 GNN
-265 RETFVGTPDE
+265 TPL
-275 VASSGYVNPY
+275 NHR
-285 NDSNVTAKQQDSYVA
+285 A
-300 QAFLSLLTAAYSK
+300 QAFVTMMTAGNMKAKVSEHYYGADPDRSV
-313 KEIANNY
+313 
-320 THNGESRTPYVYTV
+320 HVFTV
-334 GVGDLSN
+334 GVGLE
-341 DSNEALANVVLNPS
+341 EAGPDEGLAITALNPKERLETGAGFGDELK
-355 QYLTEDTVV
+355 QAYTDYQ
-364 GREDNNLNDAL
+364 
-375 TSYNNG
+375 TSG
-381 SVQLIRSRFAVD
+381 SVSLSRAEGPAGADQYTTIFKTD
-393 VGSISRRYITISRG
+393 NPGSENITY
-407 NNATLT
+407 
-413 LDDLKYND
+413 DDYKYND
-421 GYFAADNVSTAQA
+421 NFYLASNFQSQED
-434 WNEIFDKVLTEINT
+434 WNQIFQQILDEINT
-448 AAPTSPTETTEGAEG
+448 AAPTSPTETPEGAEG

-474 DELGPYMKVVDAPT
+474 DELGPYMKVVGAPT

-532 TEGDTQTLTW
+532 TDGDTQTLTW

-557 THVDGDGGKTYSI
+557 THVDGDGHKTYSI
-570 QQDQEAYPIRLF
+570 QQNQEAYPIRLF
-582 YSVGRDD
+582 YSVDRDGT
-589 AVEFDQDDN
+589 VTFDQDDN
-598 DYLIAHSKDGTTS
+598 EYLIAHSKDGTTS
-611 FYSNAWDTAD
+611 FYSNAWDAAAKD
-621 TEDTQYGTTTA
+621 DTQYGTATA
-632 VFTPAQ
+632 VFTPAD

-649 PLYVLVDNV
+649 PLYVLVDHV
-658 AGGNQKLLTHEEAL
+658 AGGNQKLLTHQEAL
-672 AHLLQSTV
+672 DHLLQSTV
-680 IPEQGTVVIDGTI
+680 IPERGTVVIDGTT

-718 AQGTGDTGELDADL
+718 AQGTGDTGKLEADL

-759 KGSTKLSRVSDGNA
+759 KGSAKLSRVSDGSA
-773 AKTSNETGTAVHYRH
+773 DKTVNGTGTAIHYRH
-788 PVYDVDATTVTVHL
+788 PVYNVDDTKVTVHL
-802 GNNGLRTEPTPTGTL
+802 GNNGLRTEKTPTGTL

-830 SPEPTFTY
+830 SPEPEFTY
-838 TLELY
+838 KLELY

-905 IAGYE
+905 IAGYD
-910 DTYENSYPGYET
+910 DTYENSYPGYTT

-930 DSTGNIAASVTV
+930 DTNGDIAASVTV

-980 QVTLAGGPTHSAVGS
+980 QVTLAGGPTHSSVNG

-1019 APTTVAS
+1019 APTTVVS

-1048 KPDVTEE
+1048 NPDVTED
-1055 KRTVTYNANS
+1055 KHTVTYNANGGTFGS
-1065 GYFDSISSTTTKE
+1065 DETKTE
-1078 EKVPAQPSY
+1078 TVPAQDRY
-1087 RLNTTD
+1087 RLNTTA
-1093 EFKPSRDQ
+1093 EFKPTHADDNST
-1101 VGGKDVAFVGWSETQ
+1101 KVAFVGWSLDKKDT
-1116 HSDIY
+1116 IY
-1121 GLDDN
+1121 GLDN
-1126 YDPSILAATVNVST
+1126 GYDDSILADTVDVSSE
-1140 ADATVYAVWGYD
+1140 DKTVYAVWGYD
-1152 SDGDG
+1152 TNGDG
-1157 KPDVQDESYVIT
+1157 KPDVQDESYGIT
-1169 ASAGANGSITPLTRY
+1169 ASVDGGNGSITPPTRY
-1184 VLAGAN
+1184 VIAGTD

-1218 ETKTY
+1218 ETNTY
-1223 PNDGE
+1223 RNDGE
-1228 HNIPGYAS
+1228 TEIPGYTS
-1236 GALTLENVQSNYA
+1236 GTLTLSDVRSNYA

-1282 EGTTEK
+1282 EDTTEK
-1288 TETGLNDGDRH
+1288 TETGLNDDQNH
-1299 TLKSTDE
+1299 KLNTTNDFK
-1306 YHPSHADQDGH
+1306 PAHADQDNH
-1317 KVLFI
+1317 QVLFI

-1329 AQNEVYERGDG
+1329 AQNKVYKRGDTPPKT
-1340 DSLPTLCGR
+1340 STRL
-1349 TVTISGDMVV
+1349 TISGDMTV

-1367 DDDSKPDVTEDDHHI
+1367 DDDGKPDVTEDDHHI
-1382 TATAGDNGSISPEEA
+1382 TATTGPNGSISPNEA
-1397 YVSDGGSATFTIAPA
+1397 YVANGNNATFTITPGAD
-1412 SGYAVDTITI
+1412 YAVDTITI

-1465 GLDEDSNGV
+1465 GLDEDDNGV

-1513 LNDIAAPTHDAVEYN
+1513 LSDIAAPTHDAVEYN
-1528 GQQDVPVLF
+1528 GPQDVPVLF

-1542 EDDHE
+1542 EDNHE
-1547 TIYSVEGTAPDTV
+1547 TIYSVEDTAPDTV

-1624 EDGYA
+1624 EGGYA

-1672 ENGNGVPDDKE
+1672 ENDNGVPDDKE

-1745 ENAFTGNWTLE
+1745 ENAFTGSWTLE

-1852 FTETDEGGDDDNDDD
+1852 FTETDEGGDDDDDDD

-1929 TFEKVHKNHTI
+1929 IFEKVHKNHTI
-1940 TAVFTAIQKLNG
+1940 TAVFTASQKLNG

-2139 AFYPIMEASNSHG
+2139 AFYPIMEASNSHD

>member
-52 EDAYL
+52 GSAYL

-72 TEDITLPGTT
+72 TQDITLPGTN
-82 ITGLTDNTVEKA
+82 IDGLENNTVKKE

-103 SGLGSAATIVDQ
+103 SGLGSAATIVDRVSVP
-115 TAIPT
+115 I
-120 DTILVLDMS
+120 DTVLILDMS
-129 PKMQPNVNEMV
+129 PKMGDPDAKAEAML
-140 TAANA
+140 TETESAIRTLMAANP
-145 ALRNLLTSNP
+145 N
-155 YNRVGVV
+155 NRVAVIGYSDYASVL
-162 VYDNTSA
+162 
-169 TILPL
+169 LPL
-174 DRYTNYDNGG
+174 DHYQNGAQADYFNYDP
-184 TTELLTISGNTIT
+184 NTIGT
-197 SHGIGGAQQIPQN
+197 GGKVTAYGINSSTNPVENTFDIDRQSSGTDKYTQSGIYLGAQQLLNADTTVRVGGAQVDRAPQIILLSEGEPKDGDTNITAPPTTN
-210 SFSFDGGTYRNYQVG
+210 SNNIQKFEPGDVGDRNETRHAQSFA
-225 LHEGMYNLA
+225 M
-234 NAQDVTV
+234 
-241 EISGQTVLRV
+241 
-251 PVIIS
+251 
-256 MASGNPERG
+256 MM
-265 RETFVGTPDE
+265 
-275 VASSGYVNPY
+275 
-285 NDSNVTAKQQDSYVA
+285 
-300 QAFLSLLTAAYSK
+300 TAAYVKGQVADHYTHEGAFITIGVDPDTADAPNLARLCLNPKGELSSNTHANDFNNYFNDYQTNSSVEIMRYYRGIGNSTATFSDFPASVTSLAYNDAYYEVTDVNNAEAWK
-313 KEIANNY
+313 EIFDEIAN
-320 THNGESRTPYVYTV
+320 
-334 GVGDLSN
+334 D
-341 DSNEALANVVLNPS
+341 
-355 QYLTEDTVV
+355 
-364 GREDNNLNDAL
+364 
-375 TSYNNG
+375 
-381 SVQLIRSRFAVD
+381 I
-393 VGSISRRYITISRG
+393 
-407 NNATLT
+407 AT
-413 LDDLKYND
+413 
-421 GYFAADNVSTAQA
+421 Q
-434 WNEIFDKVLTEINT
+434 
-448 AAPTSPTETTEGAEG
+448 APTSPTETPEGAEG

-474 DELGPYMKVVDAPT
+474 DELGPYMKVVGAPT
-488 VLYGDHAFTAT
+488 VLYGDHAVKAT
-499 TNDNGATYT
+499 TSDNGATYT

-518 YGEADLADLELTVT
+518 YGAADLSDLELTVT
-532 TEGDTQTLTW
+532 TGGDTQTLTW
-542 KVPASLIPLRTVTAT
+542 KVPASLIPLRTVTAESATNALGET
-557 THVDGDGGKTYSI
+557 THTI
-570 QQDQEAYPIRLF
+570 QQNQEAYPIRLF
-582 YSVGRDD
+582 YSVDRDET
-589 AVEFDQDDN
+589 VTFDQDDN
-598 DYLIAHSKDGTTS
+598 EYLIAHSKDGTTS
-611 FYSNAWDTAD
+611 FYSNAWDAAAQD
-621 TEDTQYGTTTA
+621 DAQYGTTTA
-632 VFTPAQ
+632 VFTPAD

-658 AGGNQKLLTHEEAL
+658 AGGNQKLLTHQEAL
-672 AHLLQSTV
+672 DHLLQSTV
-680 IPEQGTVVIDGTI
+680 IPERETVVIDGTT

-718 AQGTGDTGELDADL
+718 AQGTGDEGVLEADL

-738 VLNPNA
+738 VLNPQA
-744 LQGHVVDDAGGLSIQ
+744 LIGHTDGDADGLYIEA
-759 KGSTKLSRVSDGNA
+759 GSAKLIRVSDGSA
-773 AKTSNETGTAVHYRH
+773 DKTGNVTGTAVHYRH
-788 PVYDVDATTVTVHL
+788 PVYNVDDTTVTVHL
-802 GNNGLRTEPTPTGTL
+802 GNNGLRTEKTPTGTL
-817 TVKVNTTTGSNVP
+817 TVKVNENITNADP
-830 SPEPTFTY
+830 DQEFTY
-838 TLELY
+838 TLGLY
-843 NVSPEGT
+843 NASSMIEGLVDPLDGEYPIT
-850 VNGKL
+850 IGSSSVNIKNGGNFKL
-855 DTQKAPV
+855 KA
-862 TVKIGDGSETP
+862 
-873 LNSDGTFQLQPGQT
+873 GQT
-887 ATVSGIPAGTAYQ
+887 ATISGLPVGTAYQ
-900 LTETA
+900 ITEESPVGYTPSYTNGDSDFTGQSHGLIRYVQGEDAPQASLTINYTYDPTASSYTLSYNANARTWGTPANMPGNETVTGGEVTLSSQVPTITLNEAGKKAVFVGWTETPVDK
-905 IAGYE
+905 IYGVE
-910 DTYENSYPGYET
+910 DTLAPST
-922 TPQGRVVY
+922 VY
-930 DSTGNIAASVTV
+930 A
-942 SHAYDPSQRSFTL
+942 
-955 TYNGNAVQGSV
+955 
-966 TNVPSAQSNITGGT
+966 
-980 QVTLAGGPTHSAVGS
+980 AGG
-995 VAVAF
+995 
-1000 IGWTDATN
+1000 
-1008 KTTTILSANDT
+1008 KYTISQN
-1019 APTTVAS
+1019 
-1026 PYTVNADTTLY
+1026 TTLY

-1048 KPDVTEE
+1048 NPDVTED
-1055 KRTVTYNANS
+1055 KRTVTYNANG
-1065 GYFDSISSTTTKE
+1065 GYFDSTSSTTTKE

-1093 EFKPSRDQ
+1093 EFKPTRDQ
-1101 VGGKDVAFVGWSETQ
+1101 VDGKNVAFVGWSLDKKDT
-1116 HSDIY
+1116 IY
-1121 GLDDN
+1121 GLDDS
-1126 YDPSILAATVNVST
+1126 YDDSILAATVDVSSE
-1140 ADATVYAVWGYD
+1140 DKTVYAVWGYD
-1152 SDGDG
+1152 TNGDG
-1157 KPDVQDESYVIT
+1157 KPDVQDESYGIT
-1169 ASAGANGSITPLTRY
+1169 ASVDGGNGSITPPTRY
-1184 VLAGAN
+1184 VIAGTD
-1190 AEFTIQ
+1190 AEFTIT
-1196 PEENYAL
+1196 PDTNYAL
-1203 DTVTIVKKNIDDTTV
+1203 DTVKIETRDILDHTTKT
-1218 ETKTY
+1218 ETY

-1236 GALTLENVQSNYA
+1236 GTLTLSDVRSNYA
-1249 ITVTFAEDADKD
+1249 ITVTFAVDTDKD

-1322 GWTTDTS
+1322 GWTATDNS
-1329 AQNEVYERGDG
+1329 EAVYERGDG
-1340 DSLPTLCGR
+1340 DSLPALCGR
-1349 TVTISGDMVV
+1349 TVTIDGDMTF

-1367 DDDSKPDVTEDDHHI
+1367 DDDGKPDVTEDDHHI
-1382 TATAGDNGSISPEEA
+1382 TATTGPNGSISPNEA
-1397 YVSDGGSATFTIAPA
+1397 YVANGNNATFTITPGAD
-1412 SGYAVDTITI
+1412 YAVDTITI
-1422 DADEAGEQ
+1422 DSTAHKNDGTAPAPG
-1430 VLTNNGGSLPTGV
+1430 TSWT
-1443 AEKWASYTFSNVTE
+1443 SYTFKDVTE

-1465 GLDEDSNGV
+1465 GLDEDDNGV

-1547 TIYSVEGTAPDTV
+1547 TIYSGNDTAPDTV

-1745 ENAFTGNWTLE
+1745 ENAFTGSWTLE

-1940 TAVFTAIQKLNG
+1940 TAVFTASQKLNG

-2087 YPDGS
+2087 YPDGT
-2092 FRPSGSITRAEVAVI
+2092 FHPSGSITRAEVAVI

>member
-52 EDAYL
+52 GSAYL

-72 TEDITLPGTT
+72 TQDITLPGPV
-82 ITGLTDNTVEKA
+82 ITGLTNNTVEKEA
-94 ADADFLVAL
+94 VADFLVAL
-103 SGLGSAATIVDQ
+103 SGLGSAATIVDRVSVP
-115 TAIPT
+115 I
-120 DTILVLDMS
+120 DTVLILDMS
-129 PKMQPNVNEMV
+129 PKMGDPDAKAEAML
-140 TAANA
+140 TATESAIRTLMAANP
-145 ALRNLLTSNP
+145 N
-155 YNRVGVV
+155 NRVAVIGYSDYASVL
-162 VYDNTSA
+162 
-169 TILPL
+169 LPL
-174 DRYTNYDNGG
+174 DHYQNGAQADYFNYNPNTIGTGGKVTAYGINSSTNPVENTFDIDRQSSGTDKYTQSGIYLGAQQLLNAG
-184 TTELLTISGNTIT
+184 TTVRV
-197 SHGIGGAQQIPQN
+197 GGAQVDRAPQIILLSEGEPKDGDTNITAPPTTN
-210 SFSFDGGTYRNYQVG
+210 SNNIQKFVVGDGAGSDESRHAQSFA
-225 LHEGMYNLA
+225 M
-234 NAQDVTV
+234 
-241 EISGQTVLRV
+241 
-251 PVIIS
+251 
-256 MASGNPERG
+256 MM
-265 RETFVGTPDE
+265 
-275 VASSGYVNPY
+275 
-285 NDSNVTAKQQDSYVA
+285 
-300 QAFLSLLTAAYSK
+300 TAAYVKGQVADHYAHDGAFITIGVNPGSADAPNLARLCLNPK
-313 KEIANNY
+313 GELSSNTHANDFNNYFNEYKTNTSVDIMRYGGGASRTDRVTFNNFPASVTSLAYNDAYYEVTDVDNAEAWKEIFDEIAN
-320 THNGESRTPYVYTV
+320 
-334 GVGDLSN
+334 D
-341 DSNEALANVVLNPS
+341 
-355 QYLTEDTVV
+355 
-364 GREDNNLNDAL
+364 
-375 TSYNNG
+375 
-381 SVQLIRSRFAVD
+381 I
-393 VGSISRRYITISRG
+393 
-407 NNATLT
+407 AT
-413 LDDLKYND
+413 
-421 GYFAADNVSTAQA
+421 Q
-434 WNEIFDKVLTEINT
+434 
-448 AAPTSPTETTEGAEG
+448 APTSPTETPEGAPG

-474 DELGPYMKVVDAPT
+474 DELGPYMKVVGAPT
-488 VLYGDHAFTAT
+488 VLYGDHAVKAT
-499 TNDNGATYT
+499 TSDNGATYT

-518 YGEADLADLELTVT
+518 YGAADLSDLELTVT
-532 TEGDTQTLTW
+532 PGGDTQTLTW
-542 KVPASLIPLRTVTAT
+542 KVPASLIPLRTVTAESATNALGET
-557 THVDGDGGKTYSI
+557 THTI
-570 QQDQEAYPIRLF
+570 QQNQEAYPIRLF
-582 YSVGRDD
+582 YSVDWD
-589 AVEFDQDDN
+589 ETVTFDQDDN

-611 FYSNAWDTAD
+611 FYSNAWDAAAKD
-621 TEDTQYGTTTA
+621 DAQYGTATA
-632 VFTPAQ
+632 VFTPAA

-658 AGGNQKLLTHEEAL
+658 AGGSQKLLTHQEAL
-672 AHLLQSTV
+672 EHLLQSTV
-680 IPEQGTVVIDGTI
+680 IPERGTVVIDGTT

-718 AQGTGDTGELDADL
+718 AQDTGDTGELDADL

-738 VLNPNA
+738 VLNPRA
-744 LQGHVVDDAGGLSIQ
+744 LQGHVVDDAGGLSI
-759 KGSTKLSRVSDGNA
+759 KEGSAKLSRVSDGNA
-773 AKTSNETGTAVHYRH
+773 AKTGNTTGTAVHYRH
-788 PVYDVDATTVTVHL
+788 PVYNVDDTKVTVHL
-802 GNNGLRTEPTPTGTL
+802 GNNGLRTEKTPTGTL
-817 TVKVNTTTGSNVP
+817 TVKVNTTTGSSAP
-830 SPEPTFTY
+830 SSEPTFTY

-910 DTYENSYPGYET
+910 DTYQNSYPGYTT

-930 DSTGNIAASVTV
+930 DSTGDIAASVTV

-966 TNVPSAQSNITGGT
+966 TNVPSAQPNITGGT

-1019 APTTVAS
+1019 APTTVLS

-1048 KPDVTEE
+1048 NPDVTED
-1055 KRTVTYNANS
+1055 KRTVTYNANGGTFGS
-1065 GYFDSISSTTTKE
+1065 DETKTE
-1078 EKVPAQPSY
+1078 TVPAQDRY
-1087 RLNTTD
+1087 RLNTTA
-1093 EFKPSRDQ
+1093 EFKPTHANDNST
-1101 VGGKDVAFVGWSETQ
+1101 KVAFVGWSLT
-1116 HSDIY
+1116 DNDTIY
-1121 GLDDN
+1121 GLNDN
-1126 YDPSILAATVNVST
+1126 YDPSILAATVDVSSE
-1140 ADATVYAVWGYD
+1140 DKTVYAVWGYD
-1152 SDGDG
+1152 TNGDG
-1157 KPDVQDESYVIT
+1157 KPDVQDESYTIT
-1169 ASAGANGSITPLTRY
+1169 ASAGANGSITPPTRY
-1184 VLAGAN
+1184 VIAGTD
-1190 AEFTIQ
+1190 AEFTIT
-1196 PEENYAL
+1196 PDTNYAL
-1203 DTVTIVKKNIDDTTV
+1203 DTVTIVKQDVGGSTV

-1228 HNIPGYAS
+1228 HNIPGYTS
-1236 GALTLENVQSNYA
+1236 GTLTLSDVRSDYA
-1249 ITVTFAEDADKD
+1249 ITVTFASDNDGD

-1306 YHPSHADQDGH
+1306 YQPTHAGQDNH
-1317 KVLFI
+1317 QVLFI

-1329 AQNEVYERGDG
+1329 AQNEVYERGDA
-1340 DSLPTLCGR
+1340 LPQTSTRL
-1349 TVTISGDMVV
+1349 TISGDMTV

-1367 DDDSKPDVTEDDHHI
+1367 DDDGKPDVTEDDHHI
-1382 TATAGDNGSISPEEA
+1382 TATAGDNGSINPKEA
-1397 YVSDGGSATFTIAPA
+1397 YVSDGGSVTFTIAPA

-1465 GLDEDSNGV
+1465 GLDEDDNGV
-1474 PDANEPEDAY
+1474 PDANEPEAAY

-1493 AFDGQT
+1493 AFDDGK
-1499 DPYVVNDVAAGPHT
+1499 DT
-1513 LNDIAAPTHDAVEYN
+1513 LEVKDLSGTYQLRDKAPTHDPVDLD
-1528 GQQDVPVLF
+1528 GTSVPVLF

-1542 EDDHE
+1542 EGDHE
-1547 TIYSVEGTAPDTV
+1547 TIYSVEDTAPDTV
-1560 TSVSMDED
+1560 TSVAMDED

-1624 EDGYA
+1624 KDGYA

-1636 GKTEYTNDDITAPFE
+1636 SKTEYTNDDITAPFE

-1672 ENGNGVPDDKE
+1672 ENDNGVPDDKE

-1695 SDSEEQGSIDPTE
+1695 SDNEEQGSIDPTE

-1745 ENAFTGNWTLE
+1745 ENAFTGSWTLE

-1852 FTETDEGGDDDNDDD
+1852 FTETDEGGDDDDDDD

-1940 TAVFTAIQKLNG
+1940 TAVFTASQKLNG

-2087 YPDGS
+2087 YPDGT

-2152 HIKAGGSEQWTGI
+2152 HIKAGDSEQWTGI

>member
-31 DPAPVADT
+31 GSTTADT
-39 TTYTDWEDLFGVG
+39 STLTSWQDVFGVG
-52 EDAYL
+52 ADQHL
-57 TTKDIGRIWTDKSVS
+57 STKDIGRIWTDKTVS
-72 TEDITLPGTT
+72 TEDI
-82 ITGLTDNTVEKA
+82 GLSGDIGQDVTVSKEP
-94 ADADFLVAL
+94 DADFLVGL
-103 SGLGSAATIVDQ
+103 SALGSAATIVDK
-115 TAIPT
+115 ANVPV
-120 DTILVLDMS
+120 DTVFILDMS
-129 PKMQPNVNEMV
+129 PKMGDPDAKAEAML
-140 TAANA
+140 TATESAIRTLMAANP
-145 ALRNLLTSNP
+145 N
-155 YNRVGVV
+155 NRVAVIGYSNYASVL
-162 VYDNTSA
+162 
-169 TILPL
+169 LPL
-174 DRYTNYDNGG
+174 DHYQNGAQADYFNYDP
-184 TTELLTISGNTIT
+184 NTIGT
-197 SHGIGGAQQIPQN
+197 GGKVTAYGINSSTNPVENTFDIDRQSSGTDKYTQSGIYLGAQQLLNADTTVRVGGAQVDRAPQIILLSEGEPKDGDTNITAPPTTN
-210 SFSFDGGTYRNYQVG
+210 SNNIQKFLVGDGAGSDESRHAQSFA
-225 LHEGMYNLA
+225 M
-234 NAQDVTV
+234 
-241 EISGQTVLRV
+241 
-251 PVIIS
+251 
-256 MASGNPERG
+256 MM
-265 RETFVGTPDE
+265 
-275 VASSGYVNPY
+275 
-285 NDSNVTAKQQDSYVA
+285 
-300 QAFLSLLTAAYSK
+300 TAAYMKGQVEDHYSSGASFITIGVDPGSADAPNLARLCLNPK
-313 KEIANNY
+313 EELSSNTHANAFNNYFNEYKTNTSVDIMRYGGGASRTDRVTFNDFPASVTSLAYNDAYYEVSDVGDSTAWESIFEEIAN
-320 THNGESRTPYVYTV
+320 SI
-334 GVGDLSN
+334 
-341 DSNEALANVVLNPS
+341 
-355 QYLTEDTVV
+355 
-364 GREDNNLNDAL
+364 L
-375 TSYNNG
+375 TS
-381 SVQLIRSRFAVD
+381 
-393 VGSISRRYITISRG
+393 
-407 NNATLT
+407 
-413 LDDLKYND
+413 
-421 GYFAADNVSTAQA
+421 
-434 WNEIFDKVLTEINT
+434 
-448 AAPTSPTETTEGAEG
+448 APQYPTETPEGADG
-463 TGGESGFITFT
+463 TGGEKGTLVFT
-474 DELGPYMKVVDAPT
+474 DKLGAYMKV
-488 VLYGDHAFTAT
+488 
-499 TNDNGATYT
+499 
-508 FTGTVEGNEI
+508 TGTPRLVFANQQFEGK
-518 YGEADLADLELTVT
+518 T
-532 TEGDTQTLTW
+532 T
-542 KVPASLIPLRTVTAT
+542 
-557 THVDGDGGKTYSI
+557 DGGKTYIFEGSIDANEIYPGAASLEYMTLEVSTDQNGQQTLTWTIPAALLPLRTLTATSSTDSTGVTSHTI
-570 QQDQEAYPIRLF
+570 QQDRGAYPIRLF
-582 YSVGRDD
+582 YSVDRDET
-589 AVEFDQDDN
+589 VTFDQGDN

-611 FYSNAWDTAD
+611 FYSNAWDAAAQD
-621 TEDTQYGTTTA
+621 DTQYGTATA
-632 VFTPAQ
+632 VFTPAD

-658 AGGNQKLLTHEEAL
+658 AGGSQTLLTHDEAL
-672 AHLLQSTV
+672 DHLLQSTV
-680 IPEQGTVVIDGTI
+680 IPERGTVVIDGTT
-693 YNIVRAQEAHKG
+693 YNIVRAKDSHTGK
-705 QGAAFFYEHRYYQ
+705 GAAFFYEHRYYQ
-718 AQGTGDTGELDADL
+718 AQDTGDEGELEADL

-738 VLNPNA
+738 VLNPQA
-744 LQGHVVDDAGGLSIQ
+744 LIGHTDGDADGLYIEA
-759 KGSTKLSRVSDGNA
+759 GSAKLSRVSDGSA
-773 AKTSNETGTAVHYRH
+773 DKTGNGTGTAVHYRH
-788 PVYDVDATTVTVHL
+788 PVYNVDDTTVTVHL
-802 GNNGLRTEPTPTGTL
+802 GNNGLRTEKTPTGTL

-830 SPEPTFTY
+830 SPEPEFTY
-838 TLELY
+838 KLELY

-910 DTYENSYPGYET
+910 DTYENSYPRYET

-966 TNVPSAQSNITGGT
+966 ANVPSAQSNITGGT
-980 QVTLAGGPTHSAVGS
+980 QVTPAGGPTHSSVNG

-1008 KTTTILSANDT
+1008 KTSTILSANDT
-1019 APTTVAS
+1019 APTTVVS

-1048 KPDVTEE
+1048 KPDVTED
-1055 KRTVTYNANS
+1055 KRTVTYNANGGTFGS
-1065 GYFDSISSTTTKE
+1065 DEAKTET
-1078 EKVPAQPSY
+1078 VPAQDRY
-1087 RLNTTD
+1087 RLNTTA
-1093 EFKPSRDQ
+1093 EFKPTHADDNSTE
-1101 VGGKDVAFVGWSETQ
+1101 VAFVGWSETQ

-1126 YDPSILAATVNVST
+1126 YDPSILAATVDVST
-1140 ADATVYAVWGYD
+1140 TDATVYAVWGYD
-1152 SDGDG
+1152 SNGDG
-1157 KPDVQDESYVIT
+1157 KPDVQDESYGIT
-1169 ASAGANGSITPLTRY
+1169 ASVDGGNGSIMPSSLH
-1184 VLAGAN
+1184 VIAGMDA
-1190 AEFTIQ
+1190 AFTIT

-1203 DTVTIVKKNIDDTTV
+1203 DTVTIVKQDVGGSTV

-1228 HNIPGYAS
+1228 HNIPGYTS
-1236 GALTLENVQSNYA
+1236 GTLTLSDVRSDYA
-1249 ITVTFAEDADKD
+1249 ITVTFAEDADQD

-1272 YDANGGYFGS
+1272 YDANGGYFSS
-1282 EGTTEK
+1282 EDEQTK
-1288 TETGLNDGDRH
+1288 TETGLNDDQNYKLN
-1299 TLKSTDE
+1299 TTNDFKPT
-1306 YHPSHADQDGH
+1306 HADQDGH

-1329 AQNEVYERGDG
+1329 AQNKVYKRGDTPPKT
-1340 DSLPTLCGR
+1340 STRL
-1349 TVTISGDMVV
+1349 TISGDMTV

-1367 DDDSKPDVTEDDHHI
+1367 DDDGKPDVTEDDHHI
-1382 TATAGDNGSISPEEA
+1382 TATTGPNGSINPKEA
-1397 YVSDGGSATFTIAPA
+1397 YVSDGGSATFTITPV

-1422 DADEAGEQ
+1422 DSTAHKNDGTAPAPG
-1430 VLTNNGGSLPTGV
+1430 TSWT
-1443 AEKWASYTFSNVTE
+1443 SYTFKDVTE

-1465 GLDEDSNGV
+1465 GLDEDNNGV
-1474 PDANEPEDAY
+1474 PDANEPEAAY

-1513 LNDIAAPTHDAVEYN
+1513 LSDIAAPTHDAVEYN

-1547 TIYSVEGTAPDTV
+1547 TIYSVEDTAPDTV

-1624 EDGYA
+1624 KDGYA

-1636 GKTEYTNDDITAPFE
+1636 SKTEYTNDDITAPFE

-1672 ENGNGVPDDKE
+1672 ENDNGVPDDKE

-1745 ENAFTGNWTLE
+1745 ENAFTGSWTLE

-1852 FTETDEGGDDDNDDD
+1852 FTETDEGGDDDDDDD

-1940 TAVFTAIQKLNG
+1940 TAVFTASQKLNG

-2087 YPDGS
+2087 YPDGT

-2139 AFYPIMEASNSHG
+2139 AFYPIMEASNSHD

>member
-52 EDAYL
+52 GSAYL

-72 TEDITLPGTT
+72 TQDITLPGTT
-82 ITGLTDNTVEKA
+82 IEGLTNNTVEKE

-103 SGLGSAATIVDQ
+103 SGLGSAATIVDE
-115 TAIPT
+115 TKVPT
-120 DTILVLDMS
+120 DTMLVLDMS
-129 PKMQPNVNEMV
+129 PKMQPYADEML

-145 ALRNLLTSNP
+145 ALKVLLQANSN
-155 YNRVGVV
+155 NRVGVV
-162 VYDNTSA
+162 VYDNTSSL
-169 TILPL
+169 ILPL
-174 DRYTNYDNGG
+174 NHYTNYDSNSNIS
-184 TTELLTISGNTIT
+184 LLNLSGSTISPNGIT
-197 SHGIGGAQQIPQN
+197 ATSTVTSPT
-210 SFSFDGGTYRNYQVG
+210 FSFNSGAYRNYQVG
-225 LHEGMYNLA
+225 LYTAMDALA
-234 NAQDVTV
+234 NAVNTQVT
-241 EISGQTVLRV
+241 INGQTLTRQPLV
-251 PVIIS
+251 IS
-256 MASGNPERG
+256 MASGEAELGDTRFTAIPNYGNDANIQPRNAG
-265 RETFVGTPDE
+265 AGTNNNHDVHVAQTFAALMTAGYMKEQVNNHYYQN
-275 VASSGYVNPY
+275 SSG
-285 NDSNVTAKQQDSYVA
+285 SA
-300 QAFLSLLTAAYSK
+300 L
-313 KEIANNY
+313 I
-320 THNGESRTPYVYTV
+320 YTV
-334 GVGDLSN
+334 AVGDLSN
-341 DSNEALANVVLNPS
+341 ESDEQLALAVLNPS
-355 QYLTEDTVV
+355 EALADDPSIGAPGY
-364 GREDNNLNDAL
+364 NDRGWDAKPSDVI
-375 TSYNNG
+375 TNYNSG
-381 SVQLIRSRFAVD
+381 SVKLTRSCTLSSGALGAIRETS
-393 VGSISRRYITISRG
+393 TIPKADG
-407 NNATLT
+407 FTLT
-413 LDDLKYND
+413 MDHLMYND
-421 GYFAADNVSTAQA
+421 GFYAADAVSTTDD
-434 WNEIFDKVLTEINT
+434 WIKIFNQIIGEINT
-448 AAPTSPTETTEGAEG
+448 TLPSVPTDTEGAEG

-474 DELGPYMKVVDAPT
+474 DELGPYMKVVGAPT

-499 TNDNGATYT
+499 DDGNGTYT
-508 FTGTVEGNEI
+508 FSGEVPGNEI
-518 YGEADLADLELTVT
+518 YGEAYLSDLELTVT
-532 TEGDTQTLTW
+532 TDGDTQTLTW

-557 THVDGDGGKTYSI
+557 THVDGDGHKTYSI
-570 QQDQEAYPIRLF
+570 QQNQEAYPIRLF
-582 YSVGRDD
+582 YSVDRDET
-589 AVEFDQDDN
+589 VIFDQGDN

-611 FYSNAWDTAD
+611 FYSNAWDAAAQD
-621 TEDTQYGTTTA
+621 DAQYGTATA
-632 VFTPAQ
+632 VFTPAD

-658 AGGNQKLLTHEEAL
+658 AGGSQKLLTHQEAL
-672 AHLLQSTV
+672 DHLLQSTV
-680 IPEQGTVVIDGTI
+680 IPERGTVVIDGTT

-718 AQGTGDTGELDADL
+718 AQGTGDTGKLEADL
-732 LTDYHL
+732 LIDYHL
-738 VLNPNA
+738 VLNPSA

-759 KGSTKLSRVSDGNA
+759 KGSAKLSRVSDGSA
-773 AKTSNETGTAVHYRH
+773 DKTVNGTGTAVHYRH
-788 PVYDVDATTVTVHL
+788 PVYNVDDTTVTVRL
-802 GNNGLRTEPTPTGTL
+802 GNNGLRTEKTPTGTL

-830 SPEPTFTY
+830 SPEPEFTY

-850 VNGKL
+850 VKGKL

-873 LNSDGTFQLQPGQT
+873 LNSDGTFQLRPGQT

-980 QVTLAGGPTHSAVGS
+980 QVTLAGGPTHSSVNG

-1019 APTTVAS
+1019 APTTVVS

-1048 KPDVTEE
+1048 KPDVTED
-1055 KRTVTYNANS
+1055 KRTVTYNANGGTFGS
-1065 GYFDSISSTTTKE
+1065 DETKTE
-1078 EKVPAQPSY
+1078 TVPAQDRY
-1087 RLNTTD
+1087 RLNTTA
-1093 EFKPSRDQ
+1093 EFKPTHADDNSTE
-1101 VGGKDVAFVGWSETQ
+1101 VAFVGWSLDKKDT
-1116 HSDIY
+1116 IY
-1121 GLDDN
+1121 GLDDS
-1126 YDPSILAATVNVST
+1126 YDDSILAATVDVST
-1140 ADATVYAVWGYD
+1140 TDATVYAVWGYD
-1152 SDGDG
+1152 TDGDG
-1157 KPDVQDESYVIT
+1157 KPDVQDESYGIT
-1169 ASAGANGSITPLTRY
+1169 AYVDGGNGSITPLTRY
-1184 VLAGAN
+1184 VLAGTD
-1190 AEFTIQ
+1190 AEFTIT
-1196 PEENYAL
+1196 PDTNYAL
-1203 DTVTIVKKNIDDTTV
+1203 DTVTIVKQDVGGSTV

-1228 HNIPGYAS
+1228 TEIPGYTS
-1236 GALTLENVQSNYA
+1236 GTLTLSDVRSNYA

-1272 YDANGGYFGS
+1272 YDANGGYFSS
-1282 EGTTEK
+1282 EDEQTK
-1288 TETGLNDGDRH
+1288 TETGLNDDQNH
-1299 TLKSTDE
+1299 KLNTTNDFKPT
-1306 YHPSHADQDGH
+1306 HADQDGH

-1329 AQNEVYERGDG
+1329 AQNKVYKRGDTPPKT
-1340 DSLPTLCGR
+1340 STRL
-1349 TVTISGDMVV
+1349 TISGDMTV
-1359 YAVWGLDG
+1359 YAVWGLDS
-1367 DDDSKPDVTEDDHHI
+1367 DDDGTPDVTEDDRHI
-1382 TATAGDNGSISPEEA
+1382 TATAGDNGSINPEEA
-1397 YVSDGGSATFTIAPA
+1397 YVSNGGSATFTIAPA

-1465 GLDEDSNGV
+1465 GLDEDDNGV

-1493 AFDGQT
+1493 AFDDGK
-1499 DPYVVNDVAAGPHT
+1499 DT
-1513 LNDIAAPTHDAVEYN
+1513 LEVKDLSGTYQLRDKAPTHDPVDLD
-1528 GQQDVPVLF
+1528 GTSVPVLF

-1547 TIYSVEGTAPDTV
+1547 TIYSVEDTAPDTV

-1609 KTVNAGEDVEFTIDA
+1609 ETVNAGEDVEFTIDA
-1624 EDGYA
+1624 EGGYA
-1629 LDTIQVN
+1629 LDTIRVN

-1672 ENGNGVPDDKE
+1672 ENDNGVPDDKE

-1745 ENAFTGNWTLE
+1745 ENAFTGSWTLE

-1852 FTETDEGGDDDNDDD
+1852 FTETDEGGDDDDDDD

-1940 TAVFTAIQKLNG
+1940 TAVFTASQKLNG

-2087 YPDGS
+2087 YPDGT

-2133 LNSSHW
+2133 LNSNHW
-2139 AFYPIMEASNSHG
+2139 AFYPIMEASNSHD

>member
-52 EDAYL
+52 GSAYL

-72 TEDITLPGTT
+72 TQDITLPGTN
-82 ITGLTDNTVEKA
+82 IDGLENNTVKKE

-103 SGLGSAATIVDQ
+103 SGLGSAATIVDRVSVP
-115 TAIPT
+115 I
-120 DTILVLDMS
+120 DTVLILDMS
-129 PKMQPNVNEMV
+129 PKMGDPDAKAEAML
-140 TAANA
+140 TATESAIRTLMAANP
-145 ALRNLLTSNP
+145 N
-155 YNRVGVV
+155 NRVAVIGYSDYASVL
-162 VYDNTSA
+162 
-169 TILPL
+169 LPL
-174 DRYTNYDNGG
+174 DHYQNGAQADYFNYDP
-184 TTELLTISGNTIT
+184 NTIGT
-197 SHGIGGAQQIPQN
+197 GGKVTAYGINSSTNPVENTFDIDRQSSGTDKYTQSGIYLGAQQLLNADTTVRVGGAQVDRAPQIILLSEGEPKDGDTNITAPPTTN
-210 SFSFDGGTYRNYQVG
+210 SNNIQKFEPGDVGDRNETRHAQSFA
-225 LHEGMYNLA
+225 M
-234 NAQDVTV
+234 
-241 EISGQTVLRV
+241 
-251 PVIIS
+251 
-256 MASGNPERG
+256 MM
-265 RETFVGTPDE
+265 
-275 VASSGYVNPY
+275 
-285 NDSNVTAKQQDSYVA
+285 
-300 QAFLSLLTAAYSK
+300 TAAYVKGQVADHYTHEGAFITIGVDPDTADAPNLARLCLNPKGELSSNTHANDFNNYFNDYQTNSSVEIMRYYRGIGNSTATFSDFPASVTSLAYNDAYYEVTDVNNAEAWK
-313 KEIANNY
+313 EIFDEIAN
-320 THNGESRTPYVYTV
+320 
-334 GVGDLSN
+334 D
-341 DSNEALANVVLNPS
+341 
-355 QYLTEDTVV
+355 
-364 GREDNNLNDAL
+364 
-375 TSYNNG
+375 
-381 SVQLIRSRFAVD
+381 I
-393 VGSISRRYITISRG
+393 
-407 NNATLT
+407 AT
-413 LDDLKYND
+413 
-421 GYFAADNVSTAQA
+421 Q
-434 WNEIFDKVLTEINT
+434 
-448 AAPTSPTETTEGAEG
+448 APTSPTETPEGAEG

-474 DELGPYMKVVDAPT
+474 DELGPYMKVVGAPT
-488 VLYGDHAFTAT
+488 VLYGDHAVKAT
-499 TNDNGATYT
+499 TSDNGATYT

-518 YGEADLADLELTVT
+518 YGAADLSDLELTVT
-532 TEGDTQTLTW
+532 TGGDTQTLTW
-542 KVPASLIPLRTVTAT
+542 KVPASLIPLRTVTAESATNALGET
-557 THVDGDGGKTYSI
+557 THTI
-570 QQDQEAYPIRLF
+570 QQNQEAYPIRLF
-582 YSVGRDD
+582 YSVDRDET
-589 AVEFDQDDN
+589 VTFDQDDN
-598 DYLIAHSKDGTTS
+598 EYLIAHSKDGTTS
-611 FYSNAWDTAD
+611 FYSNAWDAAAQD
-621 TEDTQYGTTTA
+621 DAQYGTTTA
-632 VFTPAQ
+632 VFTPAD

-658 AGGNQKLLTHEEAL
+658 AGGNQKLLTHQEAL
-672 AHLLQSTV
+672 DHLLQSTV
-680 IPEQGTVVIDGTI
+680 IPERETVVIDGTT

-718 AQGTGDTGELDADL
+718 AQGTGDEGVLEADL

-738 VLNPNA
+738 VLNPQA
-744 LQGHVVDDAGGLSIQ
+744 LIGHTDVDADGLYIEAGSA
-759 KGSTKLSRVSDGNA
+759 KLSRVSDGSA
-773 AKTSNETGTAVHYRH
+773 DKTGNVTGTAVHYRH
-788 PVYDVDATTVTVHL
+788 PVYNVDDTTVTVHL
-802 GNNGLRTEPTPTGTL
+802 GNNGLRTEKTPTGTL

-830 SPEPTFTY
+830 SPEPEFTY
-838 TLELY
+838 KLELY

-862 TVKIGDGSETP
+862 TIKIGDGSETP

-910 DTYENSYPGYET
+910 DTYQNSYPGYTT

-1019 APTTVAS
+1019 APTTVLS

-1048 KPDVTEE
+1048 NPDVTED
-1055 KRTVTYNANS
+1055 KRTVTYNANGGTFGS
-1065 GYFDSISSTTTKE
+1065 DETKTE
-1078 EKVPAQPSY
+1078 TVPAQDRY
-1087 RLNTTD
+1087 RLNTTA
-1093 EFKPSRDQ
+1093 EFKPTHADDNST
-1101 VGGKDVAFVGWSETQ
+1101 KVAFVGWSLDKKDT
-1116 HSDIY
+1116 IY
-1121 GLDDN
+1121 GLDN
-1126 YDPSILAATVNVST
+1126 GYDDSILADTVDVSSE
-1140 ADATVYAVWGYD
+1140 DKTVYAVWGYD
-1152 SDGDG
+1152 TNGDG
-1157 KPDVQDESYVIT
+1157 KPDVQDESYGIT
-1169 ASAGANGSITPLTRY
+1169 ASVDGGNGSITPPTRY
-1184 VLAGAN
+1184 VIAGTD
-1190 AEFTIQ
+1190 AEFTIT
-1196 PEENYAL
+1196 PDTNYAL
-1203 DTVTIVKKNIDDTTV
+1203 DTVTIVKQDVGGSTV

-1228 HNIPGYAS
+1228 HNIPGYTS
-1236 GALTLENVQSNYA
+1236 GTLTLSDVRSDYT
-1249 ITVTFAEDADKD
+1249 ITVTFAVDTDKD

-1288 TETGLNDGDRH
+1288 TETGLNDDQNH
-1299 TLKSTDE
+1299 KLNTTNDFK
-1306 YHPSHADQDGH
+1306 PSHADQDGH

-1329 AQNEVYERGDG
+1329 AQNKVYKRGDTPPKT
-1340 DSLPTLCGR
+1340 STRL
-1349 TVTISGDMVV
+1349 TISGDMTV
-1359 YAVWGLDG
+1359 YAVWGLDS
-1367 DDDSKPDVTEDDHHI
+1367 DDDGTPDVTEDDHHI
-1382 TATAGDNGSISPEEA
+1382 TATAGDNGSINPEEA

-1422 DADEAGEQ
+1422 DSTAHKNDGTAPAPG
-1430 VLTNNGGSLPTGV
+1430 TSWT
-1443 AEKWASYTFSNVTE
+1443 SYTFKDVTE

-1465 GLDEDSNGV
+1465 GLDEDGNGV
-1474 PDANEPEDAY
+1474 PDANEPEAAY

-1493 AFDGQT
+1493 AFDDGK
-1499 DPYVVNDVAAGPHT
+1499 DT
-1513 LNDIAAPTHDAVEYN
+1513 LEVKDLSGTYQLRDKAPTHDPVDLD
-1528 GQQDVPVLF
+1528 GTSVPVLF

-1542 EDDHE
+1542 EADHE
-1547 TIYSVEGTAPDTV
+1547 TIYSVEDTAPDTV
-1560 TSVSMDED
+1560 TSVAMDED

-1609 KTVNAGEDVEFTIDA
+1609 KTVNAGEDVEFTITA

-1636 GKTEYTNDDITAPFE
+1636 GKTEYTNNDITAPFD

-1660 EAAEVVVTFGED
+1660 EAAEVVATFGED

-1683 EPEEEQYTVTAS
+1683 EPEEEQYTVTARV
-1695 SDSEEQGSIDPTE
+1695 EGEGGSIDPTSK
-1708 ATVDAGD
+1708 TVDAGED
-1715 DLPFTIHAEDGC
+1715 VEFTIDAEGGY

-1736 DVVYSNNDP
+1736 DVAYANNDP
-1745 ENAFTGNWTLE
+1745 ENAFTDSWTLE

-1852 FTETDEGGDDDNDDD
+1852 FTETDEGGDDDDDDD

-1940 TAVFTAIQKLNG
+1940 TAVFTASQKLNG

-2087 YPDGS
+2087 YPDGT

-2139 AFYPIMEASNSHG
+2139 AFYPIMEASNSHD

>member
-31 DPAPVADT
+31 GSTTADT
-39 TTYTDWEDLFGVG
+39 STLTSWQDVFGVG
-52 EDAYL
+52 ADQHL
-57 TTKDIGRIWTDKSVS
+57 STKDIGRIWTDKTVS
-72 TEDITLPGTT
+72 TEDI
-82 ITGLTDNTVEKA
+82 GLSGDIGQDVTVSKEP
-94 ADADFLVAL
+94 DADFLVGL
-103 SGLGSAATIVDQ
+103 SALGSAATIVDK
-115 TAIPT
+115 ANVPV
-120 DTILVLDMS
+120 DTVFILDMS
-129 PKMQPNVNEMV
+129 PKMGDPDAKAEAML
-140 TAANA
+140 TATESAIRTLMAANP
-145 ALRNLLTSNP
+145 NS
-155 YNRVGVV
+155 RVAVIGYSDYASVL
-162 VYDNTSA
+162 
-169 TILPL
+169 LPL
-174 DRYTNYDNGG
+174 DHYQNGAQADYFNYDP
-184 TTELLTISGNTIT
+184 NTIGT
-197 SHGIGGAQQIPQN
+197 GGKVTAYGINSSTNPVENTFDIDRQSSGTDKYTQSGIYLGAQQLLNADTTVRVGGAQVDRAPQIILLSEGEPKDGDTNITAPPTTN
-210 SFSFDGGTYRNYQVG
+210 SNNIQKFVVGDGAGSDESRHAQSFA
-225 LHEGMYNLA
+225 M
-234 NAQDVTV
+234 
-241 EISGQTVLRV
+241 
-251 PVIIS
+251 
-256 MASGNPERG
+256 MM
-265 RETFVGTPDE
+265 
-275 VASSGYVNPY
+275 
-285 NDSNVTAKQQDSYVA
+285 
-300 QAFLSLLTAAYSK
+300 TAAYMKGQVEDHYSSGASFITIGVDPGSADAPNLARLCLNPK
-313 KEIANNY
+313 EELSSNTHANAFNNYFNEYKTNTSVDIMRYGGGASRTDRVTFNDFPASVTSLAYNDAYYEVSDVGDSTAWESIFEEIAN
-320 THNGESRTPYVYTV
+320 SI
-334 GVGDLSN
+334 
-341 DSNEALANVVLNPS
+341 
-355 QYLTEDTVV
+355 
-364 GREDNNLNDAL
+364 L
-375 TSYNNG
+375 TS
-381 SVQLIRSRFAVD
+381 
-393 VGSISRRYITISRG
+393 
-407 NNATLT
+407 
-413 LDDLKYND
+413 
-421 GYFAADNVSTAQA
+421 
-434 WNEIFDKVLTEINT
+434 
-448 AAPTSPTETTEGAEG
+448 APQYPTETPEGADG
-463 TGGESGFITFT
+463 TGGEKGTLVFT
-474 DELGPYMKVVDAPT
+474 DKLGAYMKV
-488 VLYGDHAFTAT
+488 
-499 TNDNGATYT
+499 
-508 FTGTVEGNEI
+508 TGTPRLVFANQQFEGK
-518 YGEADLADLELTVT
+518 T
-532 TEGDTQTLTW
+532 T
-542 KVPASLIPLRTVTAT
+542 
-557 THVDGDGGKTYSI
+557 DGGKTYIFEGSIDANEIYPGAASLEYMTLEVSTDQNGQQTLTWTIPAALLPLRTLTATSSTDSTGVTSHTI
-570 QQDQEAYPIRLF
+570 QQDRGAYPIRLF
-582 YSVGRDD
+582 YSVDRDET
-589 AVEFDQDDN
+589 VTFDQGDN

-611 FYSNAWDTAD
+611 FYSNAWDAAAQD
-621 TEDTQYGTTTA
+621 DTQYGTATA
-632 VFTPAQ
+632 VFTPAD

-658 AGGNQKLLTHEEAL
+658 AGGSQTLLTHDEAL
-672 AHLLQSTV
+672 DHLLQSTV
-680 IPEQGTVVIDGTI
+680 IPERGTVVIDGTT
-693 YNIVRAQEAHKG
+693 YNIVRAKDSHTGK
-705 QGAAFFYEHRYYQ
+705 GAAFFYEHRYYQ
-718 AQGTGDTGELDADL
+718 AQDTGDEGELEADL

-738 VLNPNA
+738 VLNPQA
-744 LQGHVVDDAGGLSIQ
+744 LIGHTDGDADGLYIEA
-759 KGSTKLSRVSDGNA
+759 GSAKLSRVSDGSA
-773 AKTSNETGTAVHYRH
+773 DKTGNGTGTAVHYRH
-788 PVYDVDATTVTVHL
+788 PVYNVDDTTVTVHL
-802 GNNGLRTEPTPTGTL
+802 GNNGLRTEKTPTGTL

-830 SPEPTFTY
+830 SPEPEFTY
-838 TLELY
+838 KLELY

-910 DTYENSYPGYET
+910 DTYENSYPRYET

-966 TNVPSAQSNITGGT
+966 ANVPSAQSNITGGT
-980 QVTLAGGPTHSAVGS
+980 QVTPAGGPTHSSVNG

-1008 KTTTILSANDT
+1008 KTSTILSANDT
-1019 APTTVAS
+1019 APTTVVS

-1048 KPDVTEE
+1048 KPDVTED
-1055 KRTVTYNANS
+1055 KRTVTYNANGGTFGS
-1065 GYFDSISSTTTKE
+1065 DEAKTET
-1078 EKVPAQPSY
+1078 VPAQDRY
-1087 RLNTTD
+1087 RLNTTA
-1093 EFKPSRDQ
+1093 EFKPTHADDNSTE
-1101 VGGKDVAFVGWSETQ
+1101 VAFVGWSETQ

-1126 YDPSILAATVNVST
+1126 YDPSILAATVDVST
-1140 ADATVYAVWGYD
+1140 TDATVYAVWGYD
-1152 SDGDG
+1152 SNGDG
-1157 KPDVQDESYVIT
+1157 KPDVQDESYGIT
-1169 ASAGANGSITPLTRY
+1169 ASVDGGNGSITPPTRY
-1184 VLAGAN
+1184 VIAGTD
-1190 AEFTIQ
+1190 AEFTIT
-1196 PEENYAL
+1196 PDTNYAL
-1203 DTVTIVKKNIDDTTV
+1203 DTVTIVKQDVGGSTV

-1228 HNIPGYAS
+1228 HNIPGYTS
-1236 GALTLENVQSNYA
+1236 GTLTLSDVRSDYA
-1249 ITVTFAEDADKD
+1249 ITVTFAEDADQD

-1272 YDANGGYFGS
+1272 YDANGGYFSS
-1282 EGTTEK
+1282 EDEQTK
-1288 TETGLNDGDRH
+1288 TETGLNDDQNYKLN
-1299 TLKSTDE
+1299 TTNDFKPT
-1306 YHPSHADQDGH
+1306 HADQDGH

-1329 AQNEVYERGDG
+1329 AQNKVYKRGDTPPKT
-1340 DSLPTLCGR
+1340 STRL
-1349 TVTISGDMVV
+1349 TISGDMTV

-1367 DDDSKPDVTEDDHHI
+1367 DDDGKPDVTEDDHHI
-1382 TATAGDNGSISPEEA
+1382 TATTGPNGSINPKEA
-1397 YVSDGGSATFTIAPA
+1397 YVSDGGSATFTITPV

-1422 DADEAGEQ
+1422 DSTAHKNDGTAPAPG
-1430 VLTNNGGSLPTGV
+1430 TSWT
-1443 AEKWASYTFSNVTE
+1443 SYTFKDVTE

-1465 GLDEDSNGV
+1465 GLDEDNNGV
-1474 PDANEPEDAY
+1474 PDANEPEAAY

-1513 LNDIAAPTHDAVEYN
+1513 LSDIAAPTHDAVEYN

-1547 TIYSVEGTAPDTV
+1547 TIYSVEDTAPDTV

-1624 EDGYA
+1624 KDGYA

-1636 GKTEYTNDDITAPFE
+1636 SKTEYTNDDITAPFE

-1672 ENGNGVPDDKE
+1672 ENDNGVPDDKE

-1745 ENAFTGNWTLE
+1745 ENAFTGSWTLE

-1852 FTETDEGGDDDNDDD
+1852 FTETDEGGDDDDDDD

-1940 TAVFTAIQKLNG
+1940 TAVFTASQKLNG

-1987 MFYALLNDQNVPATV
+1987 MFYALLNDQNVPATG

-2087 YPDGS
+2087 YPDGT

-2139 AFYPIMEASNSHG
+2139 AFYPIMEASNSHD

>member
-52 EDAYL
+52 GSAYL

-72 TEDITLPGTT
+72 TQDITLPGTN
-82 ITGLTDNTVEKA
+82 IDGLENNTVKKE

-103 SGLGSAATIVDQ
+103 SGLGSAATIVDRVSVP
-115 TAIPT
+115 I
-120 DTILVLDMS
+120 DTVLILDMS
-129 PKMQPNVNEMV
+129 PKMGDPDAKAEAML
-140 TAANA
+140 TATESAIRTLMAANP
-145 ALRNLLTSNP
+145 N
-155 YNRVGVV
+155 NRVAVIGYSDYASVL
-162 VYDNTSA
+162 
-169 TILPL
+169 LPL
-174 DRYTNYDNGG
+174 DHYQNGAQADYFNYDP
-184 TTELLTISGNTIT
+184 NTIGT
-197 SHGIGGAQQIPQN
+197 GGKVTAYGINSSTNPVENTFDIDRQSSGTDKYTQSGIYLGAQQLLNADTTVRVGGAQVDRAPQIILLSEGEPKDGDTNITAPPTTN
-210 SFSFDGGTYRNYQVG
+210 SNNIQKFEPGDVGDRNETRHAQSFA
-225 LHEGMYNLA
+225 M
-234 NAQDVTV
+234 
-241 EISGQTVLRV
+241 
-251 PVIIS
+251 
-256 MASGNPERG
+256 MM
-265 RETFVGTPDE
+265 
-275 VASSGYVNPY
+275 
-285 NDSNVTAKQQDSYVA
+285 
-300 QAFLSLLTAAYSK
+300 TAAYLKGQGADHYTHEGAFITIGVDPDTAYAPNLARLCLNPKGELSSNTHANDFNNYFNDYQTNSSVEIMRYYRGIGNSTATFSDFPASVTSLAYNDAYYEVTDVNNAEAWK
-313 KEIANNY
+313 EIFDEIAN
-320 THNGESRTPYVYTV
+320 
-334 GVGDLSN
+334 D
-341 DSNEALANVVLNPS
+341 
-355 QYLTEDTVV
+355 
-364 GREDNNLNDAL
+364 
-375 TSYNNG
+375 
-381 SVQLIRSRFAVD
+381 I
-393 VGSISRRYITISRG
+393 
-407 NNATLT
+407 AT
-413 LDDLKYND
+413 
-421 GYFAADNVSTAQA
+421 Q
-434 WNEIFDKVLTEINT
+434 
-448 AAPTSPTETTEGAEG
+448 APTSPTETPEGAEG

-474 DELGPYMKVVDAPT
+474 DELGPYMKVVGAPT
-488 VLYGDHAFTAT
+488 VLYGDHAVKAT
-499 TNDNGATYT
+499 TSDNGATYT

-518 YGEADLADLELTVT
+518 YGAADLSDLELTVT
-532 TEGDTQTLTW
+532 TGGDTQTLTW
-542 KVPASLIPLRTVTAT
+542 KVPASLIPLRTVTAESATNALGET
-557 THVDGDGGKTYSI
+557 THTI
-570 QQDQEAYPIRLF
+570 QQNQEAYPIRLF
-582 YSVGRDD
+582 YSVDRDET
-589 AVEFDQDDN
+589 VTFDQDDN
-598 DYLIAHSKDGTTS
+598 EYLIAHSKDGTTS
-611 FYSNAWDTAD
+611 FYSNAWDAAAQD
-621 TEDTQYGTTTA
+621 DAQYGTTTA
-632 VFTPAQ
+632 VFTPAD

-658 AGGNQKLLTHEEAL
+658 AGGNQKLLTHQEAL
-672 AHLLQSTV
+672 DHLLQSTV
-680 IPEQGTVVIDGTI
+680 IPERETVVIDGTT

-718 AQGTGDTGELDADL
+718 AQGTGDEGVLEADL

-738 VLNPNA
+738 VLNPQA
-744 LQGHVVDDAGGLSIQ
+744 LIGHTDGDADGLYIEA
-759 KGSTKLSRVSDGNA
+759 GSAKLIRVSDGSA
-773 AKTSNETGTAVHYRH
+773 DKTGNVTGTAVHYRH
-788 PVYDVDATTVTVHL
+788 PVYNVDDTTVTVHL
-802 GNNGLRTEPTPTGTL
+802 GNNGLRTEKTPTGTL
-817 TVKVNTTTGSNVP
+817 TVKVNENITNADP
-830 SPEPTFTY
+830 DQEFTY
-838 TLELY
+838 TLGLY
-843 NVSPEGT
+843 NASSMIEGLVDPLDGEYPIT
-850 VNGKL
+850 IGSSSVNIKNGGNFKL
-855 DTQKAPV
+855 KA
-862 TVKIGDGSETP
+862 
-873 LNSDGTFQLQPGQT
+873 GQT
-887 ATVSGIPAGTAYQ
+887 ATISGLPVGTAYQ
-900 LTETA
+900 ITEESPVGYTPSYTNGDSDFTGQSHGLIRYVQGEDAPQASLTINYTYDPTASSYTLSYNANARTWGTPANMPGNETVTGGEVTLSSQVPTITLNEAGKKAVFVGWTETPVDK
-905 IAGYE
+905 IYGVE
-910 DTYENSYPGYET
+910 DTLAPST
-922 TPQGRVVY
+922 VY
-930 DSTGNIAASVTV
+930 A
-942 SHAYDPSQRSFTL
+942 
-955 TYNGNAVQGSV
+955 
-966 TNVPSAQSNITGGT
+966 
-980 QVTLAGGPTHSAVGS
+980 AGG
-995 VAVAF
+995 
-1000 IGWTDATN
+1000 
-1008 KTTTILSANDT
+1008 KYTISQN
-1019 APTTVAS
+1019 
-1026 PYTVNADTTLY
+1026 TTLY

-1048 KPDVTEE
+1048 NPDVTED
-1055 KRTVTYNANS
+1055 KRTVTYNANG
-1065 GYFDSISSTTTKE
+1065 GYFDSTSSTTTKE

-1093 EFKPSRDQ
+1093 EFKPTRDQ
-1101 VGGKDVAFVGWSETQ
+1101 VDGKNVAFVGWSLDKKDT
-1116 HSDIY
+1116 IY
-1121 GLDDN
+1121 GLDDS
-1126 YDPSILAATVNVST
+1126 YDDSILAATVDVSSE
-1140 ADATVYAVWGYD
+1140 DKTVYAVWGYD
-1152 SDGDG
+1152 TNGDG
-1157 KPDVQDESYVIT
+1157 KPDVQDESYGIT
-1169 ASAGANGSITPLTRY
+1169 ASVDGGNGSITPPTRY
-1184 VLAGAN
+1184 VIAGTD
-1190 AEFTIQ
+1190 AEFTIT
-1196 PEENYAL
+1196 PDTNYAL
-1203 DTVTIVKKNIDDTTV
+1203 DTVKIETRDILDHTTKT
-1218 ETKTY
+1218 ETY

-1236 GALTLENVQSNYA
+1236 GTLTLSDVRSNYA
-1249 ITVTFAEDADKD
+1249 ITVTFAVDTDKD

-1322 GWTTDTS
+1322 GWTATDNS
-1329 AQNEVYERGDG
+1329 EAVYERGDG
-1340 DSLPTLCGR
+1340 DSLPALCGR
-1349 TVTISGDMVV
+1349 TVTIDGDMTF

-1367 DDDSKPDVTEDDHHI
+1367 DDDGKPDVTEDDHHI
-1382 TATAGDNGSISPEEA
+1382 TATTGPNGSISPNEA
-1397 YVSDGGSATFTIAPA
+1397 YVANGNNATFTITPGAD
-1412 SGYAVDTITI
+1412 YAVDTITI
-1422 DADEAGEQ
+1422 DSTAHKNDGTAPAPG
-1430 VLTNNGGSLPTGV
+1430 TSWT
-1443 AEKWASYTFSNVTE
+1443 SYTFKDVTE

-1465 GLDEDSNGV
+1465 GLDEDDNGV

-1547 TIYSVEGTAPDTV
+1547 TIYSGNDTAPDTV

-1745 ENAFTGNWTLE
+1745 ENAFTGSWTLE

-1940 TAVFTAIQKLNG
+1940 TAVFTASQKLNG

-2087 YPDGS
+2087 YPDGT
-2092 FRPSGSITRAEVAVI
+2092 FHPSGSITRAEVAVI

>member
-1 MRKLRK
+1 
-7 PLSWL
+7 
-12 LAVCMLFSLL
+12 MLN
-22 PGTALAADP
+22 PQALIGH
-31 DPAPVADT
+31 
-39 TTYTDWEDLFGVG
+39 TDG
-52 EDAYL
+52 
-57 TTKDIGRIWTDKSVS
+57 
-72 TEDITLPGTT
+72 
-82 ITGLTDNTVEKA
+82 
-94 ADADFLVAL
+94 DAD
-103 SGLGSAATIVDQ
+103 GLYIKAGSA
-115 TAIPT
+115 
-120 DTILVLDMS
+120 
-129 PKMQPNVNEMV
+129 
-140 TAANA
+140 
-145 ALRNLLTSNP
+145 
-155 YNRVGVV
+155 
-162 VYDNTSA
+162 
-169 TILPL
+169 
-174 DRYTNYDNGG
+174 
-184 TTELLTISGNTIT
+184 
-197 SHGIGGAQQIPQN
+197 
-210 SFSFDGGTYRNYQVG
+210 
-225 LHEGMYNLA
+225 
-234 NAQDVTV
+234 
-241 EISGQTVLRV
+241 
-251 PVIIS
+251 
-256 MASGNPERG
+256 
-265 RETFVGTPDE
+265 
-275 VASSGYVNPY
+275 
-285 NDSNVTAKQQDSYVA
+285 
-300 QAFLSLLTAAYSK
+300 
-313 KEIANNY
+313 
-320 THNGESRTPYVYTV
+320 
-334 GVGDLSN
+334 
-341 DSNEALANVVLNPS
+341 
-355 QYLTEDTVV
+355 
-364 GREDNNLNDAL
+364 
-375 TSYNNG
+375 
-381 SVQLIRSRFAVD
+381 
-393 VGSISRRYITISRG
+393 
-407 NNATLT
+407 
-413 LDDLKYND
+413 
-421 GYFAADNVSTAQA
+421 
-434 WNEIFDKVLTEINT
+434 
-448 AAPTSPTETTEGAEG
+448 
-463 TGGESGFITFT
+463 
-474 DELGPYMKVVDAPT
+474 
-488 VLYGDHAFTAT
+488 
-499 TNDNGATYT
+499 
-508 FTGTVEGNEI
+508 
-518 YGEADLADLELTVT
+518 
-532 TEGDTQTLTW
+532 
-542 KVPASLIPLRTVTAT
+542 
-557 THVDGDGGKTYSI
+557 
-570 QQDQEAYPIRLF
+570 
-582 YSVGRDD
+582 
-589 AVEFDQDDN
+589 
-598 DYLIAHSKDGTTS
+598 
-611 FYSNAWDTAD
+611 
-621 TEDTQYGTTTA
+621 
-632 VFTPAQ
+632 
-638 SNAFYHYTEDT
+638 
-649 PLYVLVDNV
+649 
-658 AGGNQKLLTHEEAL
+658 
-672 AHLLQSTV
+672 
-680 IPEQGTVVIDGTI
+680 
-693 YNIVRAQEAHKG
+693 
-705 QGAAFFYEHRYYQ
+705 
-718 AQGTGDTGELDADL
+718 
-732 LTDYHL
+732 
-738 VLNPNA
+738 
-744 LQGHVVDDAGGLSIQ
+744 
-759 KGSTKLSRVSDGNA
+759 KLSRVSDGSA
-773 AKTSNETGTAVHYRH
+773 DKTVNGTGTAVHYRH
-788 PVYDVDATTVTVHL
+788 PVYNVDDTTVTVRL
-802 GNNGLRTEPTPTGTL
+802 GNNGLRTEKTPTGAL
-817 TVKVNTTTGSNVP
+817 TVKVNTTTGSSAP
-830 SPEPTFTY
+830 SSEPTFTY

-910 DTYENSYPGYET
+910 DTYQNSYPGYET

-930 DSTGNIAASVTV
+930 DSTGDIAASVTV

-980 QVTLAGGPTHSAVGS
+980 QVTLADGPTHSSVNG

-1000 IGWTDATN
+1000 IDWTDAIN

-1037 AAWGYDTDGDG
+1037 AAWGYDTDNDG
-1048 KPDVTEE
+1048 TADVNET
-1055 KRTVTYNANS
+1055 KYTVTYNANGGMFGS
-1065 GYFDSISSTTTKE
+1065 DETKTE
-1078 EKVPAQPSY
+1078 TVPAQDRY
-1087 RLNTTD
+1087 RLNTTA
-1093 EFKPSRDQ
+1093 EFKPTHADDNST
-1101 VGGKDVAFVGWSETQ
+1101 KVAFVGWSLDKKDT
-1116 HSDIY
+1116 IY
-1121 GLDDN
+1121 GLDN
-1126 YDPSILAATVNVST
+1126 GYDPSILAATVNVSSE
-1140 ADATVYAVWGYD
+1140 DKTVYAVWGYD
-1152 SDGDG
+1152 TNGDG
-1157 KPDVQDESYVIT
+1157 KPDVQDESYGIT
-1169 ASAGANGSITPLTRY
+1169 ASVDGGNGSITPPTRH
-1184 VLAGAN
+1184 VIAGTDA
-1190 AEFTIQ
+1190 AFTIT
-1196 PEENYAL
+1196 PDTNYAL

-1223 PNDGE
+1223 RNDGE

-1236 GALTLENVQSNYA
+1236 GTLTLSDVRSDYA
-1249 ITVTFAEDADKD
+1249 ITVTFASDNDGD

-1288 TETGLNDGDRH
+1288 METGLNDGDRH

-1306 YHPSHADQDGH
+1306 YQPSHAGQDNH
-1317 KVLFI
+1317 QVLFI
-1322 GWTTDTS
+1322 GWTATDNS
-1329 AQNEVYERGDG
+1329 EAVYERGDG
-1340 DSLPTLCGR
+1340 DSLPALCGR
-1349 TVTISGDMVV
+1349 TVTIDGDMTV

-1367 DDDSKPDVTEDDHHI
+1367 DDDGKPDVTEDDHHI
-1382 TATAGDNGSISPEEA
+1382 TATAGDNGSINPEEA

-1422 DADEAGEQ
+1422 DSTAHKNDGTAPAPG
-1430 VLTNNGGSLPTGV
+1430 TSWT
-1443 AEKWASYTFSNVTE
+1443 SYTFSNVTE

-1465 GLDEDSNGV
+1465 GLDEDGDGV
-1474 PDANEPEDAY
+1474 PDANEPEAAY

-1493 AFDGQT
+1493 AFDDGK
-1499 DPYVVNDVAAGPHT
+1499 DT
-1513 LNDIAAPTHDAVEYN
+1513 LEVKDLSGTYQLRDKAPTHDPVDLD
-1528 GQQDVPVLF
+1528 GTSVPVLF

-1542 EDDHE
+1542 EADHE
-1547 TIYSVEGTAPDTV
+1547 TIYSVEDTAPDTV

-1695 SDSEEQGSIDPTE
+1695 SDNEEQGSIDPTE

-1745 ENAFTGNWTLE
+1745 ENAFTGSWTLE

-1813 FDPDRG
+1813 FDPNRG

-1825 RVDGDSERVRSSY
+1825 RVDGDSVRVRDSY
-1838 TFEEVTENHTIRVT
+1838 TFEEVEENHTIRVT
-1852 FTETDEGGDDDNDDD
+1852 FTETDEGDDD
-1867 DDGGITYLTITATA
+1867 DDDDDDEKVTYLTITATA
-1881 GEGGS
+1881 GKGGS
-1886 ISPDGRVQVA
+1886 ISPAGQVQVA
-1896 YDRNKSFIIQADEG
+1896 YNRDKNFLIQSEQG
-1910 YELADVLVD
+1910 YELTDVLVD
-1919 GRSVGAVGRY
+1919 GKSVGVTGYY
-1929 TFEKVHKNHTI
+1929 TFERVRKDHTI
-1940 TAVFTAIQKLNG
+1940 TAVFTASQDLNG
-1952 VDRWLNTR
+1952 VGRWLNTR

-2087 YPDGS
+2087 YPDGT

-2139 AFYPIMEASNSHG
+2139 AFYPIMEASNSHD

>member
-52 EDAYL
+52 GSAYL

-72 TEDITLPGTT
+72 TQDITLPGPV
-82 ITGLTDNTVEKA
+82 ITGLTNNTVEKEA
-94 ADADFLVAL
+94 VADFLVAL
-103 SGLGSAATIVDQ
+103 SGLGSAATIVDRVSVP
-115 TAIPT
+115 I
-120 DTILVLDMS
+120 DTVLILDMS
-129 PKMQPNVNEMV
+129 PKMGDPDAKAEAML
-140 TAANA
+140 TATESAIRTLMAANP
-145 ALRNLLTSNP
+145 N
-155 YNRVGVV
+155 NRVAVIGYSDYASVL
-162 VYDNTSA
+162 
-169 TILPL
+169 LPL
-174 DRYTNYDNGG
+174 DHYQNGAQADYFNYNPNTIGTGGKVTAYGINSSTNPVENTFDIDRQSSGTDKYTQSGIYLGAQQLLNAG
-184 TTELLTISGNTIT
+184 TTVRV
-197 SHGIGGAQQIPQN
+197 GGAQVDRAPQIILLSEGEPKDGDTNITAPPTTN
-210 SFSFDGGTYRNYQVG
+210 SNNIQKFVVGDGAGSDESRHAQSFA
-225 LHEGMYNLA
+225 M
-234 NAQDVTV
+234 
-241 EISGQTVLRV
+241 
-251 PVIIS
+251 
-256 MASGNPERG
+256 MM
-265 RETFVGTPDE
+265 
-275 VASSGYVNPY
+275 
-285 NDSNVTAKQQDSYVA
+285 
-300 QAFLSLLTAAYSK
+300 TAAYVKGQVADHYAHDGAFITIGVNPGSADAPNLARLCLNPK
-313 KEIANNY
+313 GELSSNTHANDFNNYFNEYKTNTSVDIMRYGGGASRTDRVTFNNFPASVTSLAYNDAYYEVTDVDNAEAWKEIFDEIAN
-320 THNGESRTPYVYTV
+320 
-334 GVGDLSN
+334 D
-341 DSNEALANVVLNPS
+341 
-355 QYLTEDTVV
+355 
-364 GREDNNLNDAL
+364 
-375 TSYNNG
+375 
-381 SVQLIRSRFAVD
+381 I
-393 VGSISRRYITISRG
+393 
-407 NNATLT
+407 AT
-413 LDDLKYND
+413 
-421 GYFAADNVSTAQA
+421 Q
-434 WNEIFDKVLTEINT
+434 
-448 AAPTSPTETTEGAEG
+448 APTSPTETPEGAPG

-474 DELGPYMKVVDAPT
+474 DELGPYMKVVGAPT
-488 VLYGDHAFTAT
+488 VLYGDHAVKAT
-499 TNDNGATYT
+499 TSDNGATYT

-518 YGEADLADLELTVT
+518 YGAADLSDLELTVT
-532 TEGDTQTLTW
+532 PGGDTQTLTW
-542 KVPASLIPLRTVTAT
+542 KVPASLIPLRTVTAESATNALGET
-557 THVDGDGGKTYSI
+557 THTI
-570 QQDQEAYPIRLF
+570 QQNQEAYPIRLF
-582 YSVGRDD
+582 YSVDWD
-589 AVEFDQDDN
+589 ETVTFDQDDN

-611 FYSNAWDTAD
+611 FYSNAWDAAAKD
-621 TEDTQYGTTTA
+621 DAQYGTATA
-632 VFTPAQ
+632 VFTPAA

-658 AGGNQKLLTHEEAL
+658 AGGSQKLLTHQEAL
-672 AHLLQSTV
+672 EHLLQSTV
-680 IPEQGTVVIDGTI
+680 IPERGTVVIDGTT

-718 AQGTGDTGELDADL
+718 AQDTGDTGELDADL

-738 VLNPNA
+738 VLNPRA
-744 LQGHVVDDAGGLSIQ
+744 LQGHVVDDAGGLSI
-759 KGSTKLSRVSDGNA
+759 KEGSAKLSRVSDGNA
-773 AKTSNETGTAVHYRH
+773 AKTGNTTGTAVHYRH
-788 PVYDVDATTVTVHL
+788 PVYNVDDTKVTVHL
-802 GNNGLRTEPTPTGTL
+802 GNNGLRTEKTPTGTL
-817 TVKVNTTTGSNVP
+817 TVKVNTTTGSSAP
-830 SPEPTFTY
+830 SSEPTFTY

-910 DTYENSYPGYET
+910 DTYQNSYPGYTT

-930 DSTGNIAASVTV
+930 DSTGDIAASVTV

-966 TNVPSAQSNITGGT
+966 TNVPSAQPNITGGT

-1019 APTTVAS
+1019 APTTVLS

-1048 KPDVTEE
+1048 NPDVTED
-1055 KRTVTYNANS
+1055 KRTVTYNANGGTFGS
-1065 GYFDSISSTTTKE
+1065 DETKTE
-1078 EKVPAQPSY
+1078 TVPAQDRY
-1087 RLNTTD
+1087 RLNTTA
-1093 EFKPSRDQ
+1093 EFKPTHANDNST
-1101 VGGKDVAFVGWSETQ
+1101 KVAFVGWSLT
-1116 HSDIY
+1116 DNDTIY
-1121 GLDDN
+1121 GLNDN
-1126 YDPSILAATVNVST
+1126 YDPSILAATVDVSSE
-1140 ADATVYAVWGYD
+1140 DKTVYAVWGYD
-1152 SDGDG
+1152 TNGDG
-1157 KPDVQDESYVIT
+1157 KPDVQDESYTIT
-1169 ASAGANGSITPLTRY
+1169 AS
-1184 VLAGAN
+1184 
-1190 AEFTIQ
+1190 
-1196 PEENYAL
+1196 
-1203 DTVTIVKKNIDDTTV
+1203 
-1218 ETKTY
+1218 
-1223 PNDGE
+1223 
-1228 HNIPGYAS
+1228 
-1236 GALTLENVQSNYA
+1236 
-1249 ITVTFAEDADKD
+1249 
-1261 GTPDK
+1261 
-1266 YDRTLT
+1266 
-1272 YDANGGYFGS
+1272 
-1282 EGTTEK
+1282 
-1288 TETGLNDGDRH
+1288 
-1299 TLKSTDE
+1299 
-1306 YHPSHADQDGH
+1306 
-1317 KVLFI
+1317 
-1322 GWTTDTS
+1322 
-1329 AQNEVYERGDG
+1329 
-1340 DSLPTLCGR
+1340 
-1349 TVTISGDMVV
+1349 
-1359 YAVWGLDG
+1359 
-1367 DDDSKPDVTEDDHHI
+1367 
-1382 TATAGDNGSISPEEA
+1382 AGDNGSINPKEA
-1397 YVSDGGSATFTIAPA
+1397 YVSDGGSVTFTIAPA

-1465 GLDEDSNGV
+1465 GLDEDDNGV
-1474 PDANEPEDAY
+1474 PDANEPEAAY

-1493 AFDGQT
+1493 AFDDGK
-1499 DPYVVNDVAAGPHT
+1499 DT
-1513 LNDIAAPTHDAVEYN
+1513 LEVKDLSGTYQLRDKAPTHDPVDLD
-1528 GQQDVPVLF
+1528 GTSVPVLF

-1542 EDDHE
+1542 EGDHE
-1547 TIYSVEGTAPDTV
+1547 TIYSVEDTAPDTV
-1560 TSVSMDED
+1560 TSVAMDED

-1624 EDGYA
+1624 KDGYA

-1636 GKTEYTNDDITAPFE
+1636 SKTEYTNDDITAPFE

-1672 ENGNGVPDDKE
+1672 ENDNGVPDDKE

-1695 SDSEEQGSIDPTE
+1695 SDNEEQGSIDPTE

-1745 ENAFTGNWTLE
+1745 ENAFTGSWTLE

-1852 FTETDEGGDDDNDDD
+1852 FTETDEGGDDDDDDD

-1940 TAVFTAIQKLNG
+1940 TAVFTASQKLNG

-2087 YPDGS
+2087 YPDGT